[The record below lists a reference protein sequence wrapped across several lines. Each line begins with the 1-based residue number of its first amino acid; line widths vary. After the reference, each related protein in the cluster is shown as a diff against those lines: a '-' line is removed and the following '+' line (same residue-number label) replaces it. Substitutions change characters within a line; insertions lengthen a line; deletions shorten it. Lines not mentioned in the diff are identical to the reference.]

1 MGNKSIQK
9 FFADQN
15 SVIDLSS
22 LGNAKGAKVSL
33 SGPDMNITTPRGSVI
48 IVNGAL
54 YSSIKGNNLAVKF
67 KDKTITGAKIL
78 GSVDLKDIQLE
89 RIDSSLVDSAQVEKK
104 GNGKRRN
111 KKEEEELKK
120 QLDDAENAKKEAD
133 KAKEEAEKA
142 KEAAEKALN
151 EAFEVQNSSKQI
163 EEMLQNFLADN
174 VAKDNLAQQSD
185 ASQQNTQAKATQASK
200 QNDAEKVLPQ
210 PINKN
215 TSTGKSNSSK
225 NEENKLDAESVK
237 EPLKVTLALAAES
250 NSGSKDDSIT
260 NFTKPQFVGSTAPNA
275 TVIIKINGIAVGQ
288 AVADSLG
295 NFTFTA
301 PETLTDGT
309 YNLEA
314 EAKTADGSGS
324 AKLVITID
332 SVTDKPTFEL
342 SPESSVSGHKGLT
355 PTLTPSIVGTA
366 EENAKVDIY
375 VDNKLVASV
384 DVDKDGNWSYEFKD
398 NELSEGENS
407 IKVVAVDKA
416 GNKNETTDSIITD
429 TIAPEKPTIELD
441 DSSDSGIKNDNITNS
456 TLPTFIGVAEP
467 GSTVSIYLGL
477 KHLGEV
483 IVAKDGT
490 WSYTLTTPLKDGE
503 YNITATATDIAG
515 HTSATANLPF
525 TIDTRISYFSAEIET
540 TNDSGIVGDNVT
552 NNTRPT
558 FTGKTEPNAIISVIN
573 SETGEEVIFKAN
585 DKGEWTFNFTSDSV
599 EGINNLTFTVE
610 DVAGNKKDFSF
621 SYVIDT
627 IAPVPPTVSL
637 EDYVV
642 LPNGIILSGND
653 LPALVGTAEP
663 KSTILLMRDG
673 KLYDSI
679 EVDSNGTWNYQF
691 SNKFLQGAYD
701 IEIISQDAAGNK
713 SSTVKYSF
721 TIQTEV
727 VPPKAELDASDDS
740 GAKGDWITN
749 KHNALTL
756 LGTADRFATVNIL
769 IDGKTIGVTTADAD
783 GNWNFD
789 ISRNLSDNVY
799 KITVESIDPLGRTSS
814 VDYQLTIDSF
824 TPIPTVML
832 HDSADSGVKG
842 DMITKINTPLFTGM
856 AEANAKVSIYVD
868 GVLSGEAIAGD
879 DGVWNFQFTTALS
892 DGSHDVTVKVED
904 IAGNTA
910 SSSAYNFQIVTQ
922 TQKPTIELVND
933 TGVDNTDHII
943 NEKNPALTGTA
954 APYSTVKLYIDGAL
968 IAEVRTNK
976 DGRWEYTLKADQ
988 GLVDGDHRI
997 TASVEDIAGNI
1008 AHSDPFLISVDT
1020 AISIPIV
1027 SLSPDSDSGISDDNL
1042 TNIVKPTLHL
1052 KDIDPD
1058 IISVQVWDAMSD
1070 TQIGVATQQ
1079 PDGSWAYTFTSDL
1092 TEGLHQVY
1100 VKVEDIA
1107 GNKANSAIFDFTI
1120 DTTVSTPVISLLSK
1134 DDTGVTGDNLTN
1146 INKPGFAIS
1155 GVDADAHR
1163 VVVQVMHNG
1172 VSEEI
1177 ELSHLNGSWL
1187 FIPGNTWADG
1197 SYTLTVKVEDK
1208 AGNTNYSA
1216 PLTVVIDTQIAI
1228 DGVELVND
1236 SGVKGDNMTNDDR
1249 PHFRVTVPTDV
1260 NEVRLSIDG
1269 GNSWVQATPGVAGSW
1284 EYIWPTDLADGQ
1296 YTLTVEATDK
1306 AGNTVTKTIDF
1317 AVDTTLSVPVIVLD
1331 SADDT
1336 GIQGDNMTN
1345 STQPTFALQHID
1357 DDAVRVTVSV
1367 EHGGVTTTFDAT
1379 KGTGGW
1385 TFTPPTSWADGDY
1398 TLSVSVEDKAGNTSH
1413 SASLTVTVD
1422 TQIAINNIELVN
1434 DSGIPD
1440 DNLTNNVRPHFQV
1453 TVPTDVNVVR
1463 LSIDGGK
1470 TWFNA
1475 TQSATPGVWDY
1486 IWPDDVADGGYT
1498 LTVEATD
1505 EAGNKATQ
1513 TLDFTIDTTLSVP
1526 TLSLDSADDSGIAG
1540 DNITNVKTPGF
1551 TLNNIDTDVSRVIVE
1566 VMHNGIKQ
1574 EVPLVQTGGQW
1585 RFAPTSDWADG
1596 DYILTVKVED
1606 RAGNVKQS
1614 APLTVTVD
1622 THIAIDRIELV
1633 NDSGIPGD
1641 NLTNEAR
1648 PHFQVT
1654 VPADVNG
1661 VRLSIDGGK
1670 TWFDATQSATS
1681 GVWDYTWLTNVAN
1694 GPHTLMVE
1702 ASDKAGNKTTQKLD
1716 FTIDTILSEP
1726 TITLDSADDSAAGD
1740 NITNVK
1746 MPGFTLG
1753 NIDADVTK
1761 VVVTVAH
1768 DGKNQQ
1774 IELIKN
1780 GGVWRFTPGAAWT
1793 DGDYTLTVKVED
1805 KAGNTNYS
1813 APLTVT
1819 IDTQTSIDRIELLN
1833 DTGIVGDNLTN
1844 EARPQ
1849 FHITVP
1855 TDVNSVQLSLDGGIN
1870 WVNATLT
1877 SDGVWEYIWPTDL
1890 VENTYTL
1897 TVKATDVAGNTATET
1912 LNFIIDTTLSTPTIT
1927 LDSADDSG
1935 TANDNKTNVKTPGF
1949 IIGGIDSDVTQVVV
1963 QVMRDG
1969 HSEEVELTQTNG
1981 QWRFVPGSAW
1991 TDGDYTLTVTVKDE
2005 AGNIRHSAPLT
2016 VTIDTQITIDHI
2028 ELVNDSGIPDDNLTN
2043 NVRPHFQVT
2052 VPTDVN
2058 VVRLSID
2065 GGKTWFNATQS
2076 ATPGVWDYTWLAD
2089 VGEGKHTLTVEA
2101 TDKAGNKTTQQLDF
2115 IIDTLL
2121 SEPTIVLDN
2130 TDDSG
2135 TKGDHLTNVN
2145 KPTFLLG
2152 NIDADARYVTV
2163 EVQHGGTKEVL
2174 TATKDATGNWSVT
2187 PTGTWA
2193 DGDYT
2198 LTVRVEDEA
2207 GNEKHSASLTV
2218 TVDTQIT
2225 IDVIELVND
2234 NGIPGDNMTNDA
2246 HPQFRVTVPGDVNE
2260 VSLSID
2266 GGVTWV
2272 KATQSATPGVWN
2284 YTWPGT
2290 VPDGDYT
2297 LNVKATDNAGNTV
2310 TETLHFTIDT
2320 TLSTPVIVLD
2330 SADDSGVHGD
2340 NMTNHTQPTFALQ
2353 HIDDDAVRVTVSV
2366 EHGGVTTTFDATK
2379 DAGGW
2384 TFTPTGAWAD
2394 GDYTLSVSVE
2404 DKAGNTSHSA
2414 SLTVTVDTQ
2423 IAINNIELV
2432 NDSGIPD
2439 DNLTNNVRPHFQVT
2453 VPTDV
2458 NVVRLSIDGG
2468 KTWFNA
2474 TQSAT
2479 PGVWDYIWPDDVA
2492 DGGYTLTVEATD
2504 EAGNKATQTLDFTID
2519 TTLSVPT
2526 LSLDS
2531 ADDSGI
2537 AGDNITNVK
2546 TPGFTLNNID
2556 TDVSRVIVEV
2566 MHNGIKQ
2573 EVPLVQTGGQ
2583 WRFAPTS
2590 DWADG
2595 DYILTVKVEDRAGNV
2610 KQSAPLTVTV
2620 DTHIAI
2626 DRIELVN
2633 DSGIPGDNL
2642 TNEARPHF
2650 QVTVPADV
2658 NGVRLSI
2665 DGGKTWFDATQSAT
2679 SGVWDYTWLTNVA
2692 NGPHTLMVE
2701 ASDKAGNKTTQ
2712 KLDFT
2717 IDTILSEPTITLD
2730 SADDSAAGDNITNVK
2745 MPGFTLGNI
2754 DADVTKVVVTVAHDG
2769 KNQQIELIKNGG
2781 VWRFTPGAAWTDG
2794 DYTLTV
2800 KVEDKAGNTNYSA
2813 PLTVTIDTQTSI
2825 DRIELLNDTGIVGDN
2840 LTNEARPQFH
2850 ITVPTD
2856 VNSVQLSLD
2865 GGINWVNATLT
2876 SDGVWEYIWPT
2887 DLVENTYTLTVKA
2900 TDVAGNTATETL
2912 NFIIDTTLSTPTITL
2927 DSADDSGTAN
2937 DNKTNVKTP
2946 GFIIGGIDSDVTQVV
2961 VQVMRDGH
2969 SEEVEL
2975 TQTNGQWRFVPGSA
2989 WTDGDYTLTVT
3000 VKDEAGNI
3008 RHSAPLTV
3016 TIDTQITIDHIE
3028 LVNDSGIPDDN
3039 LTNNVRPHFQVT
3051 VPTDV
3056 NVVRLS
3062 IDGGKTW
3069 FNATQSATPG
3079 VWDYTWLADVGEGKH
3094 TLTVEATDKAGNK
3107 TTQQLDFIIDTLLSE
3122 PTIVLDNTD
3131 DSGTKG
3137 DNLTNVNKPTFLLG
3151 NIDADARYVTVE
3163 VQHGGTKE
3171 VLTATKGATGI
3182 WSVTPT
3188 GTWADGDYT
3197 LTVRVEDDA
3206 GNVKYSAPL
3215 TVTVDTQ
3222 ITIDVIELVNDN
3234 GIPGDNLT
3242 NDVRPHFR
3250 VTVPGDVN
3258 EVRLSIDGGN
3268 TWVRATQGT
3277 AGIWDY
3283 TWPKDVTDGLHTLT
3297 VEATDKAGNKTTQ
3310 TLDFTIDTRLSTPT
3324 IAMDSRDD
3332 TGAIGDHITSV
3343 KRPGFT
3349 IGNIDADAHSVILRI
3364 TQGGNSQEV
3373 TLTQVGGQWRFT
3385 PDADWADGSYTLTV
3399 EVTDN
3404 AGNVRQSTP
3413 LVVTVDTQTS
3423 ITDITLVNDHGVPD
3437 DNLTNSTRPQFEITV
3452 PADVNSVQLSIDG
3465 GANWVSATQGIEGV
3479 WGYTWPTDMGDGK
3492 HTLTVMVTDRA
3503 GNTATQTL
3511 EFFIDTR
3518 LSTPTI
3524 ALDSTDDTGT
3534 PGDDMT
3540 NRTRPT
3546 FILQNIDSDVINVT
3560 VSVTHN
3566 GTTTSFTATQGA
3578 GGWSFTPPAP
3588 WGDGD
3593 YTLTVTVEDRA
3604 GNTRPSTP
3612 LTVTVDTQIAI
3623 DRIELVNDSGVPG
3636 DNVTKHVRPQFQ
3648 ISVPD
3653 DVEKV
3658 LLSIDGGTTWV
3669 TAIKSS
3675 TAGIWDYTWPT
3686 DMPEGQHTLTVEVT
3700 DGAGNKMTE
3709 TLNFTIDITL
3719 LTPTIE
3725 LAPDQDTGQN
3735 KNDNLTS
3742 VTQPVFV
3749 LGSIDKDVRH
3759 VELSIEHNGTFK
3771 TVVLTESA
3779 DGWRYRPDSALADG
3793 SYTFTVTVTDVAGN
3807 QQTSAPLK
3815 VTIDGTLTTPVIE
3828 LAAGEDSGTVGDR
3841 LTNHD
3846 RPVFDIHQVDS
3857 DVTRVMVKVTYNGK
3871 THEEAA
3877 VFTNGQW
3884 RFTPSASWADGS
3896 YQLAVVVE
3904 DLAGNV
3910 KESAPF
3916 EVRIDTTTTINN
3928 IVLLNDTGVQNDQLT
3943 NVAKPSFRIDVPG
3956 DVVQV
3961 RVTLDGGANWNVIRK
3976 NADGQWIFD
3985 SPNTLVDGTY
3995 TLRVE
4000 ATDEA
4005 GNIANKDLVFNID
4018 TNIQVPTIALD
4029 AGQDTGANTADN
4041 ITNISRPTFTIGNVD
4056 PDVIKVVVTIDGH
4069 DYNATKVGAG
4079 WQFTPGNAIPDGSY
4093 NITVTVE
4100 DKAGNTATSK
4110 PLPVVIDTTA
4120 EIESVTL
4127 VTDSGDSDV
4136 DNITKV
4142 DKPQFSIVT
4151 ADDITHV
4158 RVKID
4163 NAANWIELTK
4173 GGDGRWIFNVGSAL
4187 PDGQHTLLVDVT
4199 DIAGNVAQET
4209 LQFTID
4215 TTLREPTIVLD
4226 PTHDTGDD
4234 TNDNLTRIN
4243 KPVFIIGNVDNDV
4256 SHIVVHIDGRDYTIE
4271 NTGGNLTFTPDQPLS
4286 DGQHTISVTVTD
4298 IAGNTK
4304 TSAELRIE
4312 IDTQVQI
4319 DSVTL
4324 TTDSGVND
4332 HDNVTNATRPSFEI
4346 ATPDDVTSVLVS
4358 FDGVNWTPISKNAA
4372 GQWEFTAG
4380 SALPDGHYTLHVQ
4393 ATDRAGNTANS
4404 TLGFTVDTQIDGLS
4418 VVMLD
4423 DAGKD
4428 STDGITNITS
4438 PRFEISAREPLQSVT
4453 VILNGK
4459 SSTLTQG
4466 AGNKWLFTPDTPL
4479 VDGTYKIEIVAEDI
4493 AGNKISKEVSF
4504 TIDTIVSDP
4513 SIDLLDADDTGE
4525 SAVDNI
4531 TSVTTPRFV
4540 IGNVPADIDTVVI
4553 RINGVSYSVTANGNN
4568 LWEFQ
4573 VPVALNDGVY
4583 EAVVVFRDIA
4593 GNTSETK
4600 LPFTIDTTTS
4610 VSVRMEPASDTGNS
4624 NSDNLTNKQ
4633 NPKFEGTAEPNAK
4646 LVITIV
4652 DDKSGREVLKQ
4663 TITVGADGNWSVTPN
4678 ILPDGM
4684 YTINV
4689 VATDVAGNTAQTQER
4704 FTIDTVTIDPTI
4716 RLSDPS
4722 IDDQHEATSLR
4733 PEFKGFAEA
4742 FSTIMI
4748 QWDGKVVGSANAN
4761 ANGEWSWT
4769 PPSVLAPG
4777 SYVVS
4782 IVAKDK
4788 AGNESSQVDFP
4799 VVIPVID
4806 VTPPTIKLSEES
4818 DSGALGDFTTNN
4830 KTPTLIGSTLPNTIV
4845 SIYVDGVKVGEAT
4858 ADTAGRYTFQLSEMK
4873 DGHYVVQVGIVNPRD
4888 NSELRSTAVDVTID
4902 TEVAELVWNISGM
4915 HEGGYINTVTPE
4927 IGGTSEPNSKI
4938 TIFVNGVEKAIAY
4951 TTGAGHWGVV
4961 LPALGNDGNYELTF
4975 KVEDVA
4981 GNIREFGPQNVI
4993 LDTVISP
5000 LTVVLREA
5008 DDSGK
5013 VGDWITNKSHVTI
5026 DGTAEAGSTLTIRN
5040 PQGVVIATLVVGN
5053 DGRWSAE
5060 LDLREG
5066 SNAFVVVSED
5076 KAGNSQ
5082 QKEILIE
5089 HDTQIEISDI
5099 SLSRDTNS
5107 GDKYDLIT
5115 NNKSP
5120 VLVAMTDPGA
5130 TVQVYINGV
5139 LQGTVEA
5146 SSSGNISYTMPAN
5159 SADGEYQVQFVATDT
5174 AGNRVE
5180 SAITTVTIDS
5190 QIAVFDIDEDS
5201 LPALSN
5207 NRALSV
5213 SGVGEAGSQVS
5224 IFVDGKLVN
5233 VVMVEADGTWRAP
5246 ILLQDDGT
5254 FNIHFS
5260 ITDVAGNTEVSK
5272 DYSVDVDSSTDFPTL
5287 NLEDASNS
5295 GSLDDLITNHN
5306 KPVLVGTAEA
5316 GATIHIYVDEKIVA
5330 NVLVLEDGT
5339 WSYQFDNALKDG
5351 EYSIRVVAEDPAGN
5365 TAESPRLLVTIDTS
5379 TFIDN
5384 PAMVAGSDNGI
5395 FSNDSITSQTRPT
5408 FSIFGEMNQSV
5419 QIFIDGVL
5427 VDTITVTDRNQVY
5440 RPESPLGDGSHSIYY
5455 VITDKAGNT
5464 ATSKTLNFTIDTF
5477 NTTPVAIDSIG
5488 GQTLAEMT
5496 GSDGKI
5502 YITDTTRNLLFSGSA
5517 EPNSK
5522 IEIIINGLNVG
5533 EVWVNEKGH
5542 WQMPVNPLYF
5552 TEGQLDITVKSTDR
5566 AGNVNQEKYSI
5577 WVDTHIKVFTSE
5589 LDDNKSSSKT
5599 EWWSNSD
5606 LITMRGTGEIGATVS
5621 LIVAGVTLATAVV
5634 AATGRWELS
5643 TDKLPEG
5650 TYDISL
5656 VIEDSAGNR
5665 WEDVREIFIDRTPPN
5680 APVVTYS
5687 DIVNDLIIMQG
5698 TAEAKSQLI
5707 ITDSEGNTYTLTV
5720 PDNGKWSMAIPYPS
5734 EGKFTIT
5741 SVDAIGNRSD
5751 DVPLD
5756 IMKEVPVISLSPDSD
5771 SGTVG
5776 DNITRDKQPTFI
5788 IGNLE
5793 SDVVVVQVDINGTVY
5808 NAEKNADGVWF
5819 FTPGTPLADGSYTI
5833 SVIASDAAGN
5843 QKNSLPITVTIDSTL
5858 TVPEIALAAGEDNGA
5873 SDSDNVTNHTQ
5884 PKFTL
5889 QHIDAD
5895 VTGVTVNVT
5904 HNGVTDIY
5912 QATQGADGWTFT
5924 PPAAWNDGNYTLSV
5938 TVVDRAGNSQQSA
5951 SLAVTVDSTVTVTA
5965 DSQHDDASDDATAT
5979 AVTPPESETVNAESA
5994 THLRT
5999 EPSAAEESVVKVTA
6013 YSITLL
6019 NADSGDEIDRSIS
6032 QTPSFEISVPE
6043 NIVNVSIM
6051 FEGEEFTLPITNQ
6064 KAIFEVPLSLEDGEY
6079 TMDVKFI
6086 DKDNDFL
6093 IKEKTFSVDHSSA
6106 DIVNAM
6112 NVRGKTEDDINDSP
6126 STSSVGHNNNGAI
6139 DVFAVNEVTL
6149 PVDNQEEHA

>member
-151 EAFEVQNSSKQI
+151 EAFEVQNSSKQM
-163 EEMLQNFLADN
+163 EEMLQEFLADN

-429 TIAPEKPTIELD
+429 TIPPEKPTIELD

-456 TLPTFIGVAEP
+456 TLPTFIGVAKP

-540 TNDSGIVGDNVT
+540 TDDSGIVGDNVT

-573 SETGEEVIFKAN
+573 SETGEEVVFKAN
-585 DKGEWTFNFTSDSV
+585 DQGEWTFNFTSDSV

-627 IAPVPPTVSL
+627 IAPLPPTVSL

-1058 IISVQVWDAMSD
+1058 IISVQVWDAASD

-1107 GNKANSAIFDFTI
+1107 GNKANSAVFDFTI

-1146 INKPGFAIS
+1146 IKKPGFAIS

-1177 ELSHLNGSWL
+1177 ELSHHNGSWL
-1187 FIPGNTWADG
+1187 FTPGNTWADG

-1208 AGNTNYSA
+1208 AGNTSYSA

-1236 SGVKGDNMTNDDR
+1236 RGVKGDNMTNDDR

-1284 EYIWPTDLADGQ
+1284 EYIWPADLADGQ
-1296 YTLTVEATDK
+1296 YTLTVEATDN

-1317 AVDTTLSVPVIVLD
+1317 AVDTTLSVPVIVLN

-1336 GIQGDNMTN
+1336 GVQGDNMTN

-1367 EHGGVTTTFDAT
+1367 EHGGVITTFDAT
-1379 KGTGGW
+1379 KDAGGW
-1385 TFTPPTSWADGDY
+1385 TFTPSPSWTDGDY

-1422 TQIAINNIELVN
+1422 TQIAIDNIELVN
-1434 DSGIPD
+1434 DSGIPN
-1440 DNLTNNVRPHFQV
+1440 DNLTNNVRPHFRV
-1453 TVPTDVNVVR
+1453 TVPADVNEVR

-1470 TWFNA
+1470 TWVTAAQNTA
-1475 TQSATPGVWDY
+1475 GVWEY
-1486 IWPDDVADGGYT
+1486 IWPDDVTDGSHT
-1498 LTVEATD
+1498 VTVEAID

-1633 NDSGIPGD
+1633 NDSGIPDD

-1670 TWFDATQSATS
+1670 TWFDATQSGTS

-1716 FTIDTILSEP
+1716 FIIDTLLSEP

-1877 SDGVWEYIWPTDL
+1877 SDGVWEYIWPTEL

-1912 LNFIIDTTLSTPTIT
+1912 LNFTIDTTLSTPTIM

-1969 HSEEVELTQTNG
+1969 GSEEVELTQIGG

-1991 TDGDYTLTVTVKDE
+1991 VDGDYTLTVTVKDE
-2005 AGNIRHSAPLT
+2005 AGNIRHSAPLKVT
-2016 VTIDTQITIDHI
+2016 VDTQIAIDHI

-2043 NVRPHFQVT
+2043 NVRPQFQVT

-2076 ATPGVWDYTWLAD
+2076 STSGVWDYTWLTD
-2089 VGEGKHTLTVEA
+2089 VANGSHTLTVEA
-2101 TDKAGNKTTQQLDF
+2101 TDAAGNKATQNLEF
-2115 IIDTLL
+2115 NIDTLL
-2121 SEPTIVLDN
+2121 SEPTIALDS

-2135 TKGDHLTNVN
+2135 TKGDNLTNVN
-2145 KPTFLLG
+2145 KPTFILG

-2174 TATKDATGNWSVT
+2174 TATKGATGIWSVT
-2187 PTGTWA
+2187 PTGMWA
-2193 DGDYT
+2193 DGSHT
-2198 LTVRVEDEA
+2198 LTVRVEDDA
-2207 GNEKHSASLTV
+2207 GNVKYSAPLTI

-2225 IDVIELVND
+2225 IDDIELVND
-2234 NGIPGDNMTNDA
+2234 SGTKGDNLTNDA
-2246 HPQFRVTVPGDVNE
+2246 NPHFRITVPGDVNE

-2272 KATQSATPGVWN
+2272 KAMQSSTSGVWN
-2284 YTWPGT
+2284 YTWPKT
-2290 VPDGDYT
+2290 LADDDYT
-2297 LNVKATDNAGNTV
+2297 LTVKATDNAGNTV
-2310 TETLHFTIDT
+2310 TRTLDFTIDT

-2330 SADDSGVHGD
+2330 SADDTGVQGD
-2340 NMTNHTQPTFALQ
+2340 NMTNRTQPTFNLQ

-2366 EHGGVTTTFDATK
+2366 EHGGVTTTFDVTK

-2384 TFTPTGAWAD
+2384 TFTPPTSWGA

-2439 DNLTNNVRPHFQVT
+2439 DNLTNNVRPQFQVK

-2458 NVVRLSIDGG
+2458 N
-2468 KTWFNA
+2468 
-2474 TQSAT
+2474 
-2479 PGVWDYIWPDDVA
+2479 
-2492 DGGYTLTVEATD
+2492 E
-2504 EAGNKATQTLDFTID
+2504 
-2519 TTLSVPT
+2519 
-2526 LSLDS
+2526 
-2531 ADDSGI
+2531 
-2537 AGDNITNVK
+2537 
-2546 TPGFTLNNID
+2546 
-2556 TDVSRVIVEV
+2556 
-2566 MHNGIKQ
+2566 
-2573 EVPLVQTGGQ
+2573 
-2583 WRFAPTS
+2583 
-2590 DWADG
+2590 
-2595 DYILTVKVEDRAGNV
+2595 
-2610 KQSAPLTVTV
+2610 
-2620 DTHIAI
+2620 
-2626 DRIELVN
+2626 
-2633 DSGIPGDNL
+2633 
-2642 TNEARPHF
+2642 
-2650 QVTVPADV
+2650 
-2658 NGVRLSI
+2658 
-2665 DGGKTWFDATQSAT
+2665 
-2679 SGVWDYTWLTNVA
+2679 
-2692 NGPHTLMVE
+2692 
-2701 ASDKAGNKTTQ
+2701 
-2712 KLDFT
+2712 
-2717 IDTILSEPTITLD
+2717 
-2730 SADDSAAGDNITNVK
+2730 
-2745 MPGFTLGNI
+2745 
-2754 DADVTKVVVTVAHDG
+2754 
-2769 KNQQIELIKNGG
+2769 
-2781 VWRFTPGAAWTDG
+2781 
-2794 DYTLTV
+2794 
-2800 KVEDKAGNTNYSA
+2800 
-2813 PLTVTIDTQTSI
+2813 
-2825 DRIELLNDTGIVGDN
+2825 
-2840 LTNEARPQFH
+2840 
-2850 ITVPTD
+2850 
-2856 VNSVQLSLD
+2856 
-2865 GGINWVNATLT
+2865 
-2876 SDGVWEYIWPT
+2876 
-2887 DLVENTYTLTVKA
+2887 
-2900 TDVAGNTATETL
+2900 
-2912 NFIIDTTLSTPTITL
+2912 
-2927 DSADDSGTAN
+2927 
-2937 DNKTNVKTP
+2937 
-2946 GFIIGGIDSDVTQVV
+2946 
-2961 VQVMRDGH
+2961 
-2969 SEEVEL
+2969 
-2975 TQTNGQWRFVPGSA
+2975 
-2989 WTDGDYTLTVT
+2989 
-3000 VKDEAGNI
+3000 
-3008 RHSAPLTV
+3008 
-3016 TIDTQITIDHIE
+3016 
-3028 LVNDSGIPDDN
+3028 
-3039 LTNNVRPHFQVT
+3039 
-3051 VPTDV
+3051 
-3056 NVVRLS
+3056 VRLS

-3094 TLTVEATDKAGNK
+3094 TLTVEATDKAGNQ
-3107 TTQQLDFIIDTLLSE
+3107 TTQKLDFIIDTLLSE
-3122 PTIVLDNTD
+3122 PTIALDSTD

-3137 DNLTNVNKPTFLLG
+3137 DNLTSVNKPTFILG

-3188 GTWADGDYT
+3188 GMWADGSHT

-3215 TVTVDTQ
+3215 TITVDTQ
-3222 ITIDVIELVNDN
+3222 ITIDDIELVNDN

-3242 NDVRPHFR
+3242 NNVRPHFR

-3258 EVRLSIDGGN
+3258 EVRLSIDDGN
-3268 TWVRATQGT
+3268 TWVRATQGS

-3283 TWPKDVTDGLHTLT
+3283 TWPDDVTDGLYTLT
-3297 VEATDKAGNKTTQ
+3297 VEATDAAGNKTTQ
-3310 TLDFTIDTRLSTPT
+3310 TLSFTIDTRLSIPT
-3324 IAMDSRDD
+3324 IMMDRGDD
-3332 TGAIGDHITSV
+3332 TGAPGDHITSV
-3343 KRPGFT
+3343 KTPGFT
-3349 IGNIDADAHSVILRI
+3349 IGNIDSDAHSVILRI
-3364 TQGGNSQEV
+3364 TQGSNSQEV
-3373 TLTQVGGQWRFT
+3373 KLTQVGGQWRFT

-3399 EVTDN
+3399 EVQDN

-3423 ITDITLVNDHGVPD
+3423 ITDIKLVNDHGEPD
-3437 DNLTNSTRPQFEITV
+3437 DNLTNDTRPQFKVTV
-3452 PADVNSVQLSIDG
+3452 PTDVNEVRLSIDG
-3465 GANWVSATQGIEGV
+3465 GANWVSATQGVKGV
-3479 WGYTWPTDMGDGK
+3479 WGYTWPTALGDGK
-3492 HTLTVMVTDRA
+3492 YTLTVMVTDAA

-3511 EFFIDTR
+3511 DFRIDTQ

-3524 ALDSTDDTGT
+3524 ALDSADDTGT

-3540 NRTRPT
+3540 NSPRPT

-3566 GTTTSFTATQGA
+3566 GTTTSFTATQAA

-3623 DRIELVNDSGVPG
+3623 DHIELVNDSGVPG

-3658 LLSIDGGTTWV
+3658 LLSIDGGVTWFSA
-3669 TAIKSS
+3669 TKRP
-3675 TAGIWDYTWPT
+3675 TQDIWDYTWPT
-3686 DMPEGQHTLTVEVT
+3686 DMPEGQHTLTVEAT
-3700 DGAGNKMTE
+3700 DAAGNT
-3709 TLNFTIDITL
+3709 TRQSLNFAIDITL
-3719 LTPTIE
+3719 STPTIE
-3725 LAPDQDTGQN
+3725 LAPDQDTGQI

-3742 VTQPVFV
+3742 VTQPLFV
-3749 LGSIDKDVRH
+3749 LGHIDKDVQH
-3759 VELSIEHNGTFK
+3759 VVLNIEHNGTFK

-3779 DGWRYRPDSALADG
+3779 DGWRYRPDAALGDG
-3793 SYTFTVTVTDVAGN
+3793 SYKLTVTVTDVAGN
-3807 QQTSAPLK
+3807 QQTSAPLT
-3815 VTIDGTLTTPVIE
+3815 VTIDGTLSTPTIE

-3846 RPVFDIHQVDS
+3846 RPVFDIHQIDA
-3857 DVTRVMVKVTYNGK
+3857 DATRVMVKVTHNGK

-3884 RFTPSASWADGS
+3884 SFSPSASWADGA
-3896 YQLAVVVE
+3896 YQLVVVVE

-3910 KESAPF
+3910 KESAPL
-3916 EVRIDTTTTINN
+3916 EVRIDMTTTIDN
-3928 IVLLNDTGVQNDQLT
+3928 IVLLTDTGVQGDQLT
-3943 NVAKPSFRIDVPG
+3943 NVSEPSFRIDVPA

-3961 RVTLDGGANWNVIRK
+3961 RVTLDGGTSWSQVRK
-3976 NADGQWIFD
+3976 NADGQWIFE
-3985 SPNTLVDGTY
+3985 SPNTLGDGTH

-4018 TNIQVPTIALD
+4018 TRIQVPTLALG

-4056 PDVIKVVVTIDGH
+4056 PDVIKVLVTIDGH
-4069 DYNATKVGAG
+4069 DYNAIKVGSG
-4079 WQFTPGNAIPDGSY
+4079 WEFTPGNAIPDGSY

-4142 DKPQFSIVT
+4142 NKPQFSIVT

-4187 PDGQHTLLVDVT
+4187 LDGKHSLLVDVT

-4234 TNDNLTRIN
+4234 ANDNLTRIN

-4256 SHIVVHIDGRDYTIE
+4256 SHIVIHIDGRDYTIE
-4271 NTGGNLTFTPDQPLS
+4271 NTGGNLTFTPEQPLS

-4304 TSAELRIE
+4304 TSAELQIE

-4332 HDNVTNATRPSFEI
+4332 HDNVTNANRPSFEI

-4372 GQWEFTAG
+4372 GQWQFTAG
-4380 SALPDGHYTLHVQ
+4380 SALSDGHYTLHVQ

-4404 TLGFTVDTQIDGLS
+4404 TLGFTVDTQVDGLS
-4418 VVMLD
+4418 VVMLN

-4428 STDGITNITS
+4428 STDGITNTTS

-4479 VDGTYKIEIVAEDI
+4479 VDGNYKIEIVAEDI

-4504 TIDTIVSDP
+4504 TIDTVVSDP

-4531 TSVTTPRFV
+4531 TSVTKPRFV

-4553 RINGVSYSVTANGNN
+4553 RINGVSYPVTANGNN

-4610 VSVRMEPASDTGNS
+4610 VSVRMEPASDTGSS

-4652 DDKSGREVLKQ
+4652 DDKSGREVLKH

-4722 IDDQHEATSLR
+4722 IDDQYEATSLR
-4733 PEFKGFAEA
+4733 PEFKGLAEA

-4830 KTPTLIGSTLPNTIV
+4830 KTPTLVGNTLPNAIV

-5082 QKEILIE
+5082 QKDILIE

-5246 ILLQDDGT
+5246 ILLQDDGK

-5295 GSLDDLITNHN
+5295 GSLDDLITSHN

-5384 PAMVAGSDNGI
+5384 PVMMAGSDNGI
-5395 FSNDSITSQTRPT
+5395 FSNDSITSQTRPA

-5533 EVWVNEKGH
+5533 EVWVNDKGH

-5577 WVDTHIKVFTSE
+5577 WVDTHIQVFTSE

-5599 EWWSNSD
+5599 DWWSNSST
-5606 LITMRGTGEIGATVS
+5606 ITMRGMGEIGATVS

-5634 AATGRWELS
+5634 AANGQWELS
-5643 TDKLPEG
+5643 TDQLPEG
-5650 TYDISL
+5650 KYDITLS
-5656 VIEDSAGNR
+5656 IEDNAGNR
-5665 WEDVREIFIDRTPPN
+5665 KEEVHEIFIDRTPPN

-5707 ITDSEGNTYTLTV
+5707 ITDSNGNTYTLTV

-5776 DNITRDKQPTFI
+5776 DNITRDNQPTFI

-5873 SDSDNVTNHTQ
+5873 SDSDNVTNHNHTQ

-5912 QATQGADGWTFT
+5912 QATQDADGWTFT
-5924 PPAAWNDGNYTLSV
+5924 PPAAWNDGTYTLSV

-5951 SLAVTVDSTVTVTA
+5951 SLEVTVDSTVTVTA
-5965 DSQHDDASDDATAT
+5965 DSQHNDASDDATAT
-5979 AVTPPESETVNAESA
+5979 AVTPPESETVNAESD

-5999 EPSAAEESVVKVTA
+5999 VPSAAEESVVKETA

-6043 NIVNVSIM
+6043 NIVNVSVM

-6086 DKDNDFL
+6086 DKDDDFL

-6112 NVRGKTEDDINDSP
+6112 NARGKTEDDINDSP

>member
-151 EAFEVQNSSKQI
+151 EAFEVQNSSKQM
-163 EEMLQNFLADN
+163 EEMLQEFLADN

-429 TIAPEKPTIELD
+429 TIPPEKPTIELD

-713 SSTVKYSF
+713 TSIVKYSF

-1058 IISVQVWDAMSD
+1058 IISVQVWDAASD

-1107 GNKANSAIFDFTI
+1107 GNKANSAVFDFTI

-1187 FIPGNTWADG
+1187 FTPGNTWADG

-1208 AGNTNYSA
+1208 AGNTNYST

-1269 GNSWVQATPGVAGSW
+1269 GHSWVQATPGVAGSW

-1317 AVDTTLSVPVIVLD
+1317 AVDSTLSVPVIVLNN
-1331 SADDT
+1331 ADDT
-1336 GIQGDNMTN
+1336 GIQGDNLTN
-1345 STQPTFALQHID
+1345 RTQPTFALQQID

-1385 TFTPPTSWADGDY
+1385 TFTPPALWADGDY

-1475 TQSATPGVWDY
+1475 TQGATPGAWDY

-1505 EAGNKATQ
+1505 KAGNQTTQ
-1513 TLDFTIDTTLSVP
+1513 ELDFTIDTTLSVP

-1585 RFAPTSDWADG
+1585 RFAPTSDWGDG

-1702 ASDKAGNKTTQKLD
+1702 ATDKAGNQTTQKLD
-1716 FTIDTILSEP
+1716 FIIDTLLSEP

-2016 VTIDTQITIDHI
+2016 VTIDTQIAIDHI

-2043 NVRPHFQVT
+2043 NVRPQFQVT

-2076 ATPGVWDYTWLAD
+2076 ATPGVWDYTWLTD
-2089 VGEGKHTLTVEA
+2089 VANGSHTLTVEA
-2101 TDKAGNKTTQQLDF
+2101 TDAAGNKATQNLEF
-2115 IIDTLL
+2115 NIDTLL
-2121 SEPTIVLDN
+2121 SEPTIALDS

-2135 TKGDHLTNVN
+2135 TKGDNLTNVN
-2145 KPTFLLG
+2145 KPTFILG

-2174 TATKDATGNWSVT
+2174 TATKGATGIWSVT
-2187 PTGTWA
+2187 PTGMWA
-2193 DGDYT
+2193 DGSHT
-2198 LTVRVEDEA
+2198 LTVRVEDDA
-2207 GNEKHSASLTV
+2207 GNVKYSAPLTI

-2225 IDVIELVND
+2225 IDDIELVND
-2234 NGIPGDNMTNDA
+2234 SGTKGDNLTNDA
-2246 HPQFRVTVPGDVNE
+2246 NPHFRITVPGDVNE

-2272 KATQSATPGVWN
+2272 KAMQSSTSGVWN
-2284 YTWPGT
+2284 YTWPKT
-2290 VPDGDYT
+2290 LADDDYT
-2297 LNVKATDNAGNTV
+2297 LTVKATDNAGNTV
-2310 TETLHFTIDT
+2310 TRTLDFTIDT

-2330 SADDSGVHGD
+2330 SADDTGVQGD
-2340 NMTNHTQPTFALQ
+2340 NMTNRTQPTFNLQ

-2366 EHGGVTTTFDATK
+2366 EHGGVTTTFDVTK

-2384 TFTPTGAWAD
+2384 TFTPPTSWGA

-2439 DNLTNNVRPHFQVT
+2439 DNLTNNVRPQFQVK

-2458 NVVRLSIDGG
+2458 N
-2468 KTWFNA
+2468 
-2474 TQSAT
+2474 
-2479 PGVWDYIWPDDVA
+2479 
-2492 DGGYTLTVEATD
+2492 E
-2504 EAGNKATQTLDFTID
+2504 
-2519 TTLSVPT
+2519 
-2526 LSLDS
+2526 
-2531 ADDSGI
+2531 
-2537 AGDNITNVK
+2537 
-2546 TPGFTLNNID
+2546 
-2556 TDVSRVIVEV
+2556 
-2566 MHNGIKQ
+2566 
-2573 EVPLVQTGGQ
+2573 
-2583 WRFAPTS
+2583 
-2590 DWADG
+2590 
-2595 DYILTVKVEDRAGNV
+2595 
-2610 KQSAPLTVTV
+2610 
-2620 DTHIAI
+2620 
-2626 DRIELVN
+2626 
-2633 DSGIPGDNL
+2633 
-2642 TNEARPHF
+2642 
-2650 QVTVPADV
+2650 
-2658 NGVRLSI
+2658 
-2665 DGGKTWFDATQSAT
+2665 
-2679 SGVWDYTWLTNVA
+2679 
-2692 NGPHTLMVE
+2692 
-2701 ASDKAGNKTTQ
+2701 
-2712 KLDFT
+2712 
-2717 IDTILSEPTITLD
+2717 
-2730 SADDSAAGDNITNVK
+2730 
-2745 MPGFTLGNI
+2745 
-2754 DADVTKVVVTVAHDG
+2754 
-2769 KNQQIELIKNGG
+2769 
-2781 VWRFTPGAAWTDG
+2781 
-2794 DYTLTV
+2794 
-2800 KVEDKAGNTNYSA
+2800 
-2813 PLTVTIDTQTSI
+2813 
-2825 DRIELLNDTGIVGDN
+2825 
-2840 LTNEARPQFH
+2840 
-2850 ITVPTD
+2850 
-2856 VNSVQLSLD
+2856 
-2865 GGINWVNATLT
+2865 
-2876 SDGVWEYIWPT
+2876 
-2887 DLVENTYTLTVKA
+2887 
-2900 TDVAGNTATETL
+2900 
-2912 NFIIDTTLSTPTITL
+2912 
-2927 DSADDSGTAN
+2927 
-2937 DNKTNVKTP
+2937 
-2946 GFIIGGIDSDVTQVV
+2946 
-2961 VQVMRDGH
+2961 
-2969 SEEVEL
+2969 
-2975 TQTNGQWRFVPGSA
+2975 
-2989 WTDGDYTLTVT
+2989 
-3000 VKDEAGNI
+3000 
-3008 RHSAPLTV
+3008 
-3016 TIDTQITIDHIE
+3016 
-3028 LVNDSGIPDDN
+3028 
-3039 LTNNVRPHFQVT
+3039 
-3051 VPTDV
+3051 
-3056 NVVRLS
+3056 VRLS

-3094 TLTVEATDKAGNK
+3094 TLTVEATDKAGNQ
-3107 TTQQLDFIIDTLLSE
+3107 TTQKLDFIIDTLLSE
-3122 PTIVLDNTD
+3122 PTIALDSTD

-3137 DNLTNVNKPTFLLG
+3137 DNLTSVNKPTFILG

-3188 GTWADGDYT
+3188 GMWADGSHT

-3215 TVTVDTQ
+3215 TVTVDTH
-3222 ITIDVIELVNDN
+3222 IAIDDIELVNDN

-3297 VEATDKAGNKTTQ
+3297 VEATDKAGNQTTQ

-3399 EVTDN
+3399 EVQDN

-3413 LVVTVDTQTS
+3413 LIVTVDTQTS

-3465 GANWVSATQGIEGV
+3465 GANWVSAAQGIEGV

-3815 VTIDGTLTTPVIE
+3815 VTIDGSLTTPVIE

-3841 LTNHD
+3841 LTKHD
-3846 RPVFDIHQVDS
+3846 RPVFDIRQVDS

-3910 KESAPF
+3910 KESAPL

-3956 DVVQV
+3956 DVIQV

-3985 SPNTLVDGTY
+3985 TPNTLVDGTY

-4000 ATDEA
+4000 ATDQA

-4304 TSAELRIE
+4304 TSAELKIE

-4358 FDGVNWTPISKNAA
+4358 FDGVNWTPVSKNAA
-4372 GQWEFTAG
+4372 GQWQFTAG
-4380 SALPDGHYTLHVQ
+4380 SALSDGHYTLHVQ

-4493 AGNKISKEVSF
+4493 AGNRISKEVSF
-4504 TIDTIVSDP
+4504 TIDTVVSDP
-4513 SIDLLDADDTGE
+4513 RIDLLDADDTGE

-4531 TSVTTPRFV
+4531 TSVTKPRFV

-4553 RINGVSYSVTANGNN
+4553 RINGVSYPVTANGNN

-4610 VSVRMEPASDTGNS
+4610 VSVRMEPASDTGSS

-4652 DDKSGREVLKQ
+4652 DDKSGREVLKH

-4722 IDDQHEATSLR
+4722 IDDQYEATSLR
-4733 PEFKGFAEA
+4733 PEFKGLAEA

-4830 KTPTLIGSTLPNTIV
+4830 KTPTLVGNTLPNAIV

-5384 PAMVAGSDNGI
+5384 PVMMAGSDNGI
-5395 FSNDSITSQTRPT
+5395 FSNDSITSQTRPA
-5408 FSIFGEMNQSV
+5408 FSIYGEMNQSV

-5464 ATSKTLNFTIDTF
+5464 ATSKTLNFTIDTL

-5533 EVWVNEKGH
+5533 EVWVNDKGH

-5577 WVDTHIKVFTSE
+5577 WVDTHIQVFTSE

-5599 EWWSNSD
+5599 DWWSNSST
-5606 LITMRGTGEIGATVS
+5606 ITMRGMGEIGATVS

-5634 AATGRWELS
+5634 AANGQWELS
-5643 TDKLPEG
+5643 TDQLPEG
-5650 TYDISL
+5650 KYDITLS
-5656 VIEDSAGNR
+5656 IEDNAGNR
-5665 WEDVREIFIDRTPPN
+5665 KEEVHEIFIDRTPPN

-5707 ITDSEGNTYTLTV
+5707 ITDSNGNTYTLTV

-5776 DNITRDKQPTFI
+5776 DNITRDNQPTFI

-5793 SDVVVVQVDINGTVY
+5793 SDVVIVQVDINGTVY

-5873 SDSDNVTNHTQ
+5873 SDSDNVTNHNHTQ

-5924 PPAAWNDGNYTLSV
+5924 PPAAWNDGTYTLSV
-5938 TVVDRAGNSQQSA
+5938 TVVDRAGNSLQSA
-5951 SLAVTVDSTVTVTA
+5951 SLEVTVDSTVTVTA

-5999 EPSAAEESVVKVTA
+5999 VPSAAEESVVKETA

-6043 NIVNVSIM
+6043 NIVNVSVM

-6086 DKDNDFL
+6086 DKDDDFL

-6112 NVRGKTEDDINDSP
+6112 NARGKTEDDINDSP

>member
-301 PETLTDGT
+301 PETLTDGA

-429 TIAPEKPTIELD
+429 TIPPEKPTIELD

-637 EDYVV
+637 EDFVV

-1027 SLSPDSDSGISDDNL
+1027 SLSPDSDSGIADDNL

-1107 GNKANSAIFDFTI
+1107 GNKANSAVFDFTI

-1187 FIPGNTWADG
+1187 FTPGNTWADG

-1208 AGNTNYSA
+1208 AGNTSYSA

-1317 AVDTTLSVPVIVLD
+1317 AVDTTLSVPVIVLN

-1336 GIQGDNMTN
+1336 GVQGDNMTN
-1345 STQPTFALQHID
+1345 RTQPTFALQHID

-1475 TQSATPGVWDY
+1475 TQSATPGAWDY

-1505 EAGNKATQ
+1505 KAGNKTTQ
-1513 TLDFTIDTTLSVP
+1513 ELDFTIDTTLSVP

-1716 FTIDTILSEP
+1716 FIIDTLLSEP

-2121 SEPTIVLDN
+2121 SEPTIVLDS

-2135 TKGDHLTNVN
+2135 TKGDNLTNVN

-2320 TLSTPVIVLD
+2320 TLSVPVIVLN
-2330 SADDSGVHGD
+2330 SADDTGVQGD
-2340 NMTNHTQPTFALQ
+2340 NMTNSTQPTFALQ

-2379 DAGGW
+2379 GVGGW
-2384 TFTPTGAWAD
+2384 SFTPTGAWAD

-2404 DKAGNTSHSA
+2404 DKVGNTSHSA

-2439 DNLTNNVRPHFQVT
+2439 DNLTNNVRPHFQVK

-2458 NVVRLSIDGG
+2458 N
-2468 KTWFNA
+2468 
-2474 TQSAT
+2474 
-2479 PGVWDYIWPDDVA
+2479 
-2492 DGGYTLTVEATD
+2492 E
-2504 EAGNKATQTLDFTID
+2504 
-2519 TTLSVPT
+2519 
-2526 LSLDS
+2526 
-2531 ADDSGI
+2531 
-2537 AGDNITNVK
+2537 
-2546 TPGFTLNNID
+2546 
-2556 TDVSRVIVEV
+2556 
-2566 MHNGIKQ
+2566 
-2573 EVPLVQTGGQ
+2573 
-2583 WRFAPTS
+2583 
-2590 DWADG
+2590 
-2595 DYILTVKVEDRAGNV
+2595 
-2610 KQSAPLTVTV
+2610 
-2620 DTHIAI
+2620 
-2626 DRIELVN
+2626 
-2633 DSGIPGDNL
+2633 
-2642 TNEARPHF
+2642 
-2650 QVTVPADV
+2650 
-2658 NGVRLSI
+2658 
-2665 DGGKTWFDATQSAT
+2665 
-2679 SGVWDYTWLTNVA
+2679 
-2692 NGPHTLMVE
+2692 
-2701 ASDKAGNKTTQ
+2701 
-2712 KLDFT
+2712 
-2717 IDTILSEPTITLD
+2717 
-2730 SADDSAAGDNITNVK
+2730 
-2745 MPGFTLGNI
+2745 
-2754 DADVTKVVVTVAHDG
+2754 
-2769 KNQQIELIKNGG
+2769 
-2781 VWRFTPGAAWTDG
+2781 
-2794 DYTLTV
+2794 
-2800 KVEDKAGNTNYSA
+2800 
-2813 PLTVTIDTQTSI
+2813 
-2825 DRIELLNDTGIVGDN
+2825 
-2840 LTNEARPQFH
+2840 
-2850 ITVPTD
+2850 
-2856 VNSVQLSLD
+2856 
-2865 GGINWVNATLT
+2865 
-2876 SDGVWEYIWPT
+2876 
-2887 DLVENTYTLTVKA
+2887 
-2900 TDVAGNTATETL
+2900 
-2912 NFIIDTTLSTPTITL
+2912 
-2927 DSADDSGTAN
+2927 
-2937 DNKTNVKTP
+2937 
-2946 GFIIGGIDSDVTQVV
+2946 
-2961 VQVMRDGH
+2961 
-2969 SEEVEL
+2969 
-2975 TQTNGQWRFVPGSA
+2975 
-2989 WTDGDYTLTVT
+2989 
-3000 VKDEAGNI
+3000 
-3008 RHSAPLTV
+3008 
-3016 TIDTQITIDHIE
+3016 
-3028 LVNDSGIPDDN
+3028 
-3039 LTNNVRPHFQVT
+3039 
-3051 VPTDV
+3051 
-3056 NVVRLS
+3056 VRLS

-3094 TLTVEATDKAGNK
+3094 TLTVEATDKAGNQ
-3107 TTQQLDFIIDTLLSE
+3107 TTQKLDFIIDTMLSE
-3122 PTIVLDNTD
+3122 PTIVLDSTD

-3137 DNLTNVNKPTFLLG
+3137 DNLTNANKPTFILG

-3163 VQHGGTKE
+3163 VQYGGTKE

-3324 IAMDSRDD
+3324 ITMDSRDD

-3349 IGNIDADAHSVILRI
+3349 IGNIDSDAQSVILRI

-3413 LVVTVDTQTS
+3413 LIVTVDTQTS

-3465 GANWVSATQGIEGV
+3465 GANWVSAAQGIEGV

-3623 DRIELVNDSGVPG
+3623 DHIELVNDSGVPG

-3719 LTPTIE
+3719 MTPTIE

-3846 RPVFDIHQVDS
+3846 RPVFDIRQVDS

-4304 TSAELRIE
+4304 TSAELKIE

-4531 TSVTTPRFV
+4531 TSVTKPRFV

-4553 RINGVSYSVTANGNN
+4553 RINGVSYPVTANGNN

-4830 KTPTLIGSTLPNTIV
+4830 KTPTLVGNTLPNAIV

-4961 LPALGNDGNYELTF
+4961 LPALGNDGNYVLTF

-5026 DGTAEAGSTLTIRN
+5026 DGTAEAGSTLTIRS

-5082 QKEILIE
+5082 QKDILIE

-5339 WSYQFDNALKDG
+5339 WSYQFDNVLKDG

-5408 FSIFGEMNQSV
+5408 FSISGEMNQSV

-5577 WVDTHIKVFTSE
+5577 WVDTHIQVFTSE

-5599 EWWSNSD
+5599 DWWSNSST
-5606 LITMRGTGEIGATVS
+5606 ITMRGMGEIGATVS

-5634 AATGRWELS
+5634 AANGQWELS
-5643 TDKLPEG
+5643 TDQLPEG
-5650 TYDISL
+5650 KYDITLS
-5656 VIEDSAGNR
+5656 IEDNAGNR
-5665 WEDVREIFIDRTPPN
+5665 KEEVHEIFIDRTPPN

-5707 ITDSEGNTYTLTV
+5707 ITDSNGNTYTLTV

-5751 DVPLD
+5751 DVSLD

-5858 TVPEIALAAGEDNGA
+5858 TVPEIALAAGEDNGV

-5904 HNGVTDIY
+5904 HNGVTDTY

-5924 PPAAWNDGNYTLSV
+5924 PPAAWNDGTYTLSV

-5999 EPSAAEESVVKVTA
+5999 VPSAAEESVVKETA

-6112 NVRGKTEDDINDSP
+6112 NARGKTEDDINDSP

>member
-33 SGPDMNITTPRGSVI
+33 SGPDMNITTPHGSVI

-429 TIAPEKPTIELD
+429 TIPPEKPTIELD
-441 DSSDSGIKNDNITNS
+441 DSSDSGIKNDNVTNS

-540 TNDSGIVGDNVT
+540 TDDSGIVGDNVT

-599 EGINNLTFTVE
+599 EGVNNLTFTVE

-627 IAPVPPTVSL
+627 VAPVPPTVSL
-637 EDYVV
+637 EDFVV

-904 IAGNTA
+904 IAGNTT

-1027 SLSPDSDSGISDDNL
+1027 SLSPDSDSGIADDNL

-1058 IISVQVWDAMSD
+1058 IISVQVWDAASD

-1107 GNKANSAIFDFTI
+1107 GNKANSAVFDFTI

-1336 GIQGDNMTN
+1336 GVQGDNMTN
-1345 STQPTFALQHID
+1345 RTQPTFALQHID

-1434 DSGIPD
+1434 DSGIPN

-1475 TQSATPGVWDY
+1475 TQSATTGVWDY

-2121 SEPTIVLDN
+2121 SEPTIVLDS

-2135 TKGDHLTNVN
+2135 TKGDNLTNVN

-2320 TLSTPVIVLD
+2320 TLSVPVIVLN
-2330 SADDSGVHGD
+2330 SADDTGVQGD
-2340 NMTNHTQPTFALQ
+2340 NMTNSTQPTFALQ

-2379 DAGGW
+2379 GVGGW
-2384 TFTPTGAWAD
+2384 SFTPTGAWAD

-2439 DNLTNNVRPHFQVT
+2439 DNLTNNVRPHFQVK

-2458 NVVRLSIDGG
+2458 N
-2468 KTWFNA
+2468 
-2474 TQSAT
+2474 
-2479 PGVWDYIWPDDVA
+2479 
-2492 DGGYTLTVEATD
+2492 E
-2504 EAGNKATQTLDFTID
+2504 
-2519 TTLSVPT
+2519 
-2526 LSLDS
+2526 
-2531 ADDSGI
+2531 
-2537 AGDNITNVK
+2537 
-2546 TPGFTLNNID
+2546 
-2556 TDVSRVIVEV
+2556 
-2566 MHNGIKQ
+2566 
-2573 EVPLVQTGGQ
+2573 
-2583 WRFAPTS
+2583 
-2590 DWADG
+2590 
-2595 DYILTVKVEDRAGNV
+2595 
-2610 KQSAPLTVTV
+2610 
-2620 DTHIAI
+2620 
-2626 DRIELVN
+2626 
-2633 DSGIPGDNL
+2633 
-2642 TNEARPHF
+2642 
-2650 QVTVPADV
+2650 
-2658 NGVRLSI
+2658 
-2665 DGGKTWFDATQSAT
+2665 
-2679 SGVWDYTWLTNVA
+2679 
-2692 NGPHTLMVE
+2692 
-2701 ASDKAGNKTTQ
+2701 
-2712 KLDFT
+2712 
-2717 IDTILSEPTITLD
+2717 
-2730 SADDSAAGDNITNVK
+2730 
-2745 MPGFTLGNI
+2745 
-2754 DADVTKVVVTVAHDG
+2754 
-2769 KNQQIELIKNGG
+2769 
-2781 VWRFTPGAAWTDG
+2781 
-2794 DYTLTV
+2794 
-2800 KVEDKAGNTNYSA
+2800 
-2813 PLTVTIDTQTSI
+2813 
-2825 DRIELLNDTGIVGDN
+2825 
-2840 LTNEARPQFH
+2840 
-2850 ITVPTD
+2850 
-2856 VNSVQLSLD
+2856 
-2865 GGINWVNATLT
+2865 
-2876 SDGVWEYIWPT
+2876 
-2887 DLVENTYTLTVKA
+2887 
-2900 TDVAGNTATETL
+2900 
-2912 NFIIDTTLSTPTITL
+2912 
-2927 DSADDSGTAN
+2927 
-2937 DNKTNVKTP
+2937 
-2946 GFIIGGIDSDVTQVV
+2946 
-2961 VQVMRDGH
+2961 
-2969 SEEVEL
+2969 
-2975 TQTNGQWRFVPGSA
+2975 
-2989 WTDGDYTLTVT
+2989 
-3000 VKDEAGNI
+3000 
-3008 RHSAPLTV
+3008 
-3016 TIDTQITIDHIE
+3016 
-3028 LVNDSGIPDDN
+3028 
-3039 LTNNVRPHFQVT
+3039 
-3051 VPTDV
+3051 
-3056 NVVRLS
+3056 VRLS

-3094 TLTVEATDKAGNK
+3094 TLTVEATDKAGNQ
-3107 TTQQLDFIIDTLLSE
+3107 TTQKLDFIIDTLLSE
-3122 PTIVLDNTD
+3122 PTIVLDSTD

-3137 DNLTNVNKPTFLLG
+3137 DNLTNANKPTFILG

-3277 AGIWDY
+3277 AGTWDY

-3349 IGNIDADAHSVILRI
+3349 IGNIDSDAQSVILRI

-3413 LVVTVDTQTS
+3413 LIVTVDTQTS

-3623 DRIELVNDSGVPG
+3623 DHIELVNDSGVPG

-3719 LTPTIE
+3719 MTPTIE

-3779 DGWRYRPDSALADG
+3779 DGWRYRPDSALVDG

-4531 TSVTTPRFV
+4531 TSVTKPRFV

-4553 RINGVSYSVTANGNN
+4553 RINGVSYPVTANGNN

-4888 NSELRSTAVDVTID
+4888 NSELRSTAVDLTID

-5295 GSLDDLITNHN
+5295 GSLDDLITSHN

-5384 PAMVAGSDNGI
+5384 PVMMAGSDNGI
-5395 FSNDSITSQTRPT
+5395 FSNDSITSQTRPA
-5408 FSIFGEMNQSV
+5408 FSIYGEMNQSV

-5464 ATSKTLNFTIDTF
+5464 ATSKTLNFTIDTL

-5533 EVWVNEKGH
+5533 EVWVNDKGH

-5577 WVDTHIKVFTSE
+5577 WVDTHIQVFTSE

-5599 EWWSNSD
+5599 DWWSNSST
-5606 LITMRGTGEIGATVS
+5606 ITMRGMGEIGATVS

-5634 AATGRWELS
+5634 AANGQWELS
-5643 TDKLPEG
+5643 TDQLPEG
-5650 TYDISL
+5650 KYDITLS
-5656 VIEDSAGNR
+5656 IEDNAGNR
-5665 WEDVREIFIDRTPPN
+5665 KEEVHEIFIDRTPPN

-5707 ITDSEGNTYTLTV
+5707 ITDSNGNTYTLTV

-5751 DVPLD
+5751 DVSLD

-5858 TVPEIALAAGEDNGA
+5858 TVPEIALAAGEDNGV

-5904 HNGVTDIY
+5904 HNGVTDTY

-5924 PPAAWNDGNYTLSV
+5924 PPAAWNDGTYTLSV

-5999 EPSAAEESVVKVTA
+5999 VPSAAEESVVKETA

-6112 NVRGKTEDDINDSP
+6112 NARGKTEDDINDSP

>member
-151 EAFEVQNSSKQI
+151 EAFEVQNSSKQM
-163 EEMLQNFLADN
+163 EEMLQEFLADN

-429 TIAPEKPTIELD
+429 TIPPEKPTIELD

-713 SSTVKYSF
+713 SSIVKYSF

-1058 IISVQVWDAMSD
+1058 IISVQVWDAASD

-1107 GNKANSAIFDFTI
+1107 GNKANSAVFDFTI

-1187 FIPGNTWADG
+1187 FTPGNTWADG

-1208 AGNTNYSA
+1208 AGNTNYST

-1269 GNSWVQATPGVAGSW
+1269 GHSWVQATPGVAGSW

-1317 AVDTTLSVPVIVLD
+1317 AVDSTLSVPVIVLNN
-1331 SADDT
+1331 ADDT
-1336 GIQGDNMTN
+1336 GIQGDNLTN
-1345 STQPTFALQHID
+1345 RTQPTFALQQID

-1385 TFTPPTSWADGDY
+1385 TFTPPALWADGDY

-1486 IWPDDVADGGYT
+1486 
-1498 LTVEATD
+1498 
-1505 EAGNKATQ
+1505 
-1513 TLDFTIDTTLSVP
+1513 
-1526 TLSLDSADDSGIAG
+1526 
-1540 DNITNVKTPGF
+1540 
-1551 TLNNIDTDVSRVIVE
+1551 
-1566 VMHNGIKQ
+1566 
-1574 EVPLVQTGGQW
+1574 
-1585 RFAPTSDWADG
+1585 
-1596 DYILTVKVED
+1596 
-1606 RAGNVKQS
+1606 
-1614 APLTVTVD
+1614 
-1622 THIAIDRIELV
+1622 
-1633 NDSGIPGD
+1633 
-1641 NLTNEAR
+1641 
-1648 PHFQVT
+1648 
-1654 VPADVNG
+1654 
-1661 VRLSIDGGK
+1661 
-1670 TWFDATQSATS
+1670 
-1681 GVWDYTWLTNVAN
+1681 TWLTDVAN
-1694 GPHTLMVE
+1694 G
-1702 ASDKAGNKTTQKLD
+1702 S
-1716 FTIDTILSEP
+1716 
-1726 TITLDSADDSAAGD
+1726 
-1740 NITNVK
+1740 
-1746 MPGFTLG
+1746 
-1753 NIDADVTK
+1753 
-1761 VVVTVAH
+1761 
-1768 DGKNQQ
+1768 
-1774 IELIKN
+1774 
-1780 GGVWRFTPGAAWT
+1780 
-1793 DGDYTLTVKVED
+1793 
-1805 KAGNTNYS
+1805 
-1813 APLTVT
+1813 
-1819 IDTQTSIDRIELLN
+1819 
-1833 DTGIVGDNLTN
+1833 
-1844 EARPQ
+1844 
-1849 FHITVP
+1849 
-1855 TDVNSVQLSLDGGIN
+1855 
-1870 WVNATLT
+1870 
-1877 SDGVWEYIWPTDL
+1877 
-1890 VENTYTL
+1890 
-1897 TVKATDVAGNTATET
+1897 
-1912 LNFIIDTTLSTPTIT
+1912 
-1927 LDSADDSG
+1927 
-1935 TANDNKTNVKTPGF
+1935 
-1949 IIGGIDSDVTQVVV
+1949 
-1963 QVMRDG
+1963 
-1969 HSEEVELTQTNG
+1969 
-1981 QWRFVPGSAW
+1981 
-1991 TDGDYTLTVTVKDE
+1991 
-2005 AGNIRHSAPLT
+2005 
-2016 VTIDTQITIDHI
+2016 
-2028 ELVNDSGIPDDNLTN
+2028 
-2043 NVRPHFQVT
+2043 
-2052 VPTDVN
+2052 
-2058 VVRLSID
+2058 
-2065 GGKTWFNATQS
+2065 
-2076 ATPGVWDYTWLAD
+2076 
-2089 VGEGKHTLTVEA
+2089 HTLTVEA
-2101 TDKAGNKTTQQLDF
+2101 TDAAGNKATQNLEF
-2115 IIDTLL
+2115 NIDTLL
-2121 SEPTIVLDN
+2121 SEPTIALDS

-2135 TKGDHLTNVN
+2135 TKGDNLTNVN
-2145 KPTFLLG
+2145 KPTFILG

-2174 TATKDATGNWSVT
+2174 TATKGATGIWSVT
-2187 PTGTWA
+2187 PTGMWA
-2193 DGDYT
+2193 DGSHT
-2198 LTVRVEDEA
+2198 LTVRVEDDA
-2207 GNEKHSASLTV
+2207 GNVKYSAPLTI

-2225 IDVIELVND
+2225 IDDIELVND
-2234 NGIPGDNMTNDA
+2234 SGTKGDNLTNDA
-2246 HPQFRVTVPGDVNE
+2246 NPHFRITVPGDVNE

-2272 KATQSATPGVWN
+2272 KAMQSSTSGVWN
-2284 YTWPGT
+2284 YTWPKT
-2290 VPDGDYT
+2290 LADDDYT
-2297 LNVKATDNAGNTV
+2297 LTVKATDNAGNTV
-2310 TETLHFTIDT
+2310 TRTLDFTIDT

-2330 SADDSGVHGD
+2330 SADDTGVQGD
-2340 NMTNHTQPTFALQ
+2340 NMTNRTQPTFNLQ

-2366 EHGGVTTTFDATK
+2366 EHGGVTTTFDVTK

-2384 TFTPTGAWAD
+2384 TFTPPTSWGA

-2439 DNLTNNVRPHFQVT
+2439 DNLTNNVRPQFQVK

-2458 NVVRLSIDGG
+2458 N
-2468 KTWFNA
+2468 
-2474 TQSAT
+2474 
-2479 PGVWDYIWPDDVA
+2479 
-2492 DGGYTLTVEATD
+2492 E
-2504 EAGNKATQTLDFTID
+2504 
-2519 TTLSVPT
+2519 
-2526 LSLDS
+2526 
-2531 ADDSGI
+2531 
-2537 AGDNITNVK
+2537 
-2546 TPGFTLNNID
+2546 
-2556 TDVSRVIVEV
+2556 
-2566 MHNGIKQ
+2566 
-2573 EVPLVQTGGQ
+2573 
-2583 WRFAPTS
+2583 
-2590 DWADG
+2590 
-2595 DYILTVKVEDRAGNV
+2595 
-2610 KQSAPLTVTV
+2610 
-2620 DTHIAI
+2620 
-2626 DRIELVN
+2626 
-2633 DSGIPGDNL
+2633 
-2642 TNEARPHF
+2642 
-2650 QVTVPADV
+2650 
-2658 NGVRLSI
+2658 
-2665 DGGKTWFDATQSAT
+2665 
-2679 SGVWDYTWLTNVA
+2679 
-2692 NGPHTLMVE
+2692 
-2701 ASDKAGNKTTQ
+2701 
-2712 KLDFT
+2712 
-2717 IDTILSEPTITLD
+2717 
-2730 SADDSAAGDNITNVK
+2730 
-2745 MPGFTLGNI
+2745 
-2754 DADVTKVVVTVAHDG
+2754 
-2769 KNQQIELIKNGG
+2769 
-2781 VWRFTPGAAWTDG
+2781 
-2794 DYTLTV
+2794 
-2800 KVEDKAGNTNYSA
+2800 
-2813 PLTVTIDTQTSI
+2813 
-2825 DRIELLNDTGIVGDN
+2825 
-2840 LTNEARPQFH
+2840 
-2850 ITVPTD
+2850 
-2856 VNSVQLSLD
+2856 
-2865 GGINWVNATLT
+2865 
-2876 SDGVWEYIWPT
+2876 
-2887 DLVENTYTLTVKA
+2887 
-2900 TDVAGNTATETL
+2900 
-2912 NFIIDTTLSTPTITL
+2912 
-2927 DSADDSGTAN
+2927 
-2937 DNKTNVKTP
+2937 
-2946 GFIIGGIDSDVTQVV
+2946 
-2961 VQVMRDGH
+2961 
-2969 SEEVEL
+2969 
-2975 TQTNGQWRFVPGSA
+2975 
-2989 WTDGDYTLTVT
+2989 
-3000 VKDEAGNI
+3000 
-3008 RHSAPLTV
+3008 
-3016 TIDTQITIDHIE
+3016 
-3028 LVNDSGIPDDN
+3028 
-3039 LTNNVRPHFQVT
+3039 
-3051 VPTDV
+3051 
-3056 NVVRLS
+3056 VRLS

-3094 TLTVEATDKAGNK
+3094 TLTVEATDKAGNQ
-3107 TTQQLDFIIDTLLSE
+3107 TTQKLDFIIDTLLSE
-3122 PTIVLDNTD
+3122 PTIALDSTD

-3137 DNLTNVNKPTFLLG
+3137 DNLTSVNKPTFILG

-3188 GTWADGDYT
+3188 GMWADGSHT

-3215 TVTVDTQ
+3215 TVTVDTH
-3222 ITIDVIELVNDN
+3222 IAIDDIELVNDN

-3297 VEATDKAGNKTTQ
+3297 VEATDKAGNQTTQ

-3399 EVTDN
+3399 EVQDN

-3413 LVVTVDTQTS
+3413 LIVTVDTQTS

-3465 GANWVSATQGIEGV
+3465 GANWVSAAQGIEGV

-3815 VTIDGTLTTPVIE
+3815 VTIDGSLTTPVIE

-3841 LTNHD
+3841 LTKHD
-3846 RPVFDIHQVDS
+3846 RPVFDIRQVDS

-3910 KESAPF
+3910 KESAPL

-3956 DVVQV
+3956 DVIQV

-3985 SPNTLVDGTY
+3985 TPNTLVDGTY

-4000 ATDEA
+4000 ATDQA

-4304 TSAELRIE
+4304 TSAELKIE

-4358 FDGVNWTPISKNAA
+4358 FDGVNWTPVSKNAA
-4372 GQWEFTAG
+4372 GQWQFTAG
-4380 SALPDGHYTLHVQ
+4380 SALSDGHYTLHVQ

-4493 AGNKISKEVSF
+4493 AGNRISKEVSF
-4504 TIDTIVSDP
+4504 TIDTVVSDP
-4513 SIDLLDADDTGE
+4513 RIDLLDADDTGE

-4531 TSVTTPRFV
+4531 TSVTKPRFV

-4553 RINGVSYSVTANGNN
+4553 RINGVSYPVTANGNN

-4610 VSVRMEPASDTGNS
+4610 VSVRMEPASDTGSS

-4652 DDKSGREVLKQ
+4652 DDKSGREVLKH

-4722 IDDQHEATSLR
+4722 IDDQYEATSLR
-4733 PEFKGFAEA
+4733 PEFKGLAEA

-4830 KTPTLIGSTLPNTIV
+4830 KTPTLVGNTLPNAIV

-5384 PAMVAGSDNGI
+5384 PVMMAGSDNGI
-5395 FSNDSITSQTRPT
+5395 FSNDSITSQTRPA
-5408 FSIFGEMNQSV
+5408 FSIYGEMNQSV

-5464 ATSKTLNFTIDTF
+5464 ATSKTLNFTIDTL

-5533 EVWVNEKGH
+5533 EVWVNDKGH

-5577 WVDTHIKVFTSE
+5577 WVDTHIQVFTSE

-5599 EWWSNSD
+5599 DWWSNSST
-5606 LITMRGTGEIGATVS
+5606 ITMRGMGEIGATVS

-5634 AATGRWELS
+5634 AANGQWELS
-5643 TDKLPEG
+5643 TDQLPEG
-5650 TYDISL
+5650 KYDITLS
-5656 VIEDSAGNR
+5656 IEDNAGNR
-5665 WEDVREIFIDRTPPN
+5665 KEEVHEIFIDRTPPN

-5707 ITDSEGNTYTLTV
+5707 ITDSNGNTYTLTV

-5776 DNITRDKQPTFI
+5776 DNITRDNQPTFI

-5793 SDVVVVQVDINGTVY
+5793 SDVVIVQVDINGTVY

-5873 SDSDNVTNHTQ
+5873 SDSDNVTNHNHTQ

-5924 PPAAWNDGNYTLSV
+5924 PPAAWNDGTYTLSV
-5938 TVVDRAGNSQQSA
+5938 TVVDRAGNSLQSA
-5951 SLAVTVDSTVTVTA
+5951 SLEVTVDSTVTVTA

-5999 EPSAAEESVVKVTA
+5999 VPSAAEESVVKETA

-6043 NIVNVSIM
+6043 NIVNVSVM

-6086 DKDNDFL
+6086 DKDDDFL

-6112 NVRGKTEDDINDSP
+6112 NARGKTEDDINDSP

>member
-540 TNDSGIVGDNVT
+540 TDDSGIVGDNVT

-599 EGINNLTFTVE
+599 EGVNNLTFTVE

-627 IAPVPPTVSL
+627 VAPVPPTVSL
-637 EDYVV
+637 EDFVV

-1027 SLSPDSDSGISDDNL
+1027 SLSPDSDSGIADDNL

-1107 GNKANSAIFDFTI
+1107 GNKANSAVFDFTI

-1187 FIPGNTWADG
+1187 FTPGNTWADG

-1208 AGNTNYSA
+1208 AGNTSYSA

-1379 KGTGGW
+1379 KGVGGW
-1385 TFTPPTSWADGDY
+1385 SFTPTGAWADGDY

-1434 DSGIPD
+1434 DSGIPN

-1475 TQSATPGVWDY
+1475 TQSATPGAWDY

-1505 EAGNKATQ
+1505 KAGNKTTQ
-1513 TLDFTIDTTLSVP
+1513 ELDFTIDTTLSVP

-1890 VENTYTL
+1890 IENTYTL

-2016 VTIDTQITIDHI
+2016 VTIDTQI
-2028 ELVNDSGIPDDNLTN
+2028 
-2043 NVRPHFQVT
+2043 
-2052 VPTDVN
+2052 
-2058 VVRLSID
+2058 
-2065 GGKTWFNATQS
+2065 A
-2076 ATPGVWDYTWLAD
+2076 
-2089 VGEGKHTLTVEA
+2089 
-2101 TDKAGNKTTQQLDF
+2101 
-2115 IIDTLL
+2115 
-2121 SEPTIVLDN
+2121 
-2130 TDDSG
+2130 
-2135 TKGDHLTNVN
+2135 
-2145 KPTFLLG
+2145 
-2152 NIDADARYVTV
+2152 
-2163 EVQHGGTKEVL
+2163 
-2174 TATKDATGNWSVT
+2174 
-2187 PTGTWA
+2187 
-2193 DGDYT
+2193 
-2198 LTVRVEDEA
+2198 
-2207 GNEKHSASLTV
+2207 
-2218 TVDTQIT
+2218 
-2225 IDVIELVND
+2225 
-2234 NGIPGDNMTNDA
+2234 
-2246 HPQFRVTVPGDVNE
+2246 
-2260 VSLSID
+2260 
-2266 GGVTWV
+2266 
-2272 KATQSATPGVWN
+2272 
-2284 YTWPGT
+2284 
-2290 VPDGDYT
+2290 
-2297 LNVKATDNAGNTV
+2297 
-2310 TETLHFTIDT
+2310 
-2320 TLSTPVIVLD
+2320 
-2330 SADDSGVHGD
+2330 
-2340 NMTNHTQPTFALQ
+2340 
-2353 HIDDDAVRVTVSV
+2353 
-2366 EHGGVTTTFDATK
+2366 
-2379 DAGGW
+2379 
-2384 TFTPTGAWAD
+2384 
-2394 GDYTLSVSVE
+2394 
-2404 DKAGNTSHSA
+2404 
-2414 SLTVTVDTQ
+2414 
-2423 IAINNIELV
+2423 
-2432 NDSGIPD
+2432 
-2439 DNLTNNVRPHFQVT
+2439 
-2453 VPTDV
+2453 
-2458 NVVRLSIDGG
+2458 
-2468 KTWFNA
+2468 
-2474 TQSAT
+2474 
-2479 PGVWDYIWPDDVA
+2479 
-2492 DGGYTLTVEATD
+2492 
-2504 EAGNKATQTLDFTID
+2504 
-2519 TTLSVPT
+2519 
-2526 LSLDS
+2526 
-2531 ADDSGI
+2531 
-2537 AGDNITNVK
+2537 
-2546 TPGFTLNNID
+2546 
-2556 TDVSRVIVEV
+2556 
-2566 MHNGIKQ
+2566 
-2573 EVPLVQTGGQ
+2573 
-2583 WRFAPTS
+2583 
-2590 DWADG
+2590 
-2595 DYILTVKVEDRAGNV
+2595 
-2610 KQSAPLTVTV
+2610 
-2620 DTHIAI
+2620 
-2626 DRIELVN
+2626 
-2633 DSGIPGDNL
+2633 
-2642 TNEARPHF
+2642 
-2650 QVTVPADV
+2650 
-2658 NGVRLSI
+2658 
-2665 DGGKTWFDATQSAT
+2665 
-2679 SGVWDYTWLTNVA
+2679 
-2692 NGPHTLMVE
+2692 
-2701 ASDKAGNKTTQ
+2701 
-2712 KLDFT
+2712 
-2717 IDTILSEPTITLD
+2717 
-2730 SADDSAAGDNITNVK
+2730 
-2745 MPGFTLGNI
+2745 
-2754 DADVTKVVVTVAHDG
+2754 
-2769 KNQQIELIKNGG
+2769 
-2781 VWRFTPGAAWTDG
+2781 
-2794 DYTLTV
+2794 
-2800 KVEDKAGNTNYSA
+2800 
-2813 PLTVTIDTQTSI
+2813 
-2825 DRIELLNDTGIVGDN
+2825 
-2840 LTNEARPQFH
+2840 
-2850 ITVPTD
+2850 
-2856 VNSVQLSLD
+2856 
-2865 GGINWVNATLT
+2865 
-2876 SDGVWEYIWPT
+2876 
-2887 DLVENTYTLTVKA
+2887 
-2900 TDVAGNTATETL
+2900 
-2912 NFIIDTTLSTPTITL
+2912 
-2927 DSADDSGTAN
+2927 
-2937 DNKTNVKTP
+2937 
-2946 GFIIGGIDSDVTQVV
+2946 
-2961 VQVMRDGH
+2961 
-2969 SEEVEL
+2969 
-2975 TQTNGQWRFVPGSA
+2975 
-2989 WTDGDYTLTVT
+2989 
-3000 VKDEAGNI
+3000 
-3008 RHSAPLTV
+3008 
-3016 TIDTQITIDHIE
+3016 IDHIE

-3163 VQHGGTKE
+3163 VQHGGTKEVLTATKDATGNWSVTPTGTWADGDYTLTVRVEDEAGNEKHSASLTVTVDTQITIDAIELVNDNGIPGDNMTNDAHPQFRVTVPGDVNEVSLSIDGGVTWVKATQSATPGVWNYTWPGTVPDGDYTLNVKATDNAGNTVTETLHFTIDTTLSVPVIVLNSADDTGVQGDNMTNSTQPTFALQHIDDDAVRVTVSVEHGGVTTTFDATKGVGGWSFTPTGAWADGDYTLSVSVEDKAGNTSHSASLTVTVDTQIAINNIELVNDSGIPDDNLTNNVRPHFQVKVPTDVNEVRLSIDGGKTWFNATQSATPGVWDYTWLADVGEGKHTLTVEATDKAGNQTTQKLDFIIDTMLSEPTIVLDSTDDSGTKGDNLTNANKPTFILGNIDADARYVTVEVQYGGTKE

-3324 IAMDSRDD
+3324 ITMDSRDD

-3349 IGNIDADAHSVILRI
+3349 IGNIDSDAQSVILRI

-3413 LVVTVDTQTS
+3413 LIVTVDTQTS

-3465 GANWVSATQGIEGV
+3465 GANWVSAAQGIEGV

-3623 DRIELVNDSGVPG
+3623 DHIELVNDSGVPG

-3719 LTPTIE
+3719 MTPTIE

-3846 RPVFDIHQVDS
+3846 RPVFDIRQVDS

-4304 TSAELRIE
+4304 TSAELKIE

-4531 TSVTTPRFV
+4531 TSVTKPRFV

-4553 RINGVSYSVTANGNN
+4553 RINGVSYPVTANGNN

-4830 KTPTLIGSTLPNTIV
+4830 KTPTLVGNTLPNAIV

-4961 LPALGNDGNYELTF
+4961 LPALGNDGNYVLTF

-5026 DGTAEAGSTLTIRN
+5026 DGTAEAGSTLTIRS

-5082 QKEILIE
+5082 QKDILIE

-5408 FSIFGEMNQSV
+5408 FSISGEMNQSV

-5577 WVDTHIKVFTSE
+5577 WVDTHIQVFTSE

-5599 EWWSNSD
+5599 DWWSNSST
-5606 LITMRGTGEIGATVS
+5606 ITMRGMGEIGATVS

-5634 AATGRWELS
+5634 AANGQWELS
-5643 TDKLPEG
+5643 TDQLPEG
-5650 TYDISL
+5650 KYDITLS
-5656 VIEDSAGNR
+5656 IEDNAGNR
-5665 WEDVREIFIDRTPPN
+5665 KEEVHEIFIDRTPPN

-5707 ITDSEGNTYTLTV
+5707 ITDSNGNTYTLTV

-5751 DVPLD
+5751 DVSLD

-5858 TVPEIALAAGEDNGA
+5858 TVPEIALAAGEDNGV

-5904 HNGVTDIY
+5904 HNGVTDTY

-5924 PPAAWNDGNYTLSV
+5924 PPAAWNDGTYTLSV

-5999 EPSAAEESVVKVTA
+5999 VPSAAEESVVKETA

-6112 NVRGKTEDDINDSP
+6112 NARGKTEDDINDSP

>member
-429 TIAPEKPTIELD
+429 TIPPEKPTIELD

-1058 IISVQVWDAMSD
+1058 IISVQVWDAASD

-1107 GNKANSAIFDFTI
+1107 GNKANSAVFDFTI
-1120 DTTVSTPVISLLSK
+1120 DTTVSTPMISLLSK

-1385 TFTPPTSWADGDY
+1385 SFTPTGAWADGDY

-1434 DSGIPD
+1434 DSGIPN

-1475 TQSATPGVWDY
+1475 TQSATPGAWDY

-1505 EAGNKATQ
+1505 KAGNKTTQ
-1513 TLDFTIDTTLSVP
+1513 ELDFTIDTTLSVP

-2016 VTIDTQITIDHI
+2016 VTIDTQIAIDHI

-2043 NVRPHFQVT
+2043 EARPHFQVT

-2115 IIDTLL
+2115 IIDTML

-2135 TKGDHLTNVN
+2135 TKGDNLTNVN

-2225 IDVIELVND
+2225 IDAIELVND

-2320 TLSTPVIVLD
+2320 TLSVPVIVLN
-2330 SADDSGVHGD
+2330 SADDTGVQGD
-2340 NMTNHTQPTFALQ
+2340 NMTNSSQPTFALQ

-2379 DAGGW
+2379 GVGGW
-2384 TFTPTGAWAD
+2384 SFTPTGAWAD

-2439 DNLTNNVRPHFQVT
+2439 DNLTNNVRPHFQVK

-2458 NVVRLSIDGG
+2458 N
-2468 KTWFNA
+2468 
-2474 TQSAT
+2474 
-2479 PGVWDYIWPDDVA
+2479 
-2492 DGGYTLTVEATD
+2492 E
-2504 EAGNKATQTLDFTID
+2504 
-2519 TTLSVPT
+2519 
-2526 LSLDS
+2526 
-2531 ADDSGI
+2531 
-2537 AGDNITNVK
+2537 
-2546 TPGFTLNNID
+2546 
-2556 TDVSRVIVEV
+2556 
-2566 MHNGIKQ
+2566 
-2573 EVPLVQTGGQ
+2573 
-2583 WRFAPTS
+2583 
-2590 DWADG
+2590 
-2595 DYILTVKVEDRAGNV
+2595 
-2610 KQSAPLTVTV
+2610 
-2620 DTHIAI
+2620 
-2626 DRIELVN
+2626 
-2633 DSGIPGDNL
+2633 
-2642 TNEARPHF
+2642 
-2650 QVTVPADV
+2650 
-2658 NGVRLSI
+2658 
-2665 DGGKTWFDATQSAT
+2665 
-2679 SGVWDYTWLTNVA
+2679 
-2692 NGPHTLMVE
+2692 
-2701 ASDKAGNKTTQ
+2701 
-2712 KLDFT
+2712 
-2717 IDTILSEPTITLD
+2717 
-2730 SADDSAAGDNITNVK
+2730 
-2745 MPGFTLGNI
+2745 
-2754 DADVTKVVVTVAHDG
+2754 
-2769 KNQQIELIKNGG
+2769 
-2781 VWRFTPGAAWTDG
+2781 
-2794 DYTLTV
+2794 
-2800 KVEDKAGNTNYSA
+2800 
-2813 PLTVTIDTQTSI
+2813 
-2825 DRIELLNDTGIVGDN
+2825 
-2840 LTNEARPQFH
+2840 
-2850 ITVPTD
+2850 
-2856 VNSVQLSLD
+2856 
-2865 GGINWVNATLT
+2865 
-2876 SDGVWEYIWPT
+2876 
-2887 DLVENTYTLTVKA
+2887 
-2900 TDVAGNTATETL
+2900 
-2912 NFIIDTTLSTPTITL
+2912 
-2927 DSADDSGTAN
+2927 
-2937 DNKTNVKTP
+2937 
-2946 GFIIGGIDSDVTQVV
+2946 
-2961 VQVMRDGH
+2961 
-2969 SEEVEL
+2969 
-2975 TQTNGQWRFVPGSA
+2975 
-2989 WTDGDYTLTVT
+2989 
-3000 VKDEAGNI
+3000 
-3008 RHSAPLTV
+3008 
-3016 TIDTQITIDHIE
+3016 
-3028 LVNDSGIPDDN
+3028 
-3039 LTNNVRPHFQVT
+3039 
-3051 VPTDV
+3051 
-3056 NVVRLS
+3056 VRLS

-3094 TLTVEATDKAGNK
+3094 TLTVEATDKAGNQ
-3107 TTQQLDFIIDTLLSE
+3107 TTQKLDFIIDTMLSE
-3122 PTIVLDNTD
+3122 PTIVLDSTD

-3137 DNLTNVNKPTFLLG
+3137 DNLTNANKPTFILG

-3163 VQHGGTKE
+3163 VQYGGTKE

-3188 GTWADGDYT
+3188 GTWADGDYM

-3324 IAMDSRDD
+3324 ITMDSRDD

-3349 IGNIDADAHSVILRI
+3349 IGNIDSDAQSVILRI

-3413 LVVTVDTQTS
+3413 LIVTVDTQTS

-3465 GANWVSATQGIEGV
+3465 GANWVSAAQGIEGV

-3623 DRIELVNDSGVPG
+3623 DHIELVNDSGVPG

-3719 LTPTIE
+3719 MTPTIE

-4304 TSAELRIE
+4304 TSAELKIE

-4466 AGNKWLFTPDTPL
+4466 ADNKWLFTPDTPL

-4531 TSVTTPRFV
+4531 TSVTKPRFV

-4553 RINGVSYSVTANGNN
+4553 RINGVSYPVTANGNN

-4888 NSELRSTAVDVTID
+4888 NSELRSTAVDLTID

-5295 GSLDDLITNHN
+5295 GSLDDLITSHN

-5384 PAMVAGSDNGI
+5384 PVMMAGSDNGI
-5395 FSNDSITSQTRPT
+5395 FSNDSITSQTRPA
-5408 FSIFGEMNQSV
+5408 FSIYGEMNQSV

-5464 ATSKTLNFTIDTF
+5464 ATSKTLNFTIDTL

-5577 WVDTHIKVFTSE
+5577 WVDTHIQVFTSE

-5599 EWWSNSD
+5599 DWWSNSST
-5606 LITMRGTGEIGATVS
+5606 ITMRGMGEIGATVS

-5634 AATGRWELS
+5634 AANGQWELS
-5643 TDKLPEG
+5643 TDQLPEG
-5650 TYDISL
+5650 KYDITLS
-5656 VIEDSAGNR
+5656 IEDNAGNR
-5665 WEDVREIFIDRTPPN
+5665 KEEVHEIFIDRTPPN

-5707 ITDSEGNTYTLTV
+5707 ITDSNGNTYTLTV

-5751 DVPLD
+5751 DVSLD

-5858 TVPEIALAAGEDNGA
+5858 TVPEIALAAGEDNGV

-5904 HNGVTDIY
+5904 HNGVTDTY

-5924 PPAAWNDGNYTLSV
+5924 PPAAWNDGTYTLSV

-5965 DSQHDDASDDATAT
+5965 DSQHDDASDDATPT
-5979 AVTPPESETVNAESA
+5979 AVTPLESETVNAESD

-5999 EPSAAEESVVKVTA
+5999 VPSAAEESVVKETA

-6043 NIVNVSIM
+6043 NIVNVSVM

-6112 NVRGKTEDDINDSP
+6112 NARGKAEDDINDSP

>member
-151 EAFEVQNSSKQI
+151 EAFEVQNSSKQM
-163 EEMLQNFLADN
+163 EEMLQEFLADN

-429 TIAPEKPTIELD
+429 TIPPEKPTIELD

-540 TNDSGIVGDNVT
+540 TDDSGIVGDNVT

-573 SETGEEVIFKAN
+573 SETGEEVVFKAN
-585 DKGEWTFNFTSDSV
+585 DQGEWTFNFTSDSV

-627 IAPVPPTVSL
+627 IAPLPPTVSL

-1058 IISVQVWDAMSD
+1058 IISVQVWDAASD

-1107 GNKANSAIFDFTI
+1107 GNKANSAVFDFTI

-1146 INKPGFAIS
+1146 IKKPGFAIS

-1177 ELSHLNGSWL
+1177 ELSHHNGSWL
-1187 FIPGNTWADG
+1187 FTPGNTWADG

-1208 AGNTNYSA
+1208 AGNTSYSA

-1236 SGVKGDNMTNDDR
+1236 RGVKGDNMTNDDR

-1284 EYIWPTDLADGQ
+1284 EYIWPADLADGQ
-1296 YTLTVEATDK
+1296 YTLTVEATDN

-1317 AVDTTLSVPVIVLD
+1317 AVDTTLSVPVIVLN

-1336 GIQGDNMTN
+1336 GVQGDNMTN

-1367 EHGGVTTTFDAT
+1367 EHGGVITTFDAT
-1379 KGTGGW
+1379 KDAGGW
-1385 TFTPPTSWADGDY
+1385 TFTPSPSWTDGDY

-1422 TQIAINNIELVN
+1422 TQIAIDNIELVN
-1434 DSGIPD
+1434 DSGIPN
-1440 DNLTNNVRPHFQV
+1440 DNLTNNVRPHFRV
-1453 TVPTDVNVVR
+1453 TVPADVNEVR

-1470 TWFNA
+1470 TWVTAAQNTA
-1475 TQSATPGVWDY
+1475 GVWEY
-1486 IWPDDVADGGYT
+1486 IWPDDVTDGSHT
-1498 LTVEATD
+1498 VTVEAID

-1633 NDSGIPGD
+1633 NDSGIPDD

-1670 TWFDATQSATS
+1670 TWFDATQSGTS

-1716 FTIDTILSEP
+1716 FIIDTLLSEP

-1877 SDGVWEYIWPTDL
+1877 SDGVWEYIWPTEL

-1912 LNFIIDTTLSTPTIT
+1912 LNFTIDTTLSTPTIM

-1969 HSEEVELTQTNG
+1969 GSEEVELTQIGG

-1991 TDGDYTLTVTVKDE
+1991 VDGDYTLTVTVKDE
-2005 AGNIRHSAPLT
+2005 AGNIRHSAPLKVT
-2016 VTIDTQITIDHI
+2016 VDTQIAIDHI

-2043 NVRPHFQVT
+2043 NVRPQFQVT

-2076 ATPGVWDYTWLAD
+2076 STSGVWDYTWLTD
-2089 VGEGKHTLTVEA
+2089 VANGSHTLTVEA
-2101 TDKAGNKTTQQLDF
+2101 TDAAGNKATQNLEF
-2115 IIDTLL
+2115 NIDTLL
-2121 SEPTIVLDN
+2121 SEPTIALDS

-2135 TKGDHLTNVN
+2135 TKGDNLTNVN
-2145 KPTFLLG
+2145 KPTFILG

-2174 TATKDATGNWSVT
+2174 TATKGATGIWSVT
-2187 PTGTWA
+2187 PTGMWA
-2193 DGDYT
+2193 DGSHT
-2198 LTVRVEDEA
+2198 LTVRVEDDA
-2207 GNEKHSASLTV
+2207 GNVKYSAPLTI

-2225 IDVIELVND
+2225 IDDIELVND
-2234 NGIPGDNMTNDA
+2234 SGTKGDNLTNDA
-2246 HPQFRVTVPGDVNE
+2246 NPHFRITVPGDVNE

-2272 KATQSATPGVWN
+2272 KAMQSSTSGVWN
-2284 YTWPGT
+2284 YTWPKT
-2290 VPDGDYT
+2290 LADDDYT
-2297 LNVKATDNAGNTV
+2297 LTVKATDNAGNTV
-2310 TETLHFTIDT
+2310 TRTLDFTIDT

-2330 SADDSGVHGD
+2330 SADDTGVQGD
-2340 NMTNHTQPTFALQ
+2340 NMTNRTQPTFNLQ

-2366 EHGGVTTTFDATK
+2366 EHGGVTTTFDVTK

-2384 TFTPTGAWAD
+2384 TFTPPTSWGA

-2439 DNLTNNVRPHFQVT
+2439 DNLTNNVRPQFQVK

-2458 NVVRLSIDGG
+2458 N
-2468 KTWFNA
+2468 
-2474 TQSAT
+2474 
-2479 PGVWDYIWPDDVA
+2479 
-2492 DGGYTLTVEATD
+2492 E
-2504 EAGNKATQTLDFTID
+2504 
-2519 TTLSVPT
+2519 
-2526 LSLDS
+2526 
-2531 ADDSGI
+2531 
-2537 AGDNITNVK
+2537 
-2546 TPGFTLNNID
+2546 
-2556 TDVSRVIVEV
+2556 
-2566 MHNGIKQ
+2566 
-2573 EVPLVQTGGQ
+2573 
-2583 WRFAPTS
+2583 
-2590 DWADG
+2590 
-2595 DYILTVKVEDRAGNV
+2595 
-2610 KQSAPLTVTV
+2610 
-2620 DTHIAI
+2620 
-2626 DRIELVN
+2626 
-2633 DSGIPGDNL
+2633 
-2642 TNEARPHF
+2642 
-2650 QVTVPADV
+2650 
-2658 NGVRLSI
+2658 
-2665 DGGKTWFDATQSAT
+2665 
-2679 SGVWDYTWLTNVA
+2679 
-2692 NGPHTLMVE
+2692 
-2701 ASDKAGNKTTQ
+2701 
-2712 KLDFT
+2712 
-2717 IDTILSEPTITLD
+2717 
-2730 SADDSAAGDNITNVK
+2730 
-2745 MPGFTLGNI
+2745 
-2754 DADVTKVVVTVAHDG
+2754 
-2769 KNQQIELIKNGG
+2769 
-2781 VWRFTPGAAWTDG
+2781 
-2794 DYTLTV
+2794 
-2800 KVEDKAGNTNYSA
+2800 
-2813 PLTVTIDTQTSI
+2813 
-2825 DRIELLNDTGIVGDN
+2825 
-2840 LTNEARPQFH
+2840 
-2850 ITVPTD
+2850 
-2856 VNSVQLSLD
+2856 
-2865 GGINWVNATLT
+2865 
-2876 SDGVWEYIWPT
+2876 
-2887 DLVENTYTLTVKA
+2887 
-2900 TDVAGNTATETL
+2900 
-2912 NFIIDTTLSTPTITL
+2912 
-2927 DSADDSGTAN
+2927 
-2937 DNKTNVKTP
+2937 
-2946 GFIIGGIDSDVTQVV
+2946 
-2961 VQVMRDGH
+2961 
-2969 SEEVEL
+2969 
-2975 TQTNGQWRFVPGSA
+2975 
-2989 WTDGDYTLTVT
+2989 
-3000 VKDEAGNI
+3000 
-3008 RHSAPLTV
+3008 
-3016 TIDTQITIDHIE
+3016 
-3028 LVNDSGIPDDN
+3028 
-3039 LTNNVRPHFQVT
+3039 
-3051 VPTDV
+3051 
-3056 NVVRLS
+3056 VRLS

-3094 TLTVEATDKAGNK
+3094 TLTVEATDKAGNQ
-3107 TTQQLDFIIDTLLSE
+3107 TTQKLDFIIDTLLSE
-3122 PTIVLDNTD
+3122 PTIALDSTD

-3137 DNLTNVNKPTFLLG
+3137 DNLTSVNKPTFILG

-3188 GTWADGDYT
+3188 GMWADGSHT

-3215 TVTVDTQ
+3215 TITVDTQ
-3222 ITIDVIELVNDN
+3222 ITIDDIELVNDN

-3242 NDVRPHFR
+3242 NNVRPHFR

-3258 EVRLSIDGGN
+3258 EVRLSIDDGN
-3268 TWVRATQGT
+3268 TWVRATQGS

-3283 TWPKDVTDGLHTLT
+3283 TWPDDVTDGLYTLT
-3297 VEATDKAGNKTTQ
+3297 VEATDAAGNKTTQ
-3310 TLDFTIDTRLSTPT
+3310 TLSFTIDTRLSIPT
-3324 IAMDSRDD
+3324 IMMDRGDD
-3332 TGAIGDHITSV
+3332 TGAPGDHITSV
-3343 KRPGFT
+3343 KTPGFT
-3349 IGNIDADAHSVILRI
+3349 IGNIDSDAHSVILRI
-3364 TQGGNSQEV
+3364 TQGSNSQEV
-3373 TLTQVGGQWRFT
+3373 KLTQVGGQWRFT

-3399 EVTDN
+3399 EVQDN

-3423 ITDITLVNDHGVPD
+3423 ITDIKLVNDHGEPD
-3437 DNLTNSTRPQFEITV
+3437 DNLTNDTRPQFKVTV
-3452 PADVNSVQLSIDG
+3452 PTDVNEVRLSIDG
-3465 GANWVSATQGIEGV
+3465 GANWVSATQGVKGV
-3479 WGYTWPTDMGDGK
+3479 WGYTWPTALGDGK
-3492 HTLTVMVTDRA
+3492 YTLTVMVTDAA

-3511 EFFIDTR
+3511 DFRIDTQ

-3524 ALDSTDDTGT
+3524 ALDSADDTGT

-3540 NRTRPT
+3540 NSPRPT

-3566 GTTTSFTATQGA
+3566 GTTTSFTATQAA

-3623 DRIELVNDSGVPG
+3623 DHIELVNDSGVPG

-3658 LLSIDGGTTWV
+3658 LLSIDGGVTWFSA
-3669 TAIKSS
+3669 TKRP
-3675 TAGIWDYTWPT
+3675 TQDIWDYTWPT
-3686 DMPEGQHTLTVEVT
+3686 DMPEGQHTLTVEAT
-3700 DGAGNKMTE
+3700 DAAGNT
-3709 TLNFTIDITL
+3709 TRQSLNFAIDITL
-3719 LTPTIE
+3719 STPTIE
-3725 LAPDQDTGQN
+3725 LAPDQDTGQI

-3742 VTQPVFV
+3742 VTQPLFV
-3749 LGSIDKDVRH
+3749 LGHIDKDVQH
-3759 VELSIEHNGTFK
+3759 VVLNIEHNGTFK

-3779 DGWRYRPDSALADG
+3779 DGWRYRPDAALGDG
-3793 SYTFTVTVTDVAGN
+3793 SYKLTVTVTDVAGN
-3807 QQTSAPLK
+3807 QQTSAPLT
-3815 VTIDGTLTTPVIE
+3815 VTIDGTLSTPTIE

-3846 RPVFDIHQVDS
+3846 RPVFDIHQIDA
-3857 DVTRVMVKVTYNGK
+3857 DATRVMVKVTHNGK

-3884 RFTPSASWADGS
+3884 SFSPSASWADGA
-3896 YQLAVVVE
+3896 YQLVVVVE

-3910 KESAPF
+3910 KESAPL
-3916 EVRIDTTTTINN
+3916 EVRIDMTTTIDN
-3928 IVLLNDTGVQNDQLT
+3928 IVLLTDTGVQGDQLT
-3943 NVAKPSFRIDVPG
+3943 NVSEPSFRIDVPA

-3961 RVTLDGGANWNVIRK
+3961 RVTLDGGTSWSQVRK
-3976 NADGQWIFD
+3976 NADGQWIFE
-3985 SPNTLVDGTY
+3985 SPNTLGDGTH

-4018 TNIQVPTIALD
+4018 TRIQVPTLALG

-4056 PDVIKVVVTIDGH
+4056 PDVIKVLVTIDGH
-4069 DYNATKVGAG
+4069 DYNAIKVGSG
-4079 WQFTPGNAIPDGSY
+4079 WEFTPGNAIPDGSY

-4142 DKPQFSIVT
+4142 NKPQFSIVT

-4187 PDGQHTLLVDVT
+4187 LDGKHSLLVDVT

-4234 TNDNLTRIN
+4234 ANDNLTRIN

-4256 SHIVVHIDGRDYTIE
+4256 SHIVIHIDGRDYTIE
-4271 NTGGNLTFTPDQPLS
+4271 NTGGNLTFTPEQPLS

-4304 TSAELRIE
+4304 TSAELQIE

-4332 HDNVTNATRPSFEI
+4332 HDNVTNANRPSFEI

-4372 GQWEFTAG
+4372 GQWQFTAG
-4380 SALPDGHYTLHVQ
+4380 SALSDGHYTLHVQ

-4404 TLGFTVDTQIDGLS
+4404 TLGFTVDTQVDGLS
-4418 VVMLD
+4418 VVMLN

-4428 STDGITNITS
+4428 STDGITNTTS

-4479 VDGTYKIEIVAEDI
+4479 VDGNYKIEIVAEDI

-4504 TIDTIVSDP
+4504 TIDTVVSDP

-4531 TSVTTPRFV
+4531 TSVTKPRFV

-4553 RINGVSYSVTANGNN
+4553 RINGVSYPVTANGNN

-4610 VSVRMEPASDTGNS
+4610 VSVRMEPASDTGSS

-4652 DDKSGREVLKQ
+4652 DDKSGREVLKH

-4722 IDDQHEATSLR
+4722 IDDQYEATSLR
-4733 PEFKGFAEA
+4733 PEFKGLAEA

-4830 KTPTLIGSTLPNTIV
+4830 KTPTLVGNTLPNAIV

-5082 QKEILIE
+5082 QKDILIE

-5246 ILLQDDGT
+5246 ILLQDDGK

-5295 GSLDDLITNHN
+5295 GSLDDLITSHN

-5384 PAMVAGSDNGI
+5384 PVMMAGSDNGI
-5395 FSNDSITSQTRPT
+5395 FSNDSITSQTRPA

-5533 EVWVNEKGH
+5533 EVWVNDKGH

-5577 WVDTHIKVFTSE
+5577 WVDTHIQVFTSE

-5599 EWWSNSD
+5599 DWWSNSST
-5606 LITMRGTGEIGATVS
+5606 ITMRGMGEIGATVS

-5634 AATGRWELS
+5634 AANGQWELS
-5643 TDKLPEG
+5643 TDQLPEG
-5650 TYDISL
+5650 KYDITLS
-5656 VIEDSAGNR
+5656 IEDNAGNR
-5665 WEDVREIFIDRTPPN
+5665 KEEVHEIFIDRTPPN

-5707 ITDSEGNTYTLTV
+5707 ITDSNGNTYTLTV

-5776 DNITRDKQPTFI
+5776 DNITRDNQPTFI

-5873 SDSDNVTNHTQ
+5873 SDSDNVTNHNHTQ

-5912 QATQGADGWTFT
+5912 QATQDADGWTFT
-5924 PPAAWNDGNYTLSV
+5924 PPAAWNDGTYTLSV

-5951 SLAVTVDSTVTVTA
+5951 SLEVTVDSTVTVTA
-5965 DSQHDDASDDATAT
+5965 DSQHNDASDDATAT
-5979 AVTPPESETVNAESA
+5979 AVTPPESETVNAESD

-5999 EPSAAEESVVKVTA
+5999 VPSAAEESVVKETA

-6043 NIVNVSIM
+6043 NIVNVSVM

-6086 DKDNDFL
+6086 DKDDDFL

-6112 NVRGKTEDDINDSP
+6112 NARGKTEDDINDSP

>member
-120 QLDDAENAKKEAD
+120 QLDEAENAKKEAD

-151 EAFEVQNSSKQI
+151 EAFEVQNSSKQM
-163 EEMLQNFLADN
+163 EEMLQEFLADN

-441 DSSDSGIKNDNITNS
+441 DSSDSGIKNDSITNS

-540 TNDSGIVGDNVT
+540 TDDSGIVGDNVT

-599 EGINNLTFTVE
+599 EGVNNLTFTVE

-627 IAPVPPTVSL
+627 VAPVPPTVSL
-637 EDYVV
+637 EDFVV

-1027 SLSPDSDSGISDDNL
+1027 SLSPDSDSGIADDNL

-1107 GNKANSAIFDFTI
+1107 GNKANSAVFDFTI

-1187 FIPGNTWADG
+1187 FTPGNTWADG

-1385 TFTPPTSWADGDY
+1385 SFTPTGAWADGDY

-1434 DSGIPD
+1434 DSGIPN

-1475 TQSATPGVWDY
+1475 TQSATPGAWDY

-1505 EAGNKATQ
+1505 KAGNKTTQ
-1513 TLDFTIDTTLSVP
+1513 ELDFTIDTTLSVP

-1551 TLNNIDTDVSRVIVE
+1551 TLNNIDTDVSRVTVE

-1670 TWFDATQSATS
+1670 TWFDATQSATP

-1716 FTIDTILSEP
+1716 FIIDTMLSEP

-2016 VTIDTQITIDHI
+2016 VTIDTQIAIDHI

-2043 NVRPHFQVT
+2043 
-2052 VPTDVN
+2052 
-2058 VVRLSID
+2058 
-2065 GGKTWFNATQS
+2065 
-2076 ATPGVWDYTWLAD
+2076 
-2089 VGEGKHTLTVEA
+2089 EA
-2101 TDKAGNKTTQQLDF
+2101 
-2115 IIDTLL
+2115 
-2121 SEPTIVLDN
+2121 
-2130 TDDSG
+2130 
-2135 TKGDHLTNVN
+2135 
-2145 KPTFLLG
+2145 
-2152 NIDADARYVTV
+2152 
-2163 EVQHGGTKEVL
+2163 
-2174 TATKDATGNWSVT
+2174 
-2187 PTGTWA
+2187 
-2193 DGDYT
+2193 
-2198 LTVRVEDEA
+2198 
-2207 GNEKHSASLTV
+2207 
-2218 TVDTQIT
+2218 
-2225 IDVIELVND
+2225 
-2234 NGIPGDNMTNDA
+2234 
-2246 HPQFRVTVPGDVNE
+2246 
-2260 VSLSID
+2260 
-2266 GGVTWV
+2266 
-2272 KATQSATPGVWN
+2272 
-2284 YTWPGT
+2284 
-2290 VPDGDYT
+2290 
-2297 LNVKATDNAGNTV
+2297 
-2310 TETLHFTIDT
+2310 
-2320 TLSTPVIVLD
+2320 
-2330 SADDSGVHGD
+2330 
-2340 NMTNHTQPTFALQ
+2340 
-2353 HIDDDAVRVTVSV
+2353 
-2366 EHGGVTTTFDATK
+2366 
-2379 DAGGW
+2379 
-2384 TFTPTGAWAD
+2384 
-2394 GDYTLSVSVE
+2394 
-2404 DKAGNTSHSA
+2404 
-2414 SLTVTVDTQ
+2414 
-2423 IAINNIELV
+2423 
-2432 NDSGIPD
+2432 
-2439 DNLTNNVRPHFQVT
+2439 
-2453 VPTDV
+2453 
-2458 NVVRLSIDGG
+2458 
-2468 KTWFNA
+2468 
-2474 TQSAT
+2474 
-2479 PGVWDYIWPDDVA
+2479 
-2492 DGGYTLTVEATD
+2492 
-2504 EAGNKATQTLDFTID
+2504 
-2519 TTLSVPT
+2519 
-2526 LSLDS
+2526 
-2531 ADDSGI
+2531 
-2537 AGDNITNVK
+2537 
-2546 TPGFTLNNID
+2546 
-2556 TDVSRVIVEV
+2556 
-2566 MHNGIKQ
+2566 
-2573 EVPLVQTGGQ
+2573 
-2583 WRFAPTS
+2583 
-2590 DWADG
+2590 
-2595 DYILTVKVEDRAGNV
+2595 
-2610 KQSAPLTVTV
+2610 
-2620 DTHIAI
+2620 
-2626 DRIELVN
+2626 
-2633 DSGIPGDNL
+2633 
-2642 TNEARPHF
+2642 
-2650 QVTVPADV
+2650 
-2658 NGVRLSI
+2658 
-2665 DGGKTWFDATQSAT
+2665 
-2679 SGVWDYTWLTNVA
+2679 
-2692 NGPHTLMVE
+2692 
-2701 ASDKAGNKTTQ
+2701 
-2712 KLDFT
+2712 
-2717 IDTILSEPTITLD
+2717 
-2730 SADDSAAGDNITNVK
+2730 
-2745 MPGFTLGNI
+2745 
-2754 DADVTKVVVTVAHDG
+2754 
-2769 KNQQIELIKNGG
+2769 
-2781 VWRFTPGAAWTDG
+2781 
-2794 DYTLTV
+2794 
-2800 KVEDKAGNTNYSA
+2800 
-2813 PLTVTIDTQTSI
+2813 
-2825 DRIELLNDTGIVGDN
+2825 
-2840 LTNEARPQFH
+2840 
-2850 ITVPTD
+2850 
-2856 VNSVQLSLD
+2856 
-2865 GGINWVNATLT
+2865 
-2876 SDGVWEYIWPT
+2876 
-2887 DLVENTYTLTVKA
+2887 
-2900 TDVAGNTATETL
+2900 
-2912 NFIIDTTLSTPTITL
+2912 
-2927 DSADDSGTAN
+2927 
-2937 DNKTNVKTP
+2937 
-2946 GFIIGGIDSDVTQVV
+2946 
-2961 VQVMRDGH
+2961 
-2969 SEEVEL
+2969 
-2975 TQTNGQWRFVPGSA
+2975 
-2989 WTDGDYTLTVT
+2989 
-3000 VKDEAGNI
+3000 
-3008 RHSAPLTV
+3008 
-3016 TIDTQITIDHIE
+3016 
-3028 LVNDSGIPDDN
+3028 
-3039 LTNNVRPHFQVT
+3039 RPHFQVT

-3171 VLTATKGATGI
+3171 VLTATKDATGNWSVTPTGTWADGDYTLTVRVEDEAGNEKHSASLTVTVDTQITIDAIELVNDNGIPGDNMTNDAHPQFRVTVPGDVNEVSLSIDGGVTWVKATQSATPGVWNYTWPGTVPDGDYTLNVKATDNAGNTVTETLHFTIDTTLSTPVIVLDSADDTGIQGDNMTNRTQPTFNLQHIDDDAVRVTVSVEHGGVTTTFDATKGVGGWTFTPPTSWGAGDYTLSVSVEDKAGNTSHSASLTVTVDTQIAINNIELVNDSGIPDDNLTNNVRPQFQVKVPTDVNEVRLSIDGGKTWFNATQSATPGVWDYTWLADVGEGKHTLTVEATDKAGNQTTQKLDFIIDTLLSEPTIVLDSTDDSGTKGDNLTNANKPTFLLGNIDADARYVTVEVQHGSTKEVLTATKGATGI

-3197 LTVRVEDDA
+3197 LTVRVEDEA

-3222 ITIDVIELVNDN
+3222 ITIDAIELVNDN

-3324 IAMDSRDD
+3324 ITMDSRDD

-3349 IGNIDADAHSVILRI
+3349 IGNIDSDAQSVILRI

-3413 LVVTVDTQTS
+3413 LIVTVDTQTS

-3465 GANWVSATQGIEGV
+3465 GANWVSAAQGIEGV

-3492 HTLTVMVTDRA
+3492 HILTVMVTDRA

-3623 DRIELVNDSGVPG
+3623 DHIELVNDSGVPG

-3686 DMPEGQHTLTVEVT
+3686 DMPEGQHTLIVEVT
-3700 DGAGNKMTE
+3700 DGAGNKMTG
-3709 TLNFTIDITL
+3709 TLDFTIDITL

-3742 VTQPVFV
+3742 VTQPIFV

-3828 LAAGEDSGTVGDR
+3828 LAAGEDSGTVGYR

-3846 RPVFDIHQVDS
+3846 RPVFDIRQVDS

-3956 DVVQV
+3956 DVIQV

-4000 ATDEA
+4000 ATDQA

-4187 PDGQHTLLVDVT
+4187 PDGKHTLLVDVT

-4304 TSAELRIE
+4304 TSAELQIE

-4531 TSVTTPRFV
+4531 TSVTKPRFV

-4553 RINGVSYSVTANGNN
+4553 RINGVSYPVTANGNN

-4610 VSVRMEPASDTGNS
+4610 VSVRMEPASDTGSS

-4652 DDKSGREVLKQ
+4652 DDKSGREVLKH

-4722 IDDQHEATSLR
+4722 IDDQYEATSLR
-4733 PEFKGFAEA
+4733 PEFKGLAEA

-4830 KTPTLIGSTLPNTIV
+4830 KTPTLVGNTLPNAIV

-4961 LPALGNDGNYELTF
+4961 LPALGNDGNYVLTF

-5082 QKEILIE
+5082 QKDILIE

-5295 GSLDDLITNHN
+5295 GSLDDLITSHN

-5384 PAMVAGSDNGI
+5384 PVMMAGSDNGI
-5395 FSNDSITSQTRPT
+5395 FSNDSITSQTRPA
-5408 FSIFGEMNQSV
+5408 FSIYGEMNQSV

-5533 EVWVNEKGH
+5533 EVWVNDKGH

-5577 WVDTHIKVFTSE
+5577 WVDTHIQVFTSE

-5599 EWWSNSD
+5599 DWWSNSST
-5606 LITMRGTGEIGATVS
+5606 ITMRGMGEIGATVS

-5634 AATGRWELS
+5634 AANGQWELS
-5643 TDKLPEG
+5643 TDQLPEG
-5650 TYDISL
+5650 KYDITLS
-5656 VIEDSAGNR
+5656 IEDNAGNR
-5665 WEDVREIFIDRTPPN
+5665 KEEVHEIFIDRTPPN

-5707 ITDSEGNTYTLTV
+5707 ITDSNGNTYTLTV

-5756 IMKEVPVISLSPDSD
+5756 IMKETPVISLSPDSD

-5776 DNITRDKQPTFI
+5776 DNITRDNQPTFI

-5858 TVPEIALAAGEDNGA
+5858 TVPEIALAAGEGNGA
-5873 SDSDNVTNHTQ
+5873 SDSDNVTNHNHTQ

-5924 PPAAWNDGNYTLSV
+5924 PPAAWNDGTYTLSV
-5938 TVVDRAGNSQQSA
+5938 TVVDRAGNSLQSA
-5951 SLAVTVDSTVTVTA
+5951 SLEVTVDSTVTVTA

-5999 EPSAAEESVVKVTA
+5999 VPSAAEESVVKETA

-6043 NIVNVSIM
+6043 NIVNVSVM

-6086 DKDNDFL
+6086 DKDDDFL

-6112 NVRGKTEDDINDSP
+6112 NARGKTEDDINDSP

>member
-2121 SEPTIVLDN
+2121 SEPTIVLDS

-2379 DAGGW
+2379 GTGGW
-2384 TFTPTGAWAD
+2384 TFTPPTSWAD

-2423 IAINNIELV
+2423 IAINN
-2432 NDSGIPD
+2432 
-2439 DNLTNNVRPHFQVT
+2439 
-2453 VPTDV
+2453 
-2458 NVVRLSIDGG
+2458 
-2468 KTWFNA
+2468 
-2474 TQSAT
+2474 
-2479 PGVWDYIWPDDVA
+2479 
-2492 DGGYTLTVEATD
+2492 
-2504 EAGNKATQTLDFTID
+2504 
-2519 TTLSVPT
+2519 
-2526 LSLDS
+2526 
-2531 ADDSGI
+2531 
-2537 AGDNITNVK
+2537 
-2546 TPGFTLNNID
+2546 
-2556 TDVSRVIVEV
+2556 
-2566 MHNGIKQ
+2566 
-2573 EVPLVQTGGQ
+2573 
-2583 WRFAPTS
+2583 
-2590 DWADG
+2590 
-2595 DYILTVKVEDRAGNV
+2595 
-2610 KQSAPLTVTV
+2610 
-2620 DTHIAI
+2620 
-2626 DRIELVN
+2626 
-2633 DSGIPGDNL
+2633 
-2642 TNEARPHF
+2642 
-2650 QVTVPADV
+2650 
-2658 NGVRLSI
+2658 
-2665 DGGKTWFDATQSAT
+2665 
-2679 SGVWDYTWLTNVA
+2679 
-2692 NGPHTLMVE
+2692 
-2701 ASDKAGNKTTQ
+2701 
-2712 KLDFT
+2712 
-2717 IDTILSEPTITLD
+2717 
-2730 SADDSAAGDNITNVK
+2730 
-2745 MPGFTLGNI
+2745 
-2754 DADVTKVVVTVAHDG
+2754 
-2769 KNQQIELIKNGG
+2769 
-2781 VWRFTPGAAWTDG
+2781 
-2794 DYTLTV
+2794 
-2800 KVEDKAGNTNYSA
+2800 
-2813 PLTVTIDTQTSI
+2813 
-2825 DRIELLNDTGIVGDN
+2825 
-2840 LTNEARPQFH
+2840 
-2850 ITVPTD
+2850 
-2856 VNSVQLSLD
+2856 
-2865 GGINWVNATLT
+2865 
-2876 SDGVWEYIWPT
+2876 
-2887 DLVENTYTLTVKA
+2887 
-2900 TDVAGNTATETL
+2900 
-2912 NFIIDTTLSTPTITL
+2912 
-2927 DSADDSGTAN
+2927 
-2937 DNKTNVKTP
+2937 
-2946 GFIIGGIDSDVTQVV
+2946 
-2961 VQVMRDGH
+2961 
-2969 SEEVEL
+2969 
-2975 TQTNGQWRFVPGSA
+2975 
-2989 WTDGDYTLTVT
+2989 
-3000 VKDEAGNI
+3000 
-3008 RHSAPLTV
+3008 
-3016 TIDTQITIDHIE
+3016 IE

-3423 ITDITLVNDHGVPD
+3423 IADITLVNDHGVPD

-3896 YQLAVVVE
+3896 YQLVVVVE

-4553 RINGVSYSVTANGNN
+4553 RINGVSYPVTANGNN

>member
-637 EDYVV
+637 EDFVV

-1027 SLSPDSDSGISDDNL
+1027 SLSPDSDSGIADDNL

-1107 GNKANSAIFDFTI
+1107 GNKANSAVFDFTI

-1385 TFTPPTSWADGDY
+1385 SFTPTGAWADGDY

-1434 DSGIPD
+1434 DSGIPN

-1475 TQSATPGVWDY
+1475 TQSATPGAWDY

-1505 EAGNKATQ
+1505 KAGNKTTQ
-1513 TLDFTIDTTLSVP
+1513 ELDFTIDTTLSVP

-2016 VTIDTQITIDHI
+2016 VTIDTQI
-2028 ELVNDSGIPDDNLTN
+2028 
-2043 NVRPHFQVT
+2043 
-2052 VPTDVN
+2052 
-2058 VVRLSID
+2058 
-2065 GGKTWFNATQS
+2065 A
-2076 ATPGVWDYTWLAD
+2076 
-2089 VGEGKHTLTVEA
+2089 
-2101 TDKAGNKTTQQLDF
+2101 
-2115 IIDTLL
+2115 
-2121 SEPTIVLDN
+2121 
-2130 TDDSG
+2130 
-2135 TKGDHLTNVN
+2135 
-2145 KPTFLLG
+2145 
-2152 NIDADARYVTV
+2152 
-2163 EVQHGGTKEVL
+2163 
-2174 TATKDATGNWSVT
+2174 
-2187 PTGTWA
+2187 
-2193 DGDYT
+2193 
-2198 LTVRVEDEA
+2198 
-2207 GNEKHSASLTV
+2207 
-2218 TVDTQIT
+2218 
-2225 IDVIELVND
+2225 
-2234 NGIPGDNMTNDA
+2234 
-2246 HPQFRVTVPGDVNE
+2246 
-2260 VSLSID
+2260 
-2266 GGVTWV
+2266 
-2272 KATQSATPGVWN
+2272 
-2284 YTWPGT
+2284 
-2290 VPDGDYT
+2290 
-2297 LNVKATDNAGNTV
+2297 
-2310 TETLHFTIDT
+2310 
-2320 TLSTPVIVLD
+2320 
-2330 SADDSGVHGD
+2330 
-2340 NMTNHTQPTFALQ
+2340 
-2353 HIDDDAVRVTVSV
+2353 
-2366 EHGGVTTTFDATK
+2366 
-2379 DAGGW
+2379 
-2384 TFTPTGAWAD
+2384 
-2394 GDYTLSVSVE
+2394 
-2404 DKAGNTSHSA
+2404 
-2414 SLTVTVDTQ
+2414 
-2423 IAINNIELV
+2423 
-2432 NDSGIPD
+2432 
-2439 DNLTNNVRPHFQVT
+2439 
-2453 VPTDV
+2453 
-2458 NVVRLSIDGG
+2458 
-2468 KTWFNA
+2468 
-2474 TQSAT
+2474 
-2479 PGVWDYIWPDDVA
+2479 
-2492 DGGYTLTVEATD
+2492 
-2504 EAGNKATQTLDFTID
+2504 
-2519 TTLSVPT
+2519 
-2526 LSLDS
+2526 
-2531 ADDSGI
+2531 
-2537 AGDNITNVK
+2537 
-2546 TPGFTLNNID
+2546 
-2556 TDVSRVIVEV
+2556 
-2566 MHNGIKQ
+2566 
-2573 EVPLVQTGGQ
+2573 
-2583 WRFAPTS
+2583 
-2590 DWADG
+2590 
-2595 DYILTVKVEDRAGNV
+2595 
-2610 KQSAPLTVTV
+2610 
-2620 DTHIAI
+2620 
-2626 DRIELVN
+2626 
-2633 DSGIPGDNL
+2633 
-2642 TNEARPHF
+2642 
-2650 QVTVPADV
+2650 
-2658 NGVRLSI
+2658 
-2665 DGGKTWFDATQSAT
+2665 
-2679 SGVWDYTWLTNVA
+2679 
-2692 NGPHTLMVE
+2692 
-2701 ASDKAGNKTTQ
+2701 
-2712 KLDFT
+2712 
-2717 IDTILSEPTITLD
+2717 
-2730 SADDSAAGDNITNVK
+2730 
-2745 MPGFTLGNI
+2745 
-2754 DADVTKVVVTVAHDG
+2754 
-2769 KNQQIELIKNGG
+2769 
-2781 VWRFTPGAAWTDG
+2781 
-2794 DYTLTV
+2794 
-2800 KVEDKAGNTNYSA
+2800 
-2813 PLTVTIDTQTSI
+2813 
-2825 DRIELLNDTGIVGDN
+2825 
-2840 LTNEARPQFH
+2840 
-2850 ITVPTD
+2850 
-2856 VNSVQLSLD
+2856 
-2865 GGINWVNATLT
+2865 
-2876 SDGVWEYIWPT
+2876 
-2887 DLVENTYTLTVKA
+2887 
-2900 TDVAGNTATETL
+2900 
-2912 NFIIDTTLSTPTITL
+2912 
-2927 DSADDSGTAN
+2927 
-2937 DNKTNVKTP
+2937 
-2946 GFIIGGIDSDVTQVV
+2946 
-2961 VQVMRDGH
+2961 
-2969 SEEVEL
+2969 
-2975 TQTNGQWRFVPGSA
+2975 
-2989 WTDGDYTLTVT
+2989 
-3000 VKDEAGNI
+3000 
-3008 RHSAPLTV
+3008 
-3016 TIDTQITIDHIE
+3016 IDHIE

-3171 VLTATKGATGI
+3171 VLTATKDATGNWSVTPTGTWADGDYTLTVRVEDEAGNEKHSASLTVTVDTQITIDAIELVNDNGIPGDNMTNDAHPQFRVTVPGDVNEVSLSIDGGVTWVKATQSATPGVWNYTWPGTVPDGDYTLNVKATDNAGNTVTETLHFTIDTTLSVPVIVLNSADDTGIQGDNMTNRTQPTFNLQHIDDDAVRVTVSVEHGGVTTTFDATKDAGGWTFTPPTSWGAGDYTLSVSVEDKAGNTSHSASLTVTVDTQIAINNIELVNDSGIPDDNLTNNVRPHFQVKVPTDVNEVRLSIDGGKTWFNATQSATPGVWDYTWLADVGEGKHTLTVEATDKAGNQTTQKLDFIIDTLLSEPTIVLDSTDDSGTKGDNLTNANKPTFILGNIDADARYVTVEVQHGGTKEVLTATKGATGI

-3277 AGIWDY
+3277 AGTWDY

-3349 IGNIDADAHSVILRI
+3349 IGNIDSDAQSVILRI

-3413 LVVTVDTQTS
+3413 LIVTVDTQTS

-3465 GANWVSATQGIEGV
+3465 GANWVSAAQGIEGV

-3492 HTLTVMVTDRA
+3492 HILTVMVTDRA

-3623 DRIELVNDSGVPG
+3623 DHIELVNDSGVPG

-3686 DMPEGQHTLTVEVT
+3686 DMPEGQHTLIVEVT
-3700 DGAGNKMTE
+3700 DGAGNKMTG
-3709 TLNFTIDITL
+3709 TLDFTIDITL

-3846 RPVFDIHQVDS
+3846 RPVFDIRQIDS

-3910 KESAPF
+3910 KESAPL

-4018 TNIQVPTIALD
+4018 TNVQVPTIALD

-4256 SHIVVHIDGRDYTIE
+4256 SHIVVHLDGRDYTIE

-4304 TSAELRIE
+4304 TSAELQIE

-4438 PRFEISAREPLQSVT
+4438 PRFEISAREQLQSVT

-4531 TSVTTPRFV
+4531 TSVTKPRFV

-4553 RINGVSYSVTANGNN
+4553 RINGVSYPVTANGNN

-4652 DDKSGREVLKQ
+4652 DDKSGREVLKH

-5533 EVWVNEKGH
+5533 EVWANDKGH

-5552 TEGQLDITVKSTDR
+5552 TEGQLDINVKSTDR

-5577 WVDTHIKVFTSE
+5577 WVDTHIQVFTSE

-5599 EWWSNSD
+5599 DWWSNSST
-5606 LITMRGTGEIGATVS
+5606 ITMRGMGEIGATVS

-5634 AATGRWELS
+5634 AANGQWELS
-5643 TDKLPEG
+5643 TDQLPEG
-5650 TYDISL
+5650 KYDITLS
-5656 VIEDSAGNR
+5656 IEDNAGNR
-5665 WEDVREIFIDRTPPN
+5665 KEEVHEIFIDRTPPN

-5707 ITDSEGNTYTLTV
+5707 ITDSNGNTYTLTV

-5858 TVPEIALAAGEDNGA
+5858 TVP
-5873 SDSDNVTNHTQ
+5873 
-5884 PKFTL
+5884 
-5889 QHIDAD
+5889 
-5895 VTGVTVNVT
+5895 
-5904 HNGVTDIY
+5904 
-5912 QATQGADGWTFT
+5912 
-5924 PPAAWNDGNYTLSV
+5924 
-5938 TVVDRAGNSQQSA
+5938 
-5951 SLAVTVDSTVTVTA
+5951 
-5965 DSQHDDASDDATAT
+5965 
-5979 AVTPPESETVNAESA
+5979 
-5994 THLRT
+5994 
-5999 EPSAAEESVVKVTA
+5999 
-6013 YSITLL
+6013 
-6019 NADSGDEIDRSIS
+6019 
-6032 QTPSFEISVPE
+6032 
-6043 NIVNVSIM
+6043 
-6051 FEGEEFTLPITNQ
+6051 
-6064 KAIFEVPLSLEDGEY
+6064 
-6079 TMDVKFI
+6079 
-6086 DKDNDFL
+6086 
-6093 IKEKTFSVDHSSA
+6093 
-6106 DIVNAM
+6106 
-6112 NVRGKTEDDINDSP
+6112 
-6126 STSSVGHNNNGAI
+6126 
-6139 DVFAVNEVTL
+6139 
-6149 PVDNQEEHA
+6149 

>member
-1 MGNKSIQK
+1 
-9 FFADQN
+9 
-15 SVIDLSS
+15 
-22 LGNAKGAKVSL
+22 
-33 SGPDMNITTPRGSVI
+33 
-48 IVNGAL
+48 
-54 YSSIKGNNLAVKF
+54 SSIKGNNLAVKF

-120 QLDDAENAKKEAD
+120 QLDEAENAKKEAD

-441 DSSDSGIKNDNITNS
+441 DSSDSGIKNDSITNS

-540 TNDSGIVGDNVT
+540 TDDSGIVGDNVT

-599 EGINNLTFTVE
+599 EGVNNLTFTVE

-621 SYVIDT
+621 SYIIDT
-627 IAPVPPTVSL
+627 VAPVPPTVSL
-637 EDYVV
+637 EDFVV

-1058 IISVQVWDAMSD
+1058 IISVQVWDAASD

-1107 GNKANSAIFDFTI
+1107 GNKANSAVFDFTI

-1187 FIPGNTWADG
+1187 FTPGNTWADG

-1317 AVDTTLSVPVIVLD
+1317 AVDTTLSVPVIVLN

-1336 GIQGDNMTN
+1336 GVQGDNMTN

-1434 DSGIPD
+1434 DSGIPN

-1475 TQSATPGVWDY
+1475 TQNATPGVWDY

-1505 EAGNKATQ
+1505 EAGNKTTQ

-1551 TLNNIDTDVSRVIVE
+1551 TLNNIDTDVSRVTVE

-1670 TWFDATQSATS
+1670 TWFDATQSATP

-1716 FTIDTILSEP
+1716 FIIDTMLSEP

-2016 VTIDTQITIDHI
+2016 VTIDTQIAIDHI

-2043 NVRPHFQVT
+2043 
-2052 VPTDVN
+2052 
-2058 VVRLSID
+2058 
-2065 GGKTWFNATQS
+2065 
-2076 ATPGVWDYTWLAD
+2076 
-2089 VGEGKHTLTVEA
+2089 EA
-2101 TDKAGNKTTQQLDF
+2101 
-2115 IIDTLL
+2115 
-2121 SEPTIVLDN
+2121 
-2130 TDDSG
+2130 
-2135 TKGDHLTNVN
+2135 
-2145 KPTFLLG
+2145 
-2152 NIDADARYVTV
+2152 
-2163 EVQHGGTKEVL
+2163 
-2174 TATKDATGNWSVT
+2174 
-2187 PTGTWA
+2187 
-2193 DGDYT
+2193 
-2198 LTVRVEDEA
+2198 
-2207 GNEKHSASLTV
+2207 
-2218 TVDTQIT
+2218 
-2225 IDVIELVND
+2225 
-2234 NGIPGDNMTNDA
+2234 
-2246 HPQFRVTVPGDVNE
+2246 
-2260 VSLSID
+2260 
-2266 GGVTWV
+2266 
-2272 KATQSATPGVWN
+2272 
-2284 YTWPGT
+2284 
-2290 VPDGDYT
+2290 
-2297 LNVKATDNAGNTV
+2297 
-2310 TETLHFTIDT
+2310 
-2320 TLSTPVIVLD
+2320 
-2330 SADDSGVHGD
+2330 
-2340 NMTNHTQPTFALQ
+2340 
-2353 HIDDDAVRVTVSV
+2353 
-2366 EHGGVTTTFDATK
+2366 
-2379 DAGGW
+2379 
-2384 TFTPTGAWAD
+2384 
-2394 GDYTLSVSVE
+2394 
-2404 DKAGNTSHSA
+2404 
-2414 SLTVTVDTQ
+2414 
-2423 IAINNIELV
+2423 
-2432 NDSGIPD
+2432 
-2439 DNLTNNVRPHFQVT
+2439 
-2453 VPTDV
+2453 
-2458 NVVRLSIDGG
+2458 
-2468 KTWFNA
+2468 
-2474 TQSAT
+2474 
-2479 PGVWDYIWPDDVA
+2479 
-2492 DGGYTLTVEATD
+2492 
-2504 EAGNKATQTLDFTID
+2504 
-2519 TTLSVPT
+2519 
-2526 LSLDS
+2526 
-2531 ADDSGI
+2531 
-2537 AGDNITNVK
+2537 
-2546 TPGFTLNNID
+2546 
-2556 TDVSRVIVEV
+2556 
-2566 MHNGIKQ
+2566 
-2573 EVPLVQTGGQ
+2573 
-2583 WRFAPTS
+2583 
-2590 DWADG
+2590 
-2595 DYILTVKVEDRAGNV
+2595 
-2610 KQSAPLTVTV
+2610 
-2620 DTHIAI
+2620 
-2626 DRIELVN
+2626 
-2633 DSGIPGDNL
+2633 
-2642 TNEARPHF
+2642 
-2650 QVTVPADV
+2650 
-2658 NGVRLSI
+2658 
-2665 DGGKTWFDATQSAT
+2665 
-2679 SGVWDYTWLTNVA
+2679 
-2692 NGPHTLMVE
+2692 
-2701 ASDKAGNKTTQ
+2701 
-2712 KLDFT
+2712 
-2717 IDTILSEPTITLD
+2717 
-2730 SADDSAAGDNITNVK
+2730 
-2745 MPGFTLGNI
+2745 
-2754 DADVTKVVVTVAHDG
+2754 
-2769 KNQQIELIKNGG
+2769 
-2781 VWRFTPGAAWTDG
+2781 
-2794 DYTLTV
+2794 
-2800 KVEDKAGNTNYSA
+2800 
-2813 PLTVTIDTQTSI
+2813 
-2825 DRIELLNDTGIVGDN
+2825 
-2840 LTNEARPQFH
+2840 
-2850 ITVPTD
+2850 
-2856 VNSVQLSLD
+2856 
-2865 GGINWVNATLT
+2865 
-2876 SDGVWEYIWPT
+2876 
-2887 DLVENTYTLTVKA
+2887 
-2900 TDVAGNTATETL
+2900 
-2912 NFIIDTTLSTPTITL
+2912 
-2927 DSADDSGTAN
+2927 
-2937 DNKTNVKTP
+2937 
-2946 GFIIGGIDSDVTQVV
+2946 
-2961 VQVMRDGH
+2961 
-2969 SEEVEL
+2969 
-2975 TQTNGQWRFVPGSA
+2975 
-2989 WTDGDYTLTVT
+2989 
-3000 VKDEAGNI
+3000 
-3008 RHSAPLTV
+3008 
-3016 TIDTQITIDHIE
+3016 
-3028 LVNDSGIPDDN
+3028 
-3039 LTNNVRPHFQVT
+3039 RPHFQVT

-3171 VLTATKGATGI
+3171 VLTATKDATGNWSVTPTGTWADGDYTLTVRVEDEAGNEKHSASLTVTVDTQITIDAIELVNDNGIPGDNMTNDAHPQFRVTVPGDVNEVSLSIDGGVTWVKATQSATPGVWNYTWPGTVPDGDYTLNVKATDNAGNTVTETLHFTIDTTLSTPVIVLDSADDTGIQGDNMTNRTQPTFNLQHIDDDAVRVTVSVEHGGVTTTFDATKGVGGWTFTPPTSWGAGDYTLSVSVEDKAGNTSHSASLTVTVDTQIAINNIELVNDSGIPDDNLTNNVRPQFQVKVPTDVNEVRLSIDGGKTWFNATQSATPGVWDYTWLADVGEGKHTLTVEATDKAGNQTTQKLDFIIDTLLSEPTIVLDSTDDSGTKGDNLTNANKPTFLLGNIDADARYVTVEVQHGSTKEVLTATKGATGI

-3197 LTVRVEDDA
+3197 LTVRVEDEA

-3222 ITIDVIELVNDN
+3222 ITIDAIELVNDN

-3324 IAMDSRDD
+3324 ITMDSRDD

-3349 IGNIDADAHSVILRI
+3349 IGNIDSDAQSVILRI

-3413 LVVTVDTQTS
+3413 LIVTVDTQTS

-3465 GANWVSATQGIEGV
+3465 GANWVSAAQGIEGV

-3492 HTLTVMVTDRA
+3492 HILTVMVTDRA

-3623 DRIELVNDSGVPG
+3623 DHIELVNDSGVPG

-3686 DMPEGQHTLTVEVT
+3686 DMPEGQHTLIVEVT
-3700 DGAGNKMTE
+3700 DGAGNKMTG
-3709 TLNFTIDITL
+3709 TLDFTIDITL

-3742 VTQPVFV
+3742 VTQPIFV

-3846 RPVFDIHQVDS
+3846 RPVFDIRQVDS

-3956 DVVQV
+3956 DVIQV

-4000 ATDEA
+4000 ATDQA

-4187 PDGQHTLLVDVT
+4187 PDGKHTLLVDVT

-4304 TSAELRIE
+4304 TSAELQIE

-4531 TSVTTPRFV
+4531 TSVTKPRFV

-4553 RINGVSYSVTANGNN
+4553 RINGVSYPVTANGNN

-4610 VSVRMEPASDTGNS
+4610 VSVRMEPASDTGSS

-4652 DDKSGREVLKQ
+4652 DDKSGREVLKH

-4722 IDDQHEATSLR
+4722 IDDQYEATSLR
-4733 PEFKGFAEA
+4733 PEFKGLAEA

-4830 KTPTLIGSTLPNTIV
+4830 KTPTLVGNTLPNAIV

-4961 LPALGNDGNYELTF
+4961 LPALGNDGNYVLTF

-5082 QKEILIE
+5082 QKDILIE

-5295 GSLDDLITNHN
+5295 GSLDDLITSHN

-5365 TAESPRLLVTIDTS
+5365 TAESPRLLVTVDTS

-5384 PAMVAGSDNGI
+5384 PVMIAGSDNGI
-5395 FSNDSITSQTRPT
+5395 FSNDSITSQTRPA

-5533 EVWVNEKGH
+5533 EVWVNDKGH

-5577 WVDTHIKVFTSE
+5577 WVDTHIQVFTSE

-5599 EWWSNSD
+5599 DWWSNSST
-5606 LITMRGTGEIGATVS
+5606 ITMRGMGEIGATVS

-5634 AATGRWELS
+5634 AANGQWELS
-5643 TDKLPEG
+5643 TDQLPEG
-5650 TYDISL
+5650 KYDITLS
-5656 VIEDSAGNR
+5656 IEDNAGNR
-5665 WEDVREIFIDRTPPN
+5665 KEEVHEIFIDRTPPN

-5707 ITDSEGNTYTLTV
+5707 ITDSNGNTYTLTV

-5756 IMKEVPVISLSPDSD
+5756 IMKETPVISLSPDSD

-5776 DNITRDKQPTFI
+5776 DNITRDNQPTFI

-5873 SDSDNVTNHTQ
+5873 SDSDNVTNHNHTQ

-5912 QATQGADGWTFT
+5912 QATQDADGWTFT
-5924 PPAAWNDGNYTLSV
+5924 PPAAWNDGTYTLSV
-5938 TVVDRAGNSQQSA
+5938 TVVDRAGNSLQSA
-5951 SLAVTVDSTVTVTA
+5951 SLEVTVDSTVTVTA
-5965 DSQHDDASDDATAT
+5965 DSQHDDAIDDATPT

-5999 EPSAAEESVVKVTA
+5999 VPSAAEESVVKETA

-6043 NIVNVSIM
+6043 NIVNVSVM

-6086 DKDNDFL
+6086 DKDDDFL

-6112 NVRGKTEDDINDSP
+6112 NARGKTEDDINDSP

>member
-429 TIAPEKPTIELD
+429 TIPPEKPTIELD

-599 EGINNLTFTVE
+599 EGVNNLTFTVE

-627 IAPVPPTVSL
+627 VAPVPPTVSL
-637 EDYVV
+637 EDFVV

-1027 SLSPDSDSGISDDNL
+1027 SLSPDSDSGVSDDNL

-1058 IISVQVWDAMSD
+1058 IISVQVWDAASD

-1107 GNKANSAIFDFTI
+1107 GNKANSAVFDFTI

-1385 TFTPPTSWADGDY
+1385 SFTPTGAWADGDY

-1486 IWPDDVADGGYT
+1486 TWLADVGEGKHT

-1505 EAGNKATQ
+1505 KAGNQTTQ
-1513 TLDFTIDTTLSVP
+1513 ELDFTIDTTLSVP

-1702 ASDKAGNKTTQKLD
+1702 ATDKAGNKTTQKLD

-2016 VTIDTQITIDHI
+2016 VTIDTQI
-2028 ELVNDSGIPDDNLTN
+2028 
-2043 NVRPHFQVT
+2043 
-2052 VPTDVN
+2052 
-2058 VVRLSID
+2058 
-2065 GGKTWFNATQS
+2065 A
-2076 ATPGVWDYTWLAD
+2076 
-2089 VGEGKHTLTVEA
+2089 
-2101 TDKAGNKTTQQLDF
+2101 
-2115 IIDTLL
+2115 
-2121 SEPTIVLDN
+2121 
-2130 TDDSG
+2130 
-2135 TKGDHLTNVN
+2135 
-2145 KPTFLLG
+2145 
-2152 NIDADARYVTV
+2152 
-2163 EVQHGGTKEVL
+2163 
-2174 TATKDATGNWSVT
+2174 
-2187 PTGTWA
+2187 
-2193 DGDYT
+2193 
-2198 LTVRVEDEA
+2198 
-2207 GNEKHSASLTV
+2207 
-2218 TVDTQIT
+2218 
-2225 IDVIELVND
+2225 
-2234 NGIPGDNMTNDA
+2234 
-2246 HPQFRVTVPGDVNE
+2246 
-2260 VSLSID
+2260 
-2266 GGVTWV
+2266 
-2272 KATQSATPGVWN
+2272 
-2284 YTWPGT
+2284 
-2290 VPDGDYT
+2290 
-2297 LNVKATDNAGNTV
+2297 
-2310 TETLHFTIDT
+2310 
-2320 TLSTPVIVLD
+2320 
-2330 SADDSGVHGD
+2330 
-2340 NMTNHTQPTFALQ
+2340 
-2353 HIDDDAVRVTVSV
+2353 
-2366 EHGGVTTTFDATK
+2366 
-2379 DAGGW
+2379 
-2384 TFTPTGAWAD
+2384 
-2394 GDYTLSVSVE
+2394 
-2404 DKAGNTSHSA
+2404 
-2414 SLTVTVDTQ
+2414 
-2423 IAINNIELV
+2423 
-2432 NDSGIPD
+2432 
-2439 DNLTNNVRPHFQVT
+2439 
-2453 VPTDV
+2453 
-2458 NVVRLSIDGG
+2458 
-2468 KTWFNA
+2468 
-2474 TQSAT
+2474 
-2479 PGVWDYIWPDDVA
+2479 
-2492 DGGYTLTVEATD
+2492 
-2504 EAGNKATQTLDFTID
+2504 
-2519 TTLSVPT
+2519 
-2526 LSLDS
+2526 
-2531 ADDSGI
+2531 
-2537 AGDNITNVK
+2537 
-2546 TPGFTLNNID
+2546 
-2556 TDVSRVIVEV
+2556 
-2566 MHNGIKQ
+2566 
-2573 EVPLVQTGGQ
+2573 
-2583 WRFAPTS
+2583 
-2590 DWADG
+2590 
-2595 DYILTVKVEDRAGNV
+2595 
-2610 KQSAPLTVTV
+2610 
-2620 DTHIAI
+2620 
-2626 DRIELVN
+2626 
-2633 DSGIPGDNL
+2633 
-2642 TNEARPHF
+2642 
-2650 QVTVPADV
+2650 
-2658 NGVRLSI
+2658 
-2665 DGGKTWFDATQSAT
+2665 
-2679 SGVWDYTWLTNVA
+2679 
-2692 NGPHTLMVE
+2692 
-2701 ASDKAGNKTTQ
+2701 
-2712 KLDFT
+2712 
-2717 IDTILSEPTITLD
+2717 
-2730 SADDSAAGDNITNVK
+2730 
-2745 MPGFTLGNI
+2745 
-2754 DADVTKVVVTVAHDG
+2754 
-2769 KNQQIELIKNGG
+2769 
-2781 VWRFTPGAAWTDG
+2781 
-2794 DYTLTV
+2794 
-2800 KVEDKAGNTNYSA
+2800 
-2813 PLTVTIDTQTSI
+2813 
-2825 DRIELLNDTGIVGDN
+2825 
-2840 LTNEARPQFH
+2840 
-2850 ITVPTD
+2850 
-2856 VNSVQLSLD
+2856 
-2865 GGINWVNATLT
+2865 
-2876 SDGVWEYIWPT
+2876 
-2887 DLVENTYTLTVKA
+2887 
-2900 TDVAGNTATETL
+2900 
-2912 NFIIDTTLSTPTITL
+2912 
-2927 DSADDSGTAN
+2927 
-2937 DNKTNVKTP
+2937 
-2946 GFIIGGIDSDVTQVV
+2946 
-2961 VQVMRDGH
+2961 
-2969 SEEVEL
+2969 
-2975 TQTNGQWRFVPGSA
+2975 
-2989 WTDGDYTLTVT
+2989 
-3000 VKDEAGNI
+3000 
-3008 RHSAPLTV
+3008 
-3016 TIDTQITIDHIE
+3016 IDHIE

-3171 VLTATKGATGI
+3171 VLTATKDATGNWSVTPTGTWADGDYTLTVRVEDEAGNEKHSASLTVTVDTQITIDAIELVNDNGIPGDNMTNDAHPQFRVTVPGDVNEVSLSIDGGVTWVKATQSATPGVWNYTWPGTVPDGDYTLNVKATDNAGNTVTETLHFTIDTTLSVPVIVLNSADDTGVQGDNMTNRTQPTFALQHIDDDAVRVTVSVEHGGVTTTFDATKGTGGWSFTPTGAWADGDYTLSVSVEDKAGNTSHSASLTVTVDTQIAINNIELVNDSGIPDDNLTNNVRPHFQVTVPTDVNVVRLSIDGGKTWFNATQSATPGVWDYTWLADVGEGKHTLTVEATDKAGNQTTQKLDFIIDTMLSEPTIVLDSTDDSGTKGDNLTNANKPTFILGNIDADARYVTVEVQYGGTKEVLTATKGATGI

-3188 GTWADGDYT
+3188 GTWADGDYM

-3324 IAMDSRDD
+3324 ITMDSRDD

-3349 IGNIDADAHSVILRI
+3349 IGNIDSDAQSVILRI

-3413 LVVTVDTQTS
+3413 LIVTVDTQTS

-3465 GANWVSATQGIEGV
+3465 GANWVSAAQGIEGV

-3623 DRIELVNDSGVPG
+3623 DHIELVNDSGVPG

-3719 LTPTIE
+3719 MTPTIE

-3846 RPVFDIHQVDS
+3846 RPVFDIRQVDS

-4304 TSAELRIE
+4304 TSAELKIE

-4531 TSVTTPRFV
+4531 TSVTKPRFV

-4553 RINGVSYSVTANGNN
+4553 RINGVSYPVTANGNN

-4610 VSVRMEPASDTGNS
+4610 VSVRMEPASDTGSS

-4722 IDDQHEATSLR
+4722 IDDQYEATSLR
-4733 PEFKGFAEA
+4733 PEFKGLAEA

-4830 KTPTLIGSTLPNTIV
+4830 KTPTLIGNTLPNAIV

-5040 PQGVVIATLVVGN
+5040 PQGGVIATLVVGN

-5246 ILLQDDGT
+5246 ILLQDDGK

-5295 GSLDDLITNHN
+5295 GSLDDLITSHN

-5384 PAMVAGSDNGI
+5384 PVMIAGSDNGI
-5395 FSNDSITSQTRPT
+5395 FSNDSITSQTRPA

-5464 ATSKTLNFTIDTF
+5464 ATSKTLNFTIDTL

-5533 EVWVNEKGH
+5533 EVWVNDKGH

-5577 WVDTHIKVFTSE
+5577 WVDTHIQVFTSE

-5599 EWWSNSD
+5599 DWWSNSST
-5606 LITMRGTGEIGATVS
+5606 ITMRGMGEIGATVS

-5634 AATGRWELS
+5634 AANGQWELS
-5643 TDKLPEG
+5643 TDQLPEG
-5650 TYDISL
+5650 KYDITLS
-5656 VIEDSAGNR
+5656 IEDNAGNR
-5665 WEDVREIFIDRTPPN
+5665 KEEVHEIFIDRTPPN

-5707 ITDSEGNTYTLTV
+5707 ITDSNGNTYTLTV

-5756 IMKEVPVISLSPDSD
+5756 IMKETPVISLSPDSD
-5771 SGTVG
+5771 SGTAG
-5776 DNITRDKQPTFI
+5776 DNITRDNQPTFI

-5873 SDSDNVTNHTQ
+5873 SDSDNVTNHNHTQ

-5904 HNGVTDIY
+5904 HNGVTDTY

-5965 DSQHDDASDDATAT
+5965 DSQHNDASDDATAI

-5999 EPSAAEESVVKVTA
+5999 VPSVAEESVVKETA

-6043 NIVNVSIM
+6043 NIVNVSVM
-6051 FEGEEFTLPITNQ
+6051 FEGEEFTLPIINQ

-6079 TMDVKFI
+6079 TMDVKYL
-6086 DKDNDFL
+6086 DKDDDFL

-6112 NVRGKTEDDINDSP
+6112 NARGKTEDDINDSP

>member
-429 TIAPEKPTIELD
+429 TIPPEKPTIELD

-637 EDYVV
+637 EDFVV

-1027 SLSPDSDSGISDDNL
+1027 SLSPDSDSGIADDNL

-1107 GNKANSAIFDFTI
+1107 GNKANSAVFDFTI

-1187 FIPGNTWADG
+1187 FTPGNTWADG

-1208 AGNTNYSA
+1208 AGNTSYSA

-1317 AVDTTLSVPVIVLD
+1317 AVDTTLSVPVIVLN

-1336 GIQGDNMTN
+1336 GVQGDNMTN
-1345 STQPTFALQHID
+1345 RTQPTFALQHID

-1475 TQSATPGVWDY
+1475 TQSATPGAWDY
-1486 IWPDDVADGGYT
+1486 TWLADVGEGKHT

-1505 EAGNKATQ
+1505 KAGNQTTQ
-1513 TLDFTIDTTLSVP
+1513 KLDFIIDTTLSVP

-1716 FTIDTILSEP
+1716 FIIDTLLSEP

-2121 SEPTIVLDN
+2121 SEPTIVLDS

-2135 TKGDHLTNVN
+2135 TKGDNLTNVN

-2320 TLSTPVIVLD
+2320 TLSVPVIVLN
-2330 SADDSGVHGD
+2330 SADDTGVQGD
-2340 NMTNHTQPTFALQ
+2340 NMTNSTQPTFALQ

-2379 DAGGW
+2379 GVGGW
-2384 TFTPTGAWAD
+2384 SFTPTGAWAD

-2439 DNLTNNVRPHFQVT
+2439 DNLTNNVRPHFQVK

-2458 NVVRLSIDGG
+2458 N
-2468 KTWFNA
+2468 
-2474 TQSAT
+2474 
-2479 PGVWDYIWPDDVA
+2479 
-2492 DGGYTLTVEATD
+2492 E
-2504 EAGNKATQTLDFTID
+2504 
-2519 TTLSVPT
+2519 
-2526 LSLDS
+2526 
-2531 ADDSGI
+2531 
-2537 AGDNITNVK
+2537 
-2546 TPGFTLNNID
+2546 
-2556 TDVSRVIVEV
+2556 
-2566 MHNGIKQ
+2566 
-2573 EVPLVQTGGQ
+2573 
-2583 WRFAPTS
+2583 
-2590 DWADG
+2590 
-2595 DYILTVKVEDRAGNV
+2595 
-2610 KQSAPLTVTV
+2610 
-2620 DTHIAI
+2620 
-2626 DRIELVN
+2626 
-2633 DSGIPGDNL
+2633 
-2642 TNEARPHF
+2642 
-2650 QVTVPADV
+2650 
-2658 NGVRLSI
+2658 
-2665 DGGKTWFDATQSAT
+2665 
-2679 SGVWDYTWLTNVA
+2679 
-2692 NGPHTLMVE
+2692 
-2701 ASDKAGNKTTQ
+2701 
-2712 KLDFT
+2712 
-2717 IDTILSEPTITLD
+2717 
-2730 SADDSAAGDNITNVK
+2730 
-2745 MPGFTLGNI
+2745 
-2754 DADVTKVVVTVAHDG
+2754 
-2769 KNQQIELIKNGG
+2769 
-2781 VWRFTPGAAWTDG
+2781 
-2794 DYTLTV
+2794 
-2800 KVEDKAGNTNYSA
+2800 
-2813 PLTVTIDTQTSI
+2813 
-2825 DRIELLNDTGIVGDN
+2825 
-2840 LTNEARPQFH
+2840 
-2850 ITVPTD
+2850 
-2856 VNSVQLSLD
+2856 
-2865 GGINWVNATLT
+2865 
-2876 SDGVWEYIWPT
+2876 
-2887 DLVENTYTLTVKA
+2887 
-2900 TDVAGNTATETL
+2900 
-2912 NFIIDTTLSTPTITL
+2912 
-2927 DSADDSGTAN
+2927 
-2937 DNKTNVKTP
+2937 
-2946 GFIIGGIDSDVTQVV
+2946 
-2961 VQVMRDGH
+2961 
-2969 SEEVEL
+2969 
-2975 TQTNGQWRFVPGSA
+2975 
-2989 WTDGDYTLTVT
+2989 
-3000 VKDEAGNI
+3000 
-3008 RHSAPLTV
+3008 
-3016 TIDTQITIDHIE
+3016 
-3028 LVNDSGIPDDN
+3028 
-3039 LTNNVRPHFQVT
+3039 
-3051 VPTDV
+3051 
-3056 NVVRLS
+3056 VRLS

-3094 TLTVEATDKAGNK
+3094 TLTVEATDKAGNQ
-3107 TTQQLDFIIDTLLSE
+3107 TTQKLDFIIDTMLSE
-3122 PTIVLDNTD
+3122 PTIVLDSTD

-3137 DNLTNVNKPTFLLG
+3137 DNLTNANKPTFILG

-3163 VQHGGTKE
+3163 VQYGGTKE

-3324 IAMDSRDD
+3324 ITMDSRDD

-3349 IGNIDADAHSVILRI
+3349 IGNIDSDAQSVILRI

-3413 LVVTVDTQTS
+3413 LIVTVDTQTS

-3465 GANWVSATQGIEGV
+3465 GANWVSAAQGIEGV

-3623 DRIELVNDSGVPG
+3623 DHIELVNDSGVPG

-3719 LTPTIE
+3719 MTPTIE

-3846 RPVFDIHQVDS
+3846 RPVFDIRQVDS

-4304 TSAELRIE
+4304 TSAELKIE

-4531 TSVTTPRFV
+4531 TSVTKPRFV

-4553 RINGVSYSVTANGNN
+4553 RINGVSYPVTANGNN

-4830 KTPTLIGSTLPNTIV
+4830 KTPTLVGNTLPNAIV

-4961 LPALGNDGNYELTF
+4961 LPALGNDGNYVLTF

-5026 DGTAEAGSTLTIRN
+5026 DGTAEAGSTLTIRS

-5082 QKEILIE
+5082 QKDILIE

-5339 WSYQFDNALKDG
+5339 WSYQFDNVLKDG

-5408 FSIFGEMNQSV
+5408 FSISGEMNQSV

-5577 WVDTHIKVFTSE
+5577 WVDTHIQVFTSE

-5599 EWWSNSD
+5599 DWWSNSST
-5606 LITMRGTGEIGATVS
+5606 ITMRGMGEIGATVS

-5634 AATGRWELS
+5634 AANGQWELS
-5643 TDKLPEG
+5643 TDQLPEG
-5650 TYDISL
+5650 KYDITLS
-5656 VIEDSAGNR
+5656 IEDNAGNR
-5665 WEDVREIFIDRTPPN
+5665 KEEVHEIFIDRTPPN

-5707 ITDSEGNTYTLTV
+5707 ITDSNGNTYTLTV

-5751 DVPLD
+5751 DVSLD

-5858 TVPEIALAAGEDNGA
+5858 TVPEIALAAGEDNGV

-5904 HNGVTDIY
+5904 HNGVTDTY

-5924 PPAAWNDGNYTLSV
+5924 PPAAWNDGTYTLSV

-5999 EPSAAEESVVKVTA
+5999 VPSAAEESVVKETA

-6112 NVRGKTEDDINDSP
+6112 NARGKTEDDINDSP

>member
-33 SGPDMNITTPRGSVI
+33 SGPDMNITTPHGSVI

-540 TNDSGIVGDNVT
+540 TDDSGIVGDNVT

-599 EGINNLTFTVE
+599 EGVNNLTFTVE

-627 IAPVPPTVSL
+627 VAPVPPTVSL
-637 EDYVV
+637 EDFVV

-691 SNKFLQGAYD
+691 SNKFLQGSYD

-1027 SLSPDSDSGISDDNL
+1027 SLSPDSDSGIADDNL

-1107 GNKANSAIFDFTI
+1107 GNKANSAVFDFTI

-1187 FIPGNTWADG
+1187 FTPGNTWADG

-1208 AGNTNYSA
+1208 AGNTSYSA

-1385 TFTPPTSWADGDY
+1385 SFTPTGAWADGDY

-1434 DSGIPD
+1434 DSGIPN

-1475 TQSATPGVWDY
+1475 TQSATPGAWDY

-1505 EAGNKATQ
+1505 KAGNKTTQ
-1513 TLDFTIDTTLSVP
+1513 ELDFTIDTTLSVP

-2121 SEPTIVLDN
+2121 SEPTIVLDS

-2320 TLSTPVIVLD
+2320 TLSVPVIVLN
-2330 SADDSGVHGD
+2330 SADDTGVQGD
-2340 NMTNHTQPTFALQ
+2340 NMTNSTQPTFALQ

-2379 DAGGW
+2379 GVGGW
-2384 TFTPTGAWAD
+2384 SFTPTGAWAD

-2439 DNLTNNVRPHFQVT
+2439 DNLTNNVRPHFQVK

-2458 NVVRLSIDGG
+2458 N
-2468 KTWFNA
+2468 
-2474 TQSAT
+2474 
-2479 PGVWDYIWPDDVA
+2479 
-2492 DGGYTLTVEATD
+2492 E
-2504 EAGNKATQTLDFTID
+2504 
-2519 TTLSVPT
+2519 
-2526 LSLDS
+2526 
-2531 ADDSGI
+2531 
-2537 AGDNITNVK
+2537 
-2546 TPGFTLNNID
+2546 
-2556 TDVSRVIVEV
+2556 
-2566 MHNGIKQ
+2566 
-2573 EVPLVQTGGQ
+2573 
-2583 WRFAPTS
+2583 
-2590 DWADG
+2590 
-2595 DYILTVKVEDRAGNV
+2595 
-2610 KQSAPLTVTV
+2610 
-2620 DTHIAI
+2620 
-2626 DRIELVN
+2626 
-2633 DSGIPGDNL
+2633 
-2642 TNEARPHF
+2642 
-2650 QVTVPADV
+2650 
-2658 NGVRLSI
+2658 
-2665 DGGKTWFDATQSAT
+2665 
-2679 SGVWDYTWLTNVA
+2679 
-2692 NGPHTLMVE
+2692 
-2701 ASDKAGNKTTQ
+2701 
-2712 KLDFT
+2712 
-2717 IDTILSEPTITLD
+2717 
-2730 SADDSAAGDNITNVK
+2730 
-2745 MPGFTLGNI
+2745 
-2754 DADVTKVVVTVAHDG
+2754 
-2769 KNQQIELIKNGG
+2769 
-2781 VWRFTPGAAWTDG
+2781 
-2794 DYTLTV
+2794 
-2800 KVEDKAGNTNYSA
+2800 
-2813 PLTVTIDTQTSI
+2813 
-2825 DRIELLNDTGIVGDN
+2825 
-2840 LTNEARPQFH
+2840 
-2850 ITVPTD
+2850 
-2856 VNSVQLSLD
+2856 
-2865 GGINWVNATLT
+2865 
-2876 SDGVWEYIWPT
+2876 
-2887 DLVENTYTLTVKA
+2887 
-2900 TDVAGNTATETL
+2900 
-2912 NFIIDTTLSTPTITL
+2912 
-2927 DSADDSGTAN
+2927 
-2937 DNKTNVKTP
+2937 
-2946 GFIIGGIDSDVTQVV
+2946 
-2961 VQVMRDGH
+2961 
-2969 SEEVEL
+2969 
-2975 TQTNGQWRFVPGSA
+2975 
-2989 WTDGDYTLTVT
+2989 
-3000 VKDEAGNI
+3000 
-3008 RHSAPLTV
+3008 
-3016 TIDTQITIDHIE
+3016 
-3028 LVNDSGIPDDN
+3028 
-3039 LTNNVRPHFQVT
+3039 
-3051 VPTDV
+3051 
-3056 NVVRLS
+3056 VRLS

-3094 TLTVEATDKAGNK
+3094 TLTVEATDKAGNQ
-3107 TTQQLDFIIDTLLSE
+3107 TTQKLDFIIDTMLSE
-3122 PTIVLDNTD
+3122 PTIVLDSTD

-3137 DNLTNVNKPTFLLG
+3137 DNLTNANKPTFILG

-3163 VQHGGTKE
+3163 VQYGGTKE

-3399 EVTDN
+3399 EVQDN

-3524 ALDSTDDTGT
+3524 ELDSTDDTGT

-3719 LTPTIE
+3719 MTPTIE

-3846 RPVFDIHQVDS
+3846 RPVFDIRQVDS

-4215 TTLREPTIVLD
+4215 TTLREPTIVLE

-4304 TSAELRIE
+4304 TSAELKIE

-4531 TSVTTPRFV
+4531 TSVTKPRFV

-4553 RINGVSYSVTANGNN
+4553 RINGVSYPVTANGNN

-4830 KTPTLIGSTLPNTIV
+4830 KTPTLVGNTLPNAIV

-4961 LPALGNDGNYELTF
+4961 LPALGNDGNYVLTF

-5026 DGTAEAGSTLTIRN
+5026 DGTAEAGSTLTIRS

-5082 QKEILIE
+5082 QKDILIE

-5408 FSIFGEMNQSV
+5408 FSISGEMNQSV

-5577 WVDTHIKVFTSE
+5577 WVDTHIQVFTSE

-5599 EWWSNSD
+5599 DWWSNSST
-5606 LITMRGTGEIGATVS
+5606 ITMRGMGEIGATVS

-5634 AATGRWELS
+5634 AANGQWELS
-5643 TDKLPEG
+5643 TDQLPEG
-5650 TYDISL
+5650 KYDITLS
-5656 VIEDSAGNR
+5656 IEDNAGNR
-5665 WEDVREIFIDRTPPN
+5665 KEEVHEIFIDRTPPN

-5707 ITDSEGNTYTLTV
+5707 ITDSNGNTYTLTV

-5819 FTPGTPLADGSYTI
+5819 FTPGTPLTDGSYTI

-5924 PPAAWNDGNYTLSV
+5924 PPAAWNDGTYTLSV

-5999 EPSAAEESVVKVTA
+5999 VPSAAEESVVKETA

-6043 NIVNVSIM
+6043 NIVNVSVM

>member
-2121 SEPTIVLDN
+2121 SEPTIVLDS

-2423 IAINNIELV
+2423 IAINN
-2432 NDSGIPD
+2432 
-2439 DNLTNNVRPHFQVT
+2439 
-2453 VPTDV
+2453 
-2458 NVVRLSIDGG
+2458 
-2468 KTWFNA
+2468 
-2474 TQSAT
+2474 
-2479 PGVWDYIWPDDVA
+2479 
-2492 DGGYTLTVEATD
+2492 
-2504 EAGNKATQTLDFTID
+2504 
-2519 TTLSVPT
+2519 
-2526 LSLDS
+2526 
-2531 ADDSGI
+2531 
-2537 AGDNITNVK
+2537 
-2546 TPGFTLNNID
+2546 
-2556 TDVSRVIVEV
+2556 
-2566 MHNGIKQ
+2566 
-2573 EVPLVQTGGQ
+2573 
-2583 WRFAPTS
+2583 
-2590 DWADG
+2590 
-2595 DYILTVKVEDRAGNV
+2595 
-2610 KQSAPLTVTV
+2610 
-2620 DTHIAI
+2620 
-2626 DRIELVN
+2626 
-2633 DSGIPGDNL
+2633 
-2642 TNEARPHF
+2642 
-2650 QVTVPADV
+2650 
-2658 NGVRLSI
+2658 
-2665 DGGKTWFDATQSAT
+2665 
-2679 SGVWDYTWLTNVA
+2679 
-2692 NGPHTLMVE
+2692 
-2701 ASDKAGNKTTQ
+2701 
-2712 KLDFT
+2712 
-2717 IDTILSEPTITLD
+2717 
-2730 SADDSAAGDNITNVK
+2730 
-2745 MPGFTLGNI
+2745 
-2754 DADVTKVVVTVAHDG
+2754 
-2769 KNQQIELIKNGG
+2769 
-2781 VWRFTPGAAWTDG
+2781 
-2794 DYTLTV
+2794 
-2800 KVEDKAGNTNYSA
+2800 
-2813 PLTVTIDTQTSI
+2813 
-2825 DRIELLNDTGIVGDN
+2825 
-2840 LTNEARPQFH
+2840 
-2850 ITVPTD
+2850 
-2856 VNSVQLSLD
+2856 
-2865 GGINWVNATLT
+2865 
-2876 SDGVWEYIWPT
+2876 
-2887 DLVENTYTLTVKA
+2887 
-2900 TDVAGNTATETL
+2900 
-2912 NFIIDTTLSTPTITL
+2912 
-2927 DSADDSGTAN
+2927 
-2937 DNKTNVKTP
+2937 
-2946 GFIIGGIDSDVTQVV
+2946 
-2961 VQVMRDGH
+2961 
-2969 SEEVEL
+2969 
-2975 TQTNGQWRFVPGSA
+2975 
-2989 WTDGDYTLTVT
+2989 
-3000 VKDEAGNI
+3000 
-3008 RHSAPLTV
+3008 
-3016 TIDTQITIDHIE
+3016 IE

-4271 NTGGNLTFTPDQPLS
+4271 NTGENLTFTPDQPLS

-4540 IGNVPADIDTVVI
+4540 IGNLPADIDTVVI
-4553 RINGVSYSVTANGNN
+4553 RINGVSYPVTANGNN

>member
-33 SGPDMNITTPRGSVI
+33 SGPDMNITTPHGSVI

-540 TNDSGIVGDNVT
+540 TDDSGIVGDNVT

-599 EGINNLTFTVE
+599 EGVNNLTFTVE

-627 IAPVPPTVSL
+627 VAPVPPTVSL
-637 EDYVV
+637 EDFVV

-1027 SLSPDSDSGISDDNL
+1027 SLSPDSDSGIADDNL

-1107 GNKANSAIFDFTI
+1107 GNKANSAVFDFTI

-1317 AVDTTLSVPVIVLD
+1317 AVDATLSVPVIVLD

-1385 TFTPPTSWADGDY
+1385 SFTPTGAWADGDY

-1434 DSGIPD
+1434 DSGIPN

-1475 TQSATPGVWDY
+1475 TQSATPGAWDY

-1505 EAGNKATQ
+1505 KAGNKTTQ
-1513 TLDFTIDTTLSVP
+1513 ELDFTIDTTLSVP

-2121 SEPTIVLDN
+2121 SEPTIVLDS

-2135 TKGDHLTNVN
+2135 TKGDNLTNVN

-2320 TLSTPVIVLD
+2320 TLSVPVIVLN
-2330 SADDSGVHGD
+2330 SADDTGVQGD
-2340 NMTNHTQPTFALQ
+2340 NMTNSTQPTFALQ

-2379 DAGGW
+2379 GVGGW
-2384 TFTPTGAWAD
+2384 SFTPTGAWAD

-2439 DNLTNNVRPHFQVT
+2439 DNLTNNVRPHFQVK

-2458 NVVRLSIDGG
+2458 N
-2468 KTWFNA
+2468 
-2474 TQSAT
+2474 
-2479 PGVWDYIWPDDVA
+2479 
-2492 DGGYTLTVEATD
+2492 E
-2504 EAGNKATQTLDFTID
+2504 
-2519 TTLSVPT
+2519 
-2526 LSLDS
+2526 
-2531 ADDSGI
+2531 
-2537 AGDNITNVK
+2537 
-2546 TPGFTLNNID
+2546 
-2556 TDVSRVIVEV
+2556 
-2566 MHNGIKQ
+2566 
-2573 EVPLVQTGGQ
+2573 
-2583 WRFAPTS
+2583 
-2590 DWADG
+2590 
-2595 DYILTVKVEDRAGNV
+2595 
-2610 KQSAPLTVTV
+2610 
-2620 DTHIAI
+2620 
-2626 DRIELVN
+2626 
-2633 DSGIPGDNL
+2633 
-2642 TNEARPHF
+2642 
-2650 QVTVPADV
+2650 
-2658 NGVRLSI
+2658 
-2665 DGGKTWFDATQSAT
+2665 
-2679 SGVWDYTWLTNVA
+2679 
-2692 NGPHTLMVE
+2692 
-2701 ASDKAGNKTTQ
+2701 
-2712 KLDFT
+2712 
-2717 IDTILSEPTITLD
+2717 
-2730 SADDSAAGDNITNVK
+2730 
-2745 MPGFTLGNI
+2745 
-2754 DADVTKVVVTVAHDG
+2754 
-2769 KNQQIELIKNGG
+2769 
-2781 VWRFTPGAAWTDG
+2781 
-2794 DYTLTV
+2794 
-2800 KVEDKAGNTNYSA
+2800 
-2813 PLTVTIDTQTSI
+2813 
-2825 DRIELLNDTGIVGDN
+2825 
-2840 LTNEARPQFH
+2840 
-2850 ITVPTD
+2850 
-2856 VNSVQLSLD
+2856 
-2865 GGINWVNATLT
+2865 
-2876 SDGVWEYIWPT
+2876 
-2887 DLVENTYTLTVKA
+2887 
-2900 TDVAGNTATETL
+2900 
-2912 NFIIDTTLSTPTITL
+2912 
-2927 DSADDSGTAN
+2927 
-2937 DNKTNVKTP
+2937 
-2946 GFIIGGIDSDVTQVV
+2946 
-2961 VQVMRDGH
+2961 
-2969 SEEVEL
+2969 
-2975 TQTNGQWRFVPGSA
+2975 
-2989 WTDGDYTLTVT
+2989 
-3000 VKDEAGNI
+3000 
-3008 RHSAPLTV
+3008 
-3016 TIDTQITIDHIE
+3016 
-3028 LVNDSGIPDDN
+3028 
-3039 LTNNVRPHFQVT
+3039 
-3051 VPTDV
+3051 
-3056 NVVRLS
+3056 VRLS

-3094 TLTVEATDKAGNK
+3094 TLTVEATDKAGNQ
-3107 TTQQLDFIIDTLLSE
+3107 TTQKLDFIIDTMLSE
-3122 PTIVLDNTD
+3122 PTIVLDSTD

-3137 DNLTNVNKPTFLLG
+3137 DNLTNANKPTFILG

-3163 VQHGGTKE
+3163 VQYGGTKE

-3324 IAMDSRDD
+3324 ITMDSRDD

-3349 IGNIDADAHSVILRI
+3349 IGNIDSDAQSVILRI

-3413 LVVTVDTQTS
+3413 LIVTVDTQTS

-3465 GANWVSATQGIEGV
+3465 GANWVSAAQGIEGV

-3623 DRIELVNDSGVPG
+3623 DHIELVNDSGVPG

-3719 LTPTIE
+3719 MTPTIE

-3846 RPVFDIHQVDS
+3846 RPVFDIRQVDS

-4271 NTGGNLTFTPDQPLS
+4271 NTGENLTFTPDQPLS

-4304 TSAELRIE
+4304 TSAELKIE

-4531 TSVTTPRFV
+4531 TSVTKPRFV

-4553 RINGVSYSVTANGNN
+4553 RINGVSYPVTANGNN

-4888 NSELRSTAVDVTID
+4888 NSELRSTAVDLTID

-5295 GSLDDLITNHN
+5295 GSLDDLITSHN

-5384 PAMVAGSDNGI
+5384 PVMMAGSDNGI
-5395 FSNDSITSQTRPT
+5395 FSNDSITSQTRPA
-5408 FSIFGEMNQSV
+5408 FSIYGEMNQSV

-5464 ATSKTLNFTIDTF
+5464 ATSKTLNFTIDTL

-5533 EVWVNEKGH
+5533 EVWVNDKGH

-5577 WVDTHIKVFTSE
+5577 WVDTHIQVFTSE

-5599 EWWSNSD
+5599 DWWSNSST
-5606 LITMRGTGEIGATVS
+5606 ITMRGMGEIGATVS

-5634 AATGRWELS
+5634 AANGQWELS
-5643 TDKLPEG
+5643 TDQLPEG
-5650 TYDISL
+5650 KYDITLS
-5656 VIEDSAGNR
+5656 IEDNAGNR
-5665 WEDVREIFIDRTPPN
+5665 KEEVHEIFIDRTPPN

-5707 ITDSEGNTYTLTV
+5707 ITDSNGNTYTLTV

-5924 PPAAWNDGNYTLSV
+5924 PPAAWNDGTYTLSV

-5965 DSQHDDASDDATAT
+5965 DSQHNDASDDATAT

-5999 EPSAAEESVVKVTA
+5999 VPSVAEESVVKETA

-6043 NIVNVSIM
+6043 NIVNVSVM

-6086 DKDNDFL
+6086 DKDDDFL

-6112 NVRGKTEDDINDSP
+6112 NARGKAEDDINDSP

>member
-429 TIAPEKPTIELD
+429 TIPPEKPTIELD

-842 DMITKINTPLFTGM
+842 DMITKINTPLFTGI

-1058 IISVQVWDAMSD
+1058 IISVQVWDAASD

-1107 GNKANSAIFDFTI
+1107 GNKANSAVFDFTI

-1385 TFTPPTSWADGDY
+1385 SFTPTGAWADGDY

-1475 TQSATPGVWDY
+1475 TQSATPGAWDY

-1505 EAGNKATQ
+1505 KAGNKTTQ
-1513 TLDFTIDTTLSVP
+1513 ELDFTIDTTLSVP

-2016 VTIDTQITIDHI
+2016 VTIDTQIAIDHI

-2043 NVRPHFQVT
+2043 EARPHFQVT

-2115 IIDTLL
+2115 IIDTML

-2135 TKGDHLTNVN
+2135 TKGDNLTNVN

-2225 IDVIELVND
+2225 IDAIELVND

-2320 TLSTPVIVLD
+2320 TLSVPVIVLN
-2330 SADDSGVHGD
+2330 SADDTGVQGD
-2340 NMTNHTQPTFALQ
+2340 NMTNSSQPTFALQ

-2379 DAGGW
+2379 GVGGW
-2384 TFTPTGAWAD
+2384 SFTPTGAWAD

-2439 DNLTNNVRPHFQVT
+2439 DNLTNNVRPHFQVK

-2458 NVVRLSIDGG
+2458 N
-2468 KTWFNA
+2468 
-2474 TQSAT
+2474 
-2479 PGVWDYIWPDDVA
+2479 
-2492 DGGYTLTVEATD
+2492 E
-2504 EAGNKATQTLDFTID
+2504 
-2519 TTLSVPT
+2519 
-2526 LSLDS
+2526 
-2531 ADDSGI
+2531 
-2537 AGDNITNVK
+2537 
-2546 TPGFTLNNID
+2546 
-2556 TDVSRVIVEV
+2556 
-2566 MHNGIKQ
+2566 
-2573 EVPLVQTGGQ
+2573 
-2583 WRFAPTS
+2583 
-2590 DWADG
+2590 
-2595 DYILTVKVEDRAGNV
+2595 
-2610 KQSAPLTVTV
+2610 
-2620 DTHIAI
+2620 
-2626 DRIELVN
+2626 
-2633 DSGIPGDNL
+2633 
-2642 TNEARPHF
+2642 
-2650 QVTVPADV
+2650 
-2658 NGVRLSI
+2658 
-2665 DGGKTWFDATQSAT
+2665 
-2679 SGVWDYTWLTNVA
+2679 
-2692 NGPHTLMVE
+2692 
-2701 ASDKAGNKTTQ
+2701 
-2712 KLDFT
+2712 
-2717 IDTILSEPTITLD
+2717 
-2730 SADDSAAGDNITNVK
+2730 
-2745 MPGFTLGNI
+2745 
-2754 DADVTKVVVTVAHDG
+2754 
-2769 KNQQIELIKNGG
+2769 
-2781 VWRFTPGAAWTDG
+2781 
-2794 DYTLTV
+2794 
-2800 KVEDKAGNTNYSA
+2800 
-2813 PLTVTIDTQTSI
+2813 
-2825 DRIELLNDTGIVGDN
+2825 
-2840 LTNEARPQFH
+2840 
-2850 ITVPTD
+2850 
-2856 VNSVQLSLD
+2856 
-2865 GGINWVNATLT
+2865 
-2876 SDGVWEYIWPT
+2876 
-2887 DLVENTYTLTVKA
+2887 
-2900 TDVAGNTATETL
+2900 
-2912 NFIIDTTLSTPTITL
+2912 
-2927 DSADDSGTAN
+2927 
-2937 DNKTNVKTP
+2937 
-2946 GFIIGGIDSDVTQVV
+2946 
-2961 VQVMRDGH
+2961 
-2969 SEEVEL
+2969 
-2975 TQTNGQWRFVPGSA
+2975 
-2989 WTDGDYTLTVT
+2989 
-3000 VKDEAGNI
+3000 
-3008 RHSAPLTV
+3008 
-3016 TIDTQITIDHIE
+3016 
-3028 LVNDSGIPDDN
+3028 
-3039 LTNNVRPHFQVT
+3039 
-3051 VPTDV
+3051 
-3056 NVVRLS
+3056 VRLS

-3094 TLTVEATDKAGNK
+3094 TLTVEATDKAGNQ
-3107 TTQQLDFIIDTLLSE
+3107 TTQKLDFIIDTMLSE
-3122 PTIVLDNTD
+3122 PTIVLDSTD

-3137 DNLTNVNKPTFLLG
+3137 DNLTNANKPTFILG

-3163 VQHGGTKE
+3163 VQYGGTKE

-3188 GTWADGDYT
+3188 GTWADGDYM

-3324 IAMDSRDD
+3324 ITMDSRDD

-3349 IGNIDADAHSVILRI
+3349 IGNIDSDAQSVILRI

-3413 LVVTVDTQTS
+3413 LIVTVDTQTS

-3465 GANWVSATQGIEGV
+3465 GANWVSAAQGIEGV

-3623 DRIELVNDSGVPG
+3623 DHIELVNDSGVPG

-3719 LTPTIE
+3719 MTPTIE

-4304 TSAELRIE
+4304 TSAELKIE

-4531 TSVTTPRFV
+4531 TSVTKPRFV

-4553 RINGVSYSVTANGNN
+4553 RINGVSYPVTANGNN

-4888 NSELRSTAVDVTID
+4888 NSELRSTAVDLTID

-5295 GSLDDLITNHN
+5295 GSLDDLITSHN

-5384 PAMVAGSDNGI
+5384 PVMMAGSDNGI
-5395 FSNDSITSQTRPT
+5395 FSNDSITSQTRPA
-5408 FSIFGEMNQSV
+5408 FSIYGEMNQSV

-5464 ATSKTLNFTIDTF
+5464 ATSKTLNFTIDTL

-5577 WVDTHIKVFTSE
+5577 WVDTHIQVFTSE

-5599 EWWSNSD
+5599 DWWSNSST
-5606 LITMRGTGEIGATVS
+5606 ITMRGMGEIGATVS

-5634 AATGRWELS
+5634 AANGQWELS
-5643 TDKLPEG
+5643 TDQLPEG
-5650 TYDISL
+5650 KYDITLS
-5656 VIEDSAGNR
+5656 IEDNAGNR
-5665 WEDVREIFIDRTPPN
+5665 KEEVHEIFIDRTPPN

-5707 ITDSEGNTYTLTV
+5707 ITDSNGNTYTLTV

-5751 DVPLD
+5751 DVSLD

-5858 TVPEIALAAGEDNGA
+5858 TVPEIALAAGEDNGV

-5904 HNGVTDIY
+5904 HNGVTDTY

-5924 PPAAWNDGNYTLSV
+5924 PPAAWNDGTYTLSV

-5965 DSQHDDASDDATAT
+5965 DGQHDDASDDATPT
-5979 AVTPPESETVNAESA
+5979 AVTPLESETVNAESD

-5999 EPSAAEESVVKVTA
+5999 VPSAAEESVVKETA

-6043 NIVNVSIM
+6043 NIVNVSVM

-6112 NVRGKTEDDINDSP
+6112 NARGKAEDDINDSP

>member
-33 SGPDMNITTPRGSVI
+33 SGPDMNITTPHGSVI

-429 TIAPEKPTIELD
+429 TIPPEKPTIELD

-637 EDYVV
+637 EDFVV

-1027 SLSPDSDSGISDDNL
+1027 SLSPDSDSGIADDNL

-1107 GNKANSAIFDFTI
+1107 GNKANSAVFDFTI

-1187 FIPGNTWADG
+1187 FTPGNTWADG

-1208 AGNTNYSA
+1208 AGNTSYSA

-1317 AVDTTLSVPVIVLD
+1317 AVDTTLSVPVIVLN

-1336 GIQGDNMTN
+1336 GVQGDNMTN
-1345 STQPTFALQHID
+1345 RTQPTFALQHID

-1385 TFTPPTSWADGDY
+1385 SFTPTGAWADGDY

-1434 DSGIPD
+1434 DSGIPN

-1475 TQSATPGVWDY
+1475 TQNATPGVWDY

-1505 EAGNKATQ
+1505 EAGNKTTQ

-1633 NDSGIPGD
+1633 NDSGIPDD

-2016 VTIDTQITIDHI
+2016 VTIDTQIAIDHI

-2043 NVRPHFQVT
+2043 EARPHFQVT

-2115 IIDTLL
+2115 IIDTML

-2135 TKGDHLTNVN
+2135 TKGDNLTNVN

-2225 IDVIELVND
+2225 IDAIELVND

-2330 SADDSGVHGD
+2330 SADDTGIQGD
-2340 NMTNHTQPTFALQ
+2340 NMTNRTQPTFNLQ

-2379 DAGGW
+2379 GVGGW
-2384 TFTPTGAWAD
+2384 TFTPPTSWGA

-2439 DNLTNNVRPHFQVT
+2439 DNLTNNVRPHFQVK

-2458 NVVRLSIDGG
+2458 N
-2468 KTWFNA
+2468 
-2474 TQSAT
+2474 
-2479 PGVWDYIWPDDVA
+2479 
-2492 DGGYTLTVEATD
+2492 E
-2504 EAGNKATQTLDFTID
+2504 
-2519 TTLSVPT
+2519 
-2526 LSLDS
+2526 
-2531 ADDSGI
+2531 
-2537 AGDNITNVK
+2537 
-2546 TPGFTLNNID
+2546 
-2556 TDVSRVIVEV
+2556 
-2566 MHNGIKQ
+2566 
-2573 EVPLVQTGGQ
+2573 
-2583 WRFAPTS
+2583 
-2590 DWADG
+2590 
-2595 DYILTVKVEDRAGNV
+2595 
-2610 KQSAPLTVTV
+2610 
-2620 DTHIAI
+2620 
-2626 DRIELVN
+2626 
-2633 DSGIPGDNL
+2633 
-2642 TNEARPHF
+2642 
-2650 QVTVPADV
+2650 
-2658 NGVRLSI
+2658 
-2665 DGGKTWFDATQSAT
+2665 
-2679 SGVWDYTWLTNVA
+2679 
-2692 NGPHTLMVE
+2692 
-2701 ASDKAGNKTTQ
+2701 
-2712 KLDFT
+2712 
-2717 IDTILSEPTITLD
+2717 
-2730 SADDSAAGDNITNVK
+2730 
-2745 MPGFTLGNI
+2745 
-2754 DADVTKVVVTVAHDG
+2754 
-2769 KNQQIELIKNGG
+2769 
-2781 VWRFTPGAAWTDG
+2781 
-2794 DYTLTV
+2794 
-2800 KVEDKAGNTNYSA
+2800 
-2813 PLTVTIDTQTSI
+2813 
-2825 DRIELLNDTGIVGDN
+2825 
-2840 LTNEARPQFH
+2840 
-2850 ITVPTD
+2850 
-2856 VNSVQLSLD
+2856 
-2865 GGINWVNATLT
+2865 
-2876 SDGVWEYIWPT
+2876 
-2887 DLVENTYTLTVKA
+2887 
-2900 TDVAGNTATETL
+2900 
-2912 NFIIDTTLSTPTITL
+2912 
-2927 DSADDSGTAN
+2927 
-2937 DNKTNVKTP
+2937 
-2946 GFIIGGIDSDVTQVV
+2946 
-2961 VQVMRDGH
+2961 
-2969 SEEVEL
+2969 
-2975 TQTNGQWRFVPGSA
+2975 
-2989 WTDGDYTLTVT
+2989 
-3000 VKDEAGNI
+3000 
-3008 RHSAPLTV
+3008 
-3016 TIDTQITIDHIE
+3016 
-3028 LVNDSGIPDDN
+3028 
-3039 LTNNVRPHFQVT
+3039 
-3051 VPTDV
+3051 
-3056 NVVRLS
+3056 VRLS

-3094 TLTVEATDKAGNK
+3094 TLTVEATDKAGNQ
-3107 TTQQLDFIIDTLLSE
+3107 TTQKLDFIIDTMLSE
-3122 PTIVLDNTD
+3122 PTIMLDSTD

-3137 DNLTNVNKPTFLLG
+3137 DNLTNANKPTFILG

-3163 VQHGGTKE
+3163 VQYGGTKE

-3413 LVVTVDTQTS
+3413 LIVTVDTQTS

-3465 GANWVSATQGIEGV
+3465 GANWVSAAQGIEGV

-3511 EFFIDTR
+3511 EFFIDTQ

-3623 DRIELVNDSGVPG
+3623 DHIELVNDSGVPG

-3686 DMPEGQHTLTVEVT
+3686 DMPEGQHTLIVEVT
-3700 DGAGNKMTE
+3700 DGAGNKMTG
-3709 TLNFTIDITL
+3709 TLDFTIDITL

-3846 RPVFDIHQVDS
+3846 RPVFDIRQVDS

-4304 TSAELRIE
+4304 TSAELKIE

-4531 TSVTTPRFV
+4531 TSVTKPRFV

-4553 RINGVSYSVTANGNN
+4553 RINGVSYPVTANGNN

-4858 ADTAGRYTFQLSEMK
+4858 ADAAGRYTFQLSEMK

-4888 NSELRSTAVDVTID
+4888 NSELRSTAVDLTID

-5295 GSLDDLITNHN
+5295 GSLDDLITSHN

-5384 PAMVAGSDNGI
+5384 PVMMAGSDNGI
-5395 FSNDSITSQTRPT
+5395 FSNDSITSQTRPA
-5408 FSIFGEMNQSV
+5408 FSIYGEMNQSV

-5502 YITDTTRNLLFSGSA
+5502 YITDTTRNLFFSGSA

-5533 EVWVNEKGH
+5533 EVWANDKGH

-5552 TEGQLDITVKSTDR
+5552 TEGQLDINVKSTDR

-5577 WVDTHIKVFTSE
+5577 WVDTHIQVFTSE

-5599 EWWSNSD
+5599 DWWSNSST
-5606 LITMRGTGEIGATVS
+5606 ITMRGMGEIGATVS

-5634 AATGRWELS
+5634 AANGKWELS
-5643 TDKLPEG
+5643 TDQLPEG
-5650 TYDISL
+5650 KYDITLS
-5656 VIEDSAGNR
+5656 IEDNAGNR
-5665 WEDVREIFIDRTPPN
+5665 KEEVHEIFIDRTPPN

-5707 ITDSEGNTYTLTV
+5707 ITDSNGNTYTLTV

-5924 PPAAWNDGNYTLSV
+5924 PPAAWNDGTYTLSV

-5965 DSQHDDASDDATAT
+5965 DSQHNDASDDATAT

-5999 EPSAAEESVVKVTA
+5999 VPSVAEESVVKETA

-6043 NIVNVSIM
+6043 NIVNVSVM

-6086 DKDNDFL
+6086 DKDDDFL

-6112 NVRGKTEDDINDSP
+6112 NARGKTEDDINDSP

>member
-151 EAFEVQNSSKQI
+151 EAFEVQNSSKQM
-163 EEMLQNFLADN
+163 EEMLQEFLADN

-185 ASQQNTQAKATQASK
+185 ASRQNTQAKATQASK

-384 DVDKDGNWSYEFKD
+384 DVDKDGNWSYEFRD

-429 TIAPEKPTIELD
+429 TIPPEKPTIELD

-540 TNDSGIVGDNVT
+540 TDDSGIVGDNVT

-627 IAPVPPTVSL
+627 IAPLPPTVSL

-954 APYSTVKLYIDGAL
+954 APYSTVKLYVDGAL

-1027 SLSPDSDSGISDDNL
+1027 SLSPDSDSGIADDNL

-1107 GNKANSAIFDFTI
+1107 GNKANSAVFDFTI

-1187 FIPGNTWADG
+1187 FTPGNTWADG

-1208 AGNTNYSA
+1208 AGNTSYSA

-1317 AVDTTLSVPVIVLD
+1317 AVDTTLSVPVIVLN

-1336 GIQGDNMTN
+1336 GVQGDNMTN
-1345 STQPTFALQHID
+1345 RTQPTFALQHID

-1385 TFTPPTSWADGDY
+1385 TFTPTASWTDGDY

-1470 TWFNA
+1470 TWVTA
-1475 TQSATPGVWDY
+1475 AQKAAGVWEY
-1486 IWPDDVADGGYT
+1486 IWPDDVTDGSHT

-1633 NDSGIPGD
+1633 NDSGIPDD

-2016 VTIDTQITIDHI
+2016 VTIDTQIAIDHI
-2028 ELVNDSGIPDDNLTN
+2028 ELVNDSGIPNDNLTN

-2101 TDKAGNKTTQQLDF
+2101 TDKAGNKTTQKLDF

-2121 SEPTIVLDN
+2121 SEPTIVLDS

-2135 TKGDHLTNVN
+2135 TKGDNLTNAN

-2330 SADDSGVHGD
+2330 SADDTGIQGD
-2340 NMTNHTQPTFALQ
+2340 NMTNRTQPTFNLQ

-2384 TFTPTGAWAD
+2384 TFTPPTSWGA

-2439 DNLTNNVRPHFQVT
+2439 DNLTNNVRPHFQVK

-2458 NVVRLSIDGG
+2458 N
-2468 KTWFNA
+2468 
-2474 TQSAT
+2474 
-2479 PGVWDYIWPDDVA
+2479 
-2492 DGGYTLTVEATD
+2492 E
-2504 EAGNKATQTLDFTID
+2504 
-2519 TTLSVPT
+2519 
-2526 LSLDS
+2526 
-2531 ADDSGI
+2531 
-2537 AGDNITNVK
+2537 
-2546 TPGFTLNNID
+2546 
-2556 TDVSRVIVEV
+2556 
-2566 MHNGIKQ
+2566 
-2573 EVPLVQTGGQ
+2573 
-2583 WRFAPTS
+2583 
-2590 DWADG
+2590 
-2595 DYILTVKVEDRAGNV
+2595 
-2610 KQSAPLTVTV
+2610 
-2620 DTHIAI
+2620 
-2626 DRIELVN
+2626 
-2633 DSGIPGDNL
+2633 
-2642 TNEARPHF
+2642 
-2650 QVTVPADV
+2650 
-2658 NGVRLSI
+2658 
-2665 DGGKTWFDATQSAT
+2665 
-2679 SGVWDYTWLTNVA
+2679 
-2692 NGPHTLMVE
+2692 
-2701 ASDKAGNKTTQ
+2701 
-2712 KLDFT
+2712 
-2717 IDTILSEPTITLD
+2717 
-2730 SADDSAAGDNITNVK
+2730 
-2745 MPGFTLGNI
+2745 
-2754 DADVTKVVVTVAHDG
+2754 
-2769 KNQQIELIKNGG
+2769 
-2781 VWRFTPGAAWTDG
+2781 
-2794 DYTLTV
+2794 
-2800 KVEDKAGNTNYSA
+2800 
-2813 PLTVTIDTQTSI
+2813 
-2825 DRIELLNDTGIVGDN
+2825 
-2840 LTNEARPQFH
+2840 
-2850 ITVPTD
+2850 
-2856 VNSVQLSLD
+2856 
-2865 GGINWVNATLT
+2865 
-2876 SDGVWEYIWPT
+2876 
-2887 DLVENTYTLTVKA
+2887 
-2900 TDVAGNTATETL
+2900 
-2912 NFIIDTTLSTPTITL
+2912 
-2927 DSADDSGTAN
+2927 
-2937 DNKTNVKTP
+2937 
-2946 GFIIGGIDSDVTQVV
+2946 
-2961 VQVMRDGH
+2961 
-2969 SEEVEL
+2969 
-2975 TQTNGQWRFVPGSA
+2975 
-2989 WTDGDYTLTVT
+2989 
-3000 VKDEAGNI
+3000 
-3008 RHSAPLTV
+3008 
-3016 TIDTQITIDHIE
+3016 
-3028 LVNDSGIPDDN
+3028 
-3039 LTNNVRPHFQVT
+3039 
-3051 VPTDV
+3051 
-3056 NVVRLS
+3056 VRLS

-3079 VWDYTWLADVGEGKH
+3079 VWDYTWLADVEEGKH
-3094 TLTVEATDKAGNK
+3094 TLTVEATDKAGNQ
-3107 TTQQLDFIIDTLLSE
+3107 TTQKLDFIIDTLLSE
-3122 PTIVLDNTD
+3122 PTIVLDSTD

-3137 DNLTNVNKPTFLLG
+3137 DNLTNANKPTFILG

-3277 AGIWDY
+3277 AGTWDY

-3399 EVTDN
+3399 EVQDN

-3465 GANWVSATQGIEGV
+3465 GANWVSAAQGIEGV

-3578 GGWSFTPPAP
+3578 AGWSFTPPAP

-4069 DYNATKVGAG
+4069 DYNAIKVGAG

-4304 TSAELRIE
+4304 TSAELQIE

-4372 GQWEFTAG
+4372 GQWQFTAG

-4504 TIDTIVSDP
+4504 TIDTVVSDP
-4513 SIDLLDADDTGE
+4513 RIDLLDADDTGE

-4531 TSVTTPRFV
+4531 TSITKPRFV

-4553 RINGVSYSVTANGNN
+4553 RINGVSYPVTANGNN

-4610 VSVRMEPASDTGNS
+4610 VSVRMEPASDTGSS

-4652 DDKSGREVLKQ
+4652 DDKSGREVLKH

-4722 IDDQHEATSLR
+4722 IDDQYEATSLR
-4733 PEFKGFAEA
+4733 PEFKGLAEA

-4830 KTPTLIGSTLPNTIV
+4830 KTPTLVGNTLPNAIV

-4951 TTGAGHWGVV
+4951 TTGTGHWGVV

-5082 QKEILIE
+5082 QKDILIE

-5246 ILLQDDGT
+5246 ILLQDDGK

-5295 GSLDDLITNHN
+5295 GSLDDLITSHN

-5384 PAMVAGSDNGI
+5384 PVMMAGSDNGI
-5395 FSNDSITSQTRPT
+5395 FSNDSITSQTRPA

-5533 EVWVNEKGH
+5533 EVWVNDKGH

-5577 WVDTHIKVFTSE
+5577 WVDTHIQVFTSE

-5599 EWWSNSD
+5599 DWWSNSST
-5606 LITMRGTGEIGATVS
+5606 ITMRGMGEIGATVS

-5634 AATGRWELS
+5634 AANGQWELS
-5643 TDKLPEG
+5643 TDQLPEG
-5650 TYDISL
+5650 KYDITLS
-5656 VIEDSAGNR
+5656 IEDNAGNR
-5665 WEDVREIFIDRTPPN
+5665 KEEVHEIFIDRTPPN

-5707 ITDSEGNTYTLTV
+5707 ITDSNGNTYTLTV

-5751 DVPLD
+5751 DVSLD
-5756 IMKEVPVISLSPDSD
+5756 IMKETPVISLSPDSD
-5771 SGTVG
+5771 SGTAG
-5776 DNITRDKQPTFI
+5776 DNITRDNQPTFI

-5873 SDSDNVTNHTQ
+5873 SDSDNVTNHNHTQ

-5904 HNGVTDIY
+5904 HNGVTDTY

-5924 PPAAWNDGNYTLSV
+5924 PPAAWNDGTYTLSV
-5938 TVVDRAGNSQQSA
+5938 TVVDRAGNSLQSA
-5951 SLAVTVDSTVTVTA
+5951 SLEVTVDSTVTVTA
-5965 DSQHDDASDDATAT
+5965 DSQHDDASDDATPT

-5999 EPSAAEESVVKVTA
+5999 VASAAEESVVKETA

-6043 NIVNVSIM
+6043 NIVNVSVM

-6086 DKDNDFL
+6086 DKDDDFL

-6112 NVRGKTEDDINDSP
+6112 NARGKTEDDINDSP

>member
-151 EAFEVQNSSKQI
+151 EAFEVQNSSKQM
-163 EEMLQNFLADN
+163 EEMLQEFLADN

-384 DVDKDGNWSYEFKD
+384 DVDKDGNWSYEFRD

-429 TIAPEKPTIELD
+429 TIPPEKPTIELD
-441 DSSDSGIKNDNITNS
+441 DNSDSGIKNDNITNS

-540 TNDSGIVGDNVT
+540 TDDSGIVGDNVT

-627 IAPVPPTVSL
+627 IAPLPPTVSL

-727 VPPKAELDASDDS
+727 VSPKAELDASDDS

-842 DMITKINTPLFTGM
+842 DMITKINTPFFTGM

-954 APYSTVKLYIDGAL
+954 APYSTVKLYVDGAL

-1027 SLSPDSDSGISDDNL
+1027 SLSPDSDSGIADDNL

-1107 GNKANSAIFDFTI
+1107 GNKANSAVFDFTI

-1187 FIPGNTWADG
+1187 FTPGNTWADG

-1208 AGNTNYSA
+1208 AGNTSYSA

-1317 AVDTTLSVPVIVLD
+1317 AVDTTLSVPVIVLN

-1336 GIQGDNMTN
+1336 GVQGDNMTN
-1345 STQPTFALQHID
+1345 RTQPTFALQHID

-1385 TFTPPTSWADGDY
+1385 TFTPTASWTDGDY

-1434 DSGIPD
+1434 DSGIPN

-1470 TWFNA
+1470 TWVTA
-1475 TQSATPGVWDY
+1475 AQKAAGVWEY
-1486 IWPDDVADGGYT
+1486 IWPDDVTDGSHT

-1540 DNITNVKTPGF
+1540 DNITSVKTPGF

-1633 NDSGIPGD
+1633 NDSGIPDD

-1702 ASDKAGNKTTQKLD
+1702 ATDKAGNKTTQKLD
-1716 FTIDTILSEP
+1716 FIIDTLLSEP

-2016 VTIDTQITIDHI
+2016 VTIDTQIAIDHI
-2028 ELVNDSGIPDDNLTN
+2028 ELVNDSGIPNDNLTN

-2101 TDKAGNKTTQQLDF
+2101 TDKAGNKTTQKLDF

-2121 SEPTIVLDN
+2121 SEPTIVLDS

-2135 TKGDHLTNVN
+2135 TKGDNLTNVN

-2198 LTVRVEDEA
+2198 LTVRVEDDA
-2207 GNEKHSASLTV
+2207 GNVKYSASLTV

-2234 NGIPGDNMTNDA
+2234 SGTRGDNLTNDA
-2246 HPQFRVTVPGDVNE
+2246 NPHFRITVPGDVNE

-2272 KATQSATPGVWN
+2272 KATQSVTPGVWN

-2340 NMTNHTQPTFALQ
+2340 NMTNRTQPTFALQ
-2353 HIDDDAVRVTVSV
+2353 QIDDDAVRVTVSV

-2379 DAGGW
+2379 GTGGW

-2479 PGVWDYIWPDDVA
+2479 PGVWDY
-2492 DGGYTLTVEATD
+2492 
-2504 EAGNKATQTLDFTID
+2504 
-2519 TTLSVPT
+2519 
-2526 LSLDS
+2526 
-2531 ADDSGI
+2531 
-2537 AGDNITNVK
+2537 
-2546 TPGFTLNNID
+2546 
-2556 TDVSRVIVEV
+2556 
-2566 MHNGIKQ
+2566 
-2573 EVPLVQTGGQ
+2573 
-2583 WRFAPTS
+2583 
-2590 DWADG
+2590 
-2595 DYILTVKVEDRAGNV
+2595 
-2610 KQSAPLTVTV
+2610 
-2620 DTHIAI
+2620 
-2626 DRIELVN
+2626 
-2633 DSGIPGDNL
+2633 
-2642 TNEARPHF
+2642 
-2650 QVTVPADV
+2650 
-2658 NGVRLSI
+2658 
-2665 DGGKTWFDATQSAT
+2665 
-2679 SGVWDYTWLTNVA
+2679 
-2692 NGPHTLMVE
+2692 
-2701 ASDKAGNKTTQ
+2701 
-2712 KLDFT
+2712 
-2717 IDTILSEPTITLD
+2717 
-2730 SADDSAAGDNITNVK
+2730 
-2745 MPGFTLGNI
+2745 
-2754 DADVTKVVVTVAHDG
+2754 
-2769 KNQQIELIKNGG
+2769 
-2781 VWRFTPGAAWTDG
+2781 
-2794 DYTLTV
+2794 
-2800 KVEDKAGNTNYSA
+2800 
-2813 PLTVTIDTQTSI
+2813 
-2825 DRIELLNDTGIVGDN
+2825 
-2840 LTNEARPQFH
+2840 
-2850 ITVPTD
+2850 
-2856 VNSVQLSLD
+2856 
-2865 GGINWVNATLT
+2865 
-2876 SDGVWEYIWPT
+2876 
-2887 DLVENTYTLTVKA
+2887 
-2900 TDVAGNTATETL
+2900 
-2912 NFIIDTTLSTPTITL
+2912 
-2927 DSADDSGTAN
+2927 
-2937 DNKTNVKTP
+2937 
-2946 GFIIGGIDSDVTQVV
+2946 
-2961 VQVMRDGH
+2961 
-2969 SEEVEL
+2969 
-2975 TQTNGQWRFVPGSA
+2975 
-2989 WTDGDYTLTVT
+2989 
-3000 VKDEAGNI
+3000 
-3008 RHSAPLTV
+3008 
-3016 TIDTQITIDHIE
+3016 
-3028 LVNDSGIPDDN
+3028 
-3039 LTNNVRPHFQVT
+3039 
-3051 VPTDV
+3051 
-3056 NVVRLS
+3056 
-3062 IDGGKTW
+3062 
-3069 FNATQSATPG
+3069 
-3079 VWDYTWLADVGEGKH
+3079 TWLADVGEGKH
-3094 TLTVEATDKAGNK
+3094 TLTVEATDKAGNQ

-3151 NIDADARYVTVE
+3151 NIDVDARYVTVE
-3163 VQHGGTKE
+3163 VLHGGTKE

-3399 EVTDN
+3399 EVQDN

-3413 LVVTVDTQTS
+3413 LIVTVDTQTS

-3465 GANWVSATQGIEGV
+3465 GANWVSAAQGIEGV

-3492 HTLTVMVTDRA
+3492 HILTVMVTDRA

-4069 DYNATKVGAG
+4069 DYNAIKVGAG

-4304 TSAELRIE
+4304 TSAELQIE

-4372 GQWEFTAG
+4372 GQWQFTAG

-4504 TIDTIVSDP
+4504 TIDTVVSDP
-4513 SIDLLDADDTGE
+4513 RIDLLDADDTGE

-4531 TSVTTPRFV
+4531 TSITKPRFV

-4553 RINGVSYSVTANGNN
+4553 RINGVSYPVTANGNN

-4610 VSVRMEPASDTGNS
+4610 VSVRMEPASDTGSS

-4652 DDKSGREVLKQ
+4652 DDKSGREVLKH

-4722 IDDQHEATSLR
+4722 IDDQYEATSLR
-4733 PEFKGFAEA
+4733 PEFKGLAEA

-4830 KTPTLIGSTLPNTIV
+4830 KTPTLVGNTLPNAIV

-4951 TTGAGHWGVV
+4951 TTGTGHWGVV

-5082 QKEILIE
+5082 QKDILIE

-5246 ILLQDDGT
+5246 ILLQDDGK

-5295 GSLDDLITNHN
+5295 GSLDDLITSHN

-5384 PAMVAGSDNGI
+5384 PVMMAGSDNGI
-5395 FSNDSITSQTRPT
+5395 FSNDSITSQTRPA

-5533 EVWVNEKGH
+5533 EVWVNDKGH

-5577 WVDTHIKVFTSE
+5577 WVDTHIQVFTSE

-5599 EWWSNSD
+5599 DWWSNSST
-5606 LITMRGTGEIGATVS
+5606 ITMRGMGEIGATVS

-5634 AATGRWELS
+5634 AANGQWELS
-5643 TDKLPEG
+5643 TDQLPEG
-5650 TYDISL
+5650 KYDITLS
-5656 VIEDSAGNR
+5656 IEDNAGNR
-5665 WEDVREIFIDRTPPN
+5665 KEEVHEIFIDRTPPN

-5707 ITDSEGNTYTLTV
+5707 ITDSNGNTYTLTV

-5751 DVPLD
+5751 DVSLD
-5756 IMKEVPVISLSPDSD
+5756 IMKETPVISLSPDSD
-5771 SGTVG
+5771 SGTAG
-5776 DNITRDKQPTFI
+5776 DNITRDNQPTFI

-5873 SDSDNVTNHTQ
+5873 SDSDNVTNHNHTQ

-5904 HNGVTDIY
+5904 HNGVTDTY

-5924 PPAAWNDGNYTLSV
+5924 PPAAWNDGTYTLSV
-5938 TVVDRAGNSQQSA
+5938 TVVDRAGNSLQSA
-5951 SLAVTVDSTVTVTA
+5951 SLEVTVDSTVTVTA
-5965 DSQHDDASDDATAT
+5965 DSQHDDASDDATPT

-5999 EPSAAEESVVKVTA
+5999 VASAAEESVVKETA

-6043 NIVNVSIM
+6043 NIVNVSVM

-6086 DKDNDFL
+6086 DKDDDFL

-6112 NVRGKTEDDINDSP
+6112 NARGKTEDDINDSP

>member
-33 SGPDMNITTPRGSVI
+33 SGPDMNITTPHGSVI

-627 IAPVPPTVSL
+627 VAPVPPTVSL
-637 EDYVV
+637 EDFVV

-691 SNKFLQGAYD
+691 SNKFLQGTYD

-1027 SLSPDSDSGISDDNL
+1027 SLSPDSDSGIADDNL

-1107 GNKANSAIFDFTI
+1107 GNKANSAVFDFTI

-1187 FIPGNTWADG
+1187 FTPGNTWADG

-1208 AGNTNYSA
+1208 AGNTSYSA

-1317 AVDTTLSVPVIVLD
+1317 AVDTTLSVPVIVLN

-1336 GIQGDNMTN
+1336 GVQGDNMTN

-1385 TFTPPTSWADGDY
+1385 SFTPTGAWADGDY

-1434 DSGIPD
+1434 DSGIPN

-1475 TQSATPGVWDY
+1475 TQNATPGVWDY

-1505 EAGNKATQ
+1505 EAGNKTTQ

-1633 NDSGIPGD
+1633 NDSGIPDD

-2016 VTIDTQITIDHI
+2016 VTIDTQIAIDHI

-2043 NVRPHFQVT
+2043 EARPHFQVT

-2115 IIDTLL
+2115 IIDTML

-2135 TKGDHLTNVN
+2135 TKGDNLTNVN

-2225 IDVIELVND
+2225 IDAIELVND

-2310 TETLHFTIDT
+2310 TETLYFTIDT

-2330 SADDSGVHGD
+2330 SADDTGIQGD
-2340 NMTNHTQPTFALQ
+2340 NMTNRTQPTFNLQ

-2379 DAGGW
+2379 GVGGW
-2384 TFTPTGAWAD
+2384 TFTPPTSWGA

-2439 DNLTNNVRPHFQVT
+2439 DNLTNNVRPHFQVK

-2458 NVVRLSIDGG
+2458 N
-2468 KTWFNA
+2468 
-2474 TQSAT
+2474 
-2479 PGVWDYIWPDDVA
+2479 
-2492 DGGYTLTVEATD
+2492 E
-2504 EAGNKATQTLDFTID
+2504 
-2519 TTLSVPT
+2519 
-2526 LSLDS
+2526 
-2531 ADDSGI
+2531 
-2537 AGDNITNVK
+2537 
-2546 TPGFTLNNID
+2546 
-2556 TDVSRVIVEV
+2556 
-2566 MHNGIKQ
+2566 
-2573 EVPLVQTGGQ
+2573 
-2583 WRFAPTS
+2583 
-2590 DWADG
+2590 
-2595 DYILTVKVEDRAGNV
+2595 
-2610 KQSAPLTVTV
+2610 
-2620 DTHIAI
+2620 
-2626 DRIELVN
+2626 
-2633 DSGIPGDNL
+2633 
-2642 TNEARPHF
+2642 
-2650 QVTVPADV
+2650 
-2658 NGVRLSI
+2658 
-2665 DGGKTWFDATQSAT
+2665 
-2679 SGVWDYTWLTNVA
+2679 
-2692 NGPHTLMVE
+2692 
-2701 ASDKAGNKTTQ
+2701 
-2712 KLDFT
+2712 
-2717 IDTILSEPTITLD
+2717 
-2730 SADDSAAGDNITNVK
+2730 
-2745 MPGFTLGNI
+2745 
-2754 DADVTKVVVTVAHDG
+2754 
-2769 KNQQIELIKNGG
+2769 
-2781 VWRFTPGAAWTDG
+2781 
-2794 DYTLTV
+2794 
-2800 KVEDKAGNTNYSA
+2800 
-2813 PLTVTIDTQTSI
+2813 
-2825 DRIELLNDTGIVGDN
+2825 
-2840 LTNEARPQFH
+2840 
-2850 ITVPTD
+2850 
-2856 VNSVQLSLD
+2856 
-2865 GGINWVNATLT
+2865 
-2876 SDGVWEYIWPT
+2876 
-2887 DLVENTYTLTVKA
+2887 
-2900 TDVAGNTATETL
+2900 
-2912 NFIIDTTLSTPTITL
+2912 
-2927 DSADDSGTAN
+2927 
-2937 DNKTNVKTP
+2937 
-2946 GFIIGGIDSDVTQVV
+2946 
-2961 VQVMRDGH
+2961 
-2969 SEEVEL
+2969 
-2975 TQTNGQWRFVPGSA
+2975 
-2989 WTDGDYTLTVT
+2989 
-3000 VKDEAGNI
+3000 
-3008 RHSAPLTV
+3008 
-3016 TIDTQITIDHIE
+3016 
-3028 LVNDSGIPDDN
+3028 
-3039 LTNNVRPHFQVT
+3039 
-3051 VPTDV
+3051 
-3056 NVVRLS
+3056 VRLS

-3094 TLTVEATDKAGNK
+3094 TLTVEATDKAGNQ
-3107 TTQQLDFIIDTLLSE
+3107 TTQKLDFIIDTMLSE
-3122 PTIVLDNTD
+3122 PTIVLDSTD

-3137 DNLTNVNKPTFLLG
+3137 DNLTNANKPTFILG

-3163 VQHGGTKE
+3163 VQYGGTKE

-3413 LVVTVDTQTS
+3413 LIVTVDTQTS

-3465 GANWVSATQGIEGV
+3465 GANWVSAAQGIEGV

-3511 EFFIDTR
+3511 EFFIDTQ

-3623 DRIELVNDSGVPG
+3623 DHIELVNDSGVPG

-3686 DMPEGQHTLTVEVT
+3686 DMPEGQHTLIVEVT
-3700 DGAGNKMTE
+3700 DGAGNKMTG
-3709 TLNFTIDITL
+3709 TLDFTIDITL

-3846 RPVFDIHQVDS
+3846 RPVFDIRQVDS

-4304 TSAELRIE
+4304 TSAELKIE

-4531 TSVTTPRFV
+4531 TSVTKPRFV

-4553 RINGVSYSVTANGNN
+4553 RINGVSYPVTANGNN

-4858 ADTAGRYTFQLSEMK
+4858 ADAAGRYTFQLSEMK

-4888 NSELRSTAVDVTID
+4888 NSELRSTAVDLTID

-5082 QKEILIE
+5082 QKDILIE

-5295 GSLDDLITNHN
+5295 GSLDDLITSHN

-5384 PAMVAGSDNGI
+5384 PVMMAGSDNGI
-5395 FSNDSITSQTRPT
+5395 FSNDSITSQTRPA
-5408 FSIFGEMNQSV
+5408 FSIYGEMNQSV

-5464 ATSKTLNFTIDTF
+5464 ATSKTLNFTIDTL

-5533 EVWVNEKGH
+5533 EVWANDKGH

-5552 TEGQLDITVKSTDR
+5552 TEGQLDINVKSTDR

-5577 WVDTHIKVFTSE
+5577 WVDTHIQVFTSE

-5599 EWWSNSD
+5599 DWWSNSST
-5606 LITMRGTGEIGATVS
+5606 ITMRGMGEIGATVS

-5634 AATGRWELS
+5634 AANGKWELS
-5643 TDKLPEG
+5643 TDQLPEG
-5650 TYDISL
+5650 KYDITLS
-5656 VIEDSAGNR
+5656 IEDNAGNR
-5665 WEDVREIFIDRTPPN
+5665 KEEVHEIFIDRTPPN

-5707 ITDSEGNTYTLTV
+5707 ITDSNGNTYTLTV

-5924 PPAAWNDGNYTLSV
+5924 PPAAWNDGTYTLSV

-5965 DSQHDDASDDATAT
+5965 DSQHNDASDDATAT

-5999 EPSAAEESVVKVTA
+5999 VPSVAEESVVKETA

-6043 NIVNVSIM
+6043 NIVNVSVM

-6086 DKDNDFL
+6086 DKDDDFL

-6112 NVRGKTEDDINDSP
+6112 NARGKTEDDINDSP

>member
-1 MGNKSIQK
+1 QK

-33 SGPDMNITTPRGSVI
+33 SGPDMNITTPHGAVI

-429 TIAPEKPTIELD
+429 TIPPEKPTIELD

-637 EDYVV
+637 EDFVV

-1058 IISVQVWDAMSD
+1058 IISVQVWDAASD

-1107 GNKANSAIFDFTI
+1107 GNKANSAVFDFTI

-1187 FIPGNTWADG
+1187 FTPGNTWADG

-1208 AGNTNYSA
+1208 AGNTSYSA

-1317 AVDTTLSVPVIVLD
+1317 AVDTTLSVPVIVLN

-1336 GIQGDNMTN
+1336 GVQGDNMTN

-1385 TFTPPTSWADGDY
+1385 SFTPTGAWADGDY

-1475 TQSATPGVWDY
+1475 TQNATPGVWDY

-1505 EAGNKATQ
+1505 EAGNKTTQ

-1633 NDSGIPGD
+1633 NDSGIPDD

-1716 FTIDTILSEP
+1716 FIIDTMLSEP

-2016 VTIDTQITIDHI
+2016 VTIDTQIAIDHI

-2043 NVRPHFQVT
+2043 EARPHFQVT

-2115 IIDTLL
+2115 IIDTML

-2135 TKGDHLTNVN
+2135 TKGDNLTNVN

-2330 SADDSGVHGD
+2330 SADDTGIQGD
-2340 NMTNHTQPTFALQ
+2340 NMTNRTQPTFNLQ

-2379 DAGGW
+2379 GVGGW
-2384 TFTPTGAWAD
+2384 TFTPPTSWGA

-2439 DNLTNNVRPHFQVT
+2439 DNLTNNVRPHFQVK

-2458 NVVRLSIDGG
+2458 N
-2468 KTWFNA
+2468 
-2474 TQSAT
+2474 
-2479 PGVWDYIWPDDVA
+2479 
-2492 DGGYTLTVEATD
+2492 E
-2504 EAGNKATQTLDFTID
+2504 
-2519 TTLSVPT
+2519 
-2526 LSLDS
+2526 
-2531 ADDSGI
+2531 
-2537 AGDNITNVK
+2537 
-2546 TPGFTLNNID
+2546 
-2556 TDVSRVIVEV
+2556 
-2566 MHNGIKQ
+2566 
-2573 EVPLVQTGGQ
+2573 
-2583 WRFAPTS
+2583 
-2590 DWADG
+2590 
-2595 DYILTVKVEDRAGNV
+2595 
-2610 KQSAPLTVTV
+2610 
-2620 DTHIAI
+2620 
-2626 DRIELVN
+2626 
-2633 DSGIPGDNL
+2633 
-2642 TNEARPHF
+2642 
-2650 QVTVPADV
+2650 
-2658 NGVRLSI
+2658 
-2665 DGGKTWFDATQSAT
+2665 
-2679 SGVWDYTWLTNVA
+2679 
-2692 NGPHTLMVE
+2692 
-2701 ASDKAGNKTTQ
+2701 
-2712 KLDFT
+2712 
-2717 IDTILSEPTITLD
+2717 
-2730 SADDSAAGDNITNVK
+2730 
-2745 MPGFTLGNI
+2745 
-2754 DADVTKVVVTVAHDG
+2754 
-2769 KNQQIELIKNGG
+2769 
-2781 VWRFTPGAAWTDG
+2781 
-2794 DYTLTV
+2794 
-2800 KVEDKAGNTNYSA
+2800 
-2813 PLTVTIDTQTSI
+2813 
-2825 DRIELLNDTGIVGDN
+2825 
-2840 LTNEARPQFH
+2840 
-2850 ITVPTD
+2850 
-2856 VNSVQLSLD
+2856 
-2865 GGINWVNATLT
+2865 
-2876 SDGVWEYIWPT
+2876 
-2887 DLVENTYTLTVKA
+2887 
-2900 TDVAGNTATETL
+2900 
-2912 NFIIDTTLSTPTITL
+2912 
-2927 DSADDSGTAN
+2927 
-2937 DNKTNVKTP
+2937 
-2946 GFIIGGIDSDVTQVV
+2946 
-2961 VQVMRDGH
+2961 
-2969 SEEVEL
+2969 
-2975 TQTNGQWRFVPGSA
+2975 
-2989 WTDGDYTLTVT
+2989 
-3000 VKDEAGNI
+3000 
-3008 RHSAPLTV
+3008 
-3016 TIDTQITIDHIE
+3016 
-3028 LVNDSGIPDDN
+3028 
-3039 LTNNVRPHFQVT
+3039 
-3051 VPTDV
+3051 
-3056 NVVRLS
+3056 VRLS

-3094 TLTVEATDKAGNK
+3094 TLTVEATDKAGNQ
-3107 TTQQLDFIIDTLLSE
+3107 TTQKLDFIIDTMLSE
-3122 PTIVLDNTD
+3122 PTIVLDSTD

-3137 DNLTNVNKPTFLLG
+3137 DNLTNANKPTFILG

-3163 VQHGGTKE
+3163 VQYGGTKE

-3413 LVVTVDTQTS
+3413 LIVTVDTQTS

-3465 GANWVSATQGIEGV
+3465 GANWVSAAQGIEGV

-3511 EFFIDTR
+3511 EFFIDTQ

-3623 DRIELVNDSGVPG
+3623 DHIELVNDSGVPG

-3686 DMPEGQHTLTVEVT
+3686 DMPEGQHTLIVEVT
-3700 DGAGNKMTE
+3700 DGAGNKMTG
-3709 TLNFTIDITL
+3709 TLDFTIDITL

-3846 RPVFDIHQVDS
+3846 RPVFDIRQVDS

-4304 TSAELRIE
+4304 TSAELKIE

-4531 TSVTTPRFV
+4531 TSVTKPRFV

-4553 RINGVSYSVTANGNN
+4553 RINGVSYPVTANGNN

-4888 NSELRSTAVDVTID
+4888 NSELRSTAVDLTID

-4961 LPALGNDGNYELTF
+4961 LPALGNDGNYVLTF

-5295 GSLDDLITNHN
+5295 GSLDDLITSHN

-5384 PAMVAGSDNGI
+5384 PVMMAGSDNGI
-5395 FSNDSITSQTRPT
+5395 FSNDSITSQTRPA
-5408 FSIFGEMNQSV
+5408 FSIYGEMNQSV

-5464 ATSKTLNFTIDTF
+5464 ATSKTLNFTIDTL

-5533 EVWVNEKGH
+5533 EVWVNDKGH

-5577 WVDTHIKVFTSE
+5577 WVDTHIQVFTSE

-5599 EWWSNSD
+5599 DWWSNSST
-5606 LITMRGTGEIGATVS
+5606 ITMRGMGEIGATVS

-5634 AATGRWELS
+5634 AANGQWELS
-5643 TDKLPEG
+5643 TDQLPEG
-5650 TYDISL
+5650 KYDITLS
-5656 VIEDSAGNR
+5656 IEDNAGNR
-5665 WEDVREIFIDRTPPN
+5665 KEEVHEIFIDRTPPN

-5707 ITDSEGNTYTLTV
+5707 ITDSNGNTYTLTV

-5833 SVIASDAAGN
+5833 SVVASDAAGN

-5924 PPAAWNDGNYTLSV
+5924 PPAAWNDGTYTLSV

-5965 DSQHDDASDDATAT
+5965 DSQHNDASDDATAI

-5999 EPSAAEESVVKVTA
+5999 VPSAAEESVVKETA

-6043 NIVNVSIM
+6043 NIVNVSVM

-6086 DKDNDFL
+6086 DKDDDFL

-6112 NVRGKTEDDINDSP
+6112 NARGKTEDDINDSP

>member
-151 EAFEVQNSSKQI
+151 EAFEVQNSSKQM
-163 EEMLQNFLADN
+163 EEMLQEFLADN

-429 TIAPEKPTIELD
+429 TIPPEKPTIELD

-540 TNDSGIVGDNVT
+540 TDDSGIVGDNVT

-573 SETGEEVIFKAN
+573 SETGEEVVFKAN
-585 DKGEWTFNFTSDSV
+585 DQGEWTFNFTSDSV

-954 APYSTVKLYIDGAL
+954 APYSTVKLYVDGAL

-1027 SLSPDSDSGISDDNL
+1027 SLSPDSDSGIADDNL

-1058 IISVQVWDAMSD
+1058 IISVQVWDAASD

-1107 GNKANSAIFDFTI
+1107 GNKANSAVFDFTI

-1187 FIPGNTWADG
+1187 FTPGNTWADG

-1385 TFTPPTSWADGDY
+1385 SFTPTGAWADGDY

-1434 DSGIPD
+1434 DSGIPN
-1440 DNLTNNVRPHFQV
+1440 DNLTNNVRPQFQV

-1475 TQSATPGVWDY
+1475 TQGATPGAWDY

-1505 EAGNKATQ
+1505 KAGNQTTQ
-1513 TLDFTIDTTLSVP
+1513 ELDFTIDTTLSVP

-1585 RFAPTSDWADG
+1585 RFAPTSDWGDG

-1716 FTIDTILSEP
+1716 FIIDTMLSEP

-1912 LNFIIDTTLSTPTIT
+1912 LNFTIDTTLSTPTIT

-1949 IIGGIDSDVTQVVV
+1949 VIGGIDSDVTQVVV

-2005 AGNIRHSAPLT
+2005 AGNIRHSAPLKVT
-2016 VTIDTQITIDHI
+2016 VDTQIGIDNI
-2028 ELVNDSGIPDDNLTN
+2028 ELVNDSGIPNDNLTN
-2043 NVRPHFQVT
+2043 NVRPQFQVT

-2076 ATPGVWDYTWLAD
+2076 ATPGVWDYTWLTD
-2089 VGEGKHTLTVEA
+2089 VANGSHTLTVEA
-2101 TDKAGNKTTQQLDF
+2101 TDAAGNKATQNLEF
-2115 IIDTLL
+2115 NIDTLL
-2121 SEPTIVLDN
+2121 SEPTIALDS

-2135 TKGDHLTNVN
+2135 TKGDNLTNVN
-2145 KPTFLLG
+2145 KPTFILG

-2174 TATKDATGNWSVT
+2174 TATKGATGIWSVT
-2187 PTGTWA
+2187 PTGMWA
-2193 DGDYT
+2193 DGSHT

-2207 GNEKHSASLTV
+2207 GNVKYSVPLTI

-2225 IDVIELVND
+2225 IDDIELVND
-2234 NGIPGDNMTNDA
+2234 SGTKGDNLTNDA
-2246 HPQFRVTVPGDVNE
+2246 NPHFRITVPGDVNE

-2272 KATQSATPGVWN
+2272 KAMQSSTSGVWN
-2284 YTWPGT
+2284 YTWPKT
-2290 VPDGDYT
+2290 LADDDYT
-2297 LNVKATDNAGNTV
+2297 LTVKATDNAGNTV
-2310 TETLHFTIDT
+2310 TRTLDFTIDT

-2330 SADDSGVHGD
+2330 SADDTGIQGD
-2340 NMTNHTQPTFALQ
+2340 NMTNRTQPTFNLQ

-2366 EHGGVTTTFDATK
+2366 EHGGVTTTFDVTK

-2384 TFTPTGAWAD
+2384 SFTPPTSWGA

-2439 DNLTNNVRPHFQVT
+2439 DNLTNNVRPQFQVK

-2458 NVVRLSIDGG
+2458 N
-2468 KTWFNA
+2468 
-2474 TQSAT
+2474 
-2479 PGVWDYIWPDDVA
+2479 
-2492 DGGYTLTVEATD
+2492 E
-2504 EAGNKATQTLDFTID
+2504 
-2519 TTLSVPT
+2519 
-2526 LSLDS
+2526 
-2531 ADDSGI
+2531 
-2537 AGDNITNVK
+2537 
-2546 TPGFTLNNID
+2546 
-2556 TDVSRVIVEV
+2556 
-2566 MHNGIKQ
+2566 
-2573 EVPLVQTGGQ
+2573 
-2583 WRFAPTS
+2583 
-2590 DWADG
+2590 
-2595 DYILTVKVEDRAGNV
+2595 
-2610 KQSAPLTVTV
+2610 
-2620 DTHIAI
+2620 
-2626 DRIELVN
+2626 
-2633 DSGIPGDNL
+2633 
-2642 TNEARPHF
+2642 
-2650 QVTVPADV
+2650 
-2658 NGVRLSI
+2658 
-2665 DGGKTWFDATQSAT
+2665 
-2679 SGVWDYTWLTNVA
+2679 
-2692 NGPHTLMVE
+2692 
-2701 ASDKAGNKTTQ
+2701 
-2712 KLDFT
+2712 
-2717 IDTILSEPTITLD
+2717 
-2730 SADDSAAGDNITNVK
+2730 
-2745 MPGFTLGNI
+2745 
-2754 DADVTKVVVTVAHDG
+2754 
-2769 KNQQIELIKNGG
+2769 
-2781 VWRFTPGAAWTDG
+2781 
-2794 DYTLTV
+2794 
-2800 KVEDKAGNTNYSA
+2800 
-2813 PLTVTIDTQTSI
+2813 
-2825 DRIELLNDTGIVGDN
+2825 
-2840 LTNEARPQFH
+2840 
-2850 ITVPTD
+2850 
-2856 VNSVQLSLD
+2856 
-2865 GGINWVNATLT
+2865 
-2876 SDGVWEYIWPT
+2876 
-2887 DLVENTYTLTVKA
+2887 
-2900 TDVAGNTATETL
+2900 
-2912 NFIIDTTLSTPTITL
+2912 
-2927 DSADDSGTAN
+2927 
-2937 DNKTNVKTP
+2937 
-2946 GFIIGGIDSDVTQVV
+2946 
-2961 VQVMRDGH
+2961 
-2969 SEEVEL
+2969 
-2975 TQTNGQWRFVPGSA
+2975 
-2989 WTDGDYTLTVT
+2989 
-3000 VKDEAGNI
+3000 
-3008 RHSAPLTV
+3008 
-3016 TIDTQITIDHIE
+3016 
-3028 LVNDSGIPDDN
+3028 
-3039 LTNNVRPHFQVT
+3039 
-3051 VPTDV
+3051 
-3056 NVVRLS
+3056 VRLS

-3094 TLTVEATDKAGNK
+3094 TLTVEATDKAGNQ
-3107 TTQQLDFIIDTLLSE
+3107 TTQKLDFIIDTLLSE
-3122 PTIVLDNTD
+3122 PTIALDSTD

-3137 DNLTNVNKPTFLLG
+3137 DNLTSVNKPTFILG

-3188 GTWADGDYT
+3188 GMWADGSHT

-3215 TVTVDTQ
+3215 TVTVDTH
-3222 ITIDVIELVNDN
+3222 IAIDDIELVNDN

-3297 VEATDKAGNKTTQ
+3297 VEATDKAGNQTTQ

-3399 EVTDN
+3399 EVQDN

-3413 LVVTVDTQTS
+3413 LIVTVDTQTS

-3465 GANWVSATQGIEGV
+3465 GANWVSAAQGIEGV

-3686 DMPEGQHTLTVEVT
+3686 DMPEGQHTLTMEVT

-3815 VTIDGTLTTPVIE
+3815 VTIDGSLTTPVIE

-3841 LTNHD
+3841 LTKHD
-3846 RPVFDIHQVDS
+3846 RPVFDIRQVDS

-3910 KESAPF
+3910 KESAPL

-3956 DVVQV
+3956 DVIQV

-3985 SPNTLVDGTY
+3985 TPNTLVDGTY

-4000 ATDEA
+4000 ATDQA

-4304 TSAELRIE
+4304 TSAELKIE

-4358 FDGVNWTPISKNAA
+4358 FDGVNWTPVSKNAA
-4372 GQWEFTAG
+4372 GQWQFTAG
-4380 SALPDGHYTLHVQ
+4380 SALSDGHYTLHVQ

-4504 TIDTIVSDP
+4504 TIDTVVSDP
-4513 SIDLLDADDTGE
+4513 RIDLLDADDTGE

-4531 TSVTTPRFV
+4531 TSVTKPRFV

-4553 RINGVSYSVTANGNN
+4553 RINGVSYPVTANGNN

-4610 VSVRMEPASDTGNS
+4610 VSVRMEPASDTGSS

-4652 DDKSGREVLKQ
+4652 DDKSGREVLKH

-4722 IDDQHEATSLR
+4722 IDDQYEATSLR
-4733 PEFKGFAEA
+4733 PEFKGLAEA

-4830 KTPTLIGSTLPNTIV
+4830 KTPTLVGNTLPNAIV

-4951 TTGAGHWGVV
+4951 TTGTGHWGVV

-5082 QKEILIE
+5082 QKDILIE

-5246 ILLQDDGT
+5246 ILLQDDGK

-5295 GSLDDLITNHN
+5295 GSLDDLITSHN

-5384 PAMVAGSDNGI
+5384 PVMMAGSDNGI
-5395 FSNDSITSQTRPT
+5395 FSNDSITSQTRPA

-5533 EVWVNEKGH
+5533 EVWVNDKGH

-5577 WVDTHIKVFTSE
+5577 WVDTHIQVFTSE

-5599 EWWSNSD
+5599 DWWSNSST
-5606 LITMRGTGEIGATVS
+5606 ITMRGMGEIGATVS

-5634 AATGRWELS
+5634 AANGQWELS
-5643 TDKLPEG
+5643 TDQLPEG
-5650 TYDISL
+5650 KYDITLS
-5656 VIEDSAGNR
+5656 IEDNAGNR
-5665 WEDVREIFIDRTPPN
+5665 KEEVHEIFIDRTPPN

-5707 ITDSEGNTYTLTV
+5707 ITDSNGNTYTLTV

-5756 IMKEVPVISLSPDSD
+5756 IMKETPVISLSPDSD

-5873 SDSDNVTNHTQ
+5873 SDSDNVTNHNHTQ

-5924 PPAAWNDGNYTLSV
+5924 PPAAWNDGTYTLSV
-5938 TVVDRAGNSQQSA
+5938 TVVDRAGNSLQSA
-5951 SLAVTVDSTVTVTA
+5951 SLEVTVDSTVTVTA

-5999 EPSAAEESVVKVTA
+5999 VPSAAEESVVKETA

-6043 NIVNVSIM
+6043 NIVNVSVM

-6086 DKDNDFL
+6086 DKDDDFL

-6112 NVRGKTEDDINDSP
+6112 NARGKTEDDINDSP

>member
-237 EPLKVTLALAAES
+237 EPLKVTLALATES

-599 EGINNLTFTVE
+599 EGVNNLTFTVE

-627 IAPVPPTVSL
+627 VAPVPPTVSL
-637 EDYVV
+637 EDFVV

-1027 SLSPDSDSGISDDNL
+1027 SLSPDSDSGIADDNL

-1058 IISVQVWDAMSD
+1058 IISVQVWDAASD

-1107 GNKANSAIFDFTI
+1107 GNKANSAVFDFTI

-1208 AGNTNYSA
+1208 AGNTSYSA

-1317 AVDTTLSVPVIVLD
+1317 AVDTTLSVPVIVLN

-1336 GIQGDNMTN
+1336 GVQGDNMTN
-1345 STQPTFALQHID
+1345 RTQPTFALQHID

-1434 DSGIPD
+1434 DSGIPN

-1505 EAGNKATQ
+1505 EAGNKTTQ

-1596 DYILTVKVED
+1596 DYILTVKIED

-1716 FTIDTILSEP
+1716 FIIDTLLSEP

-2016 VTIDTQITIDHI
+2016 VTIDTQIAIDHI

-2043 NVRPHFQVT
+2043 EARPHFQVT

-2115 IIDTLL
+2115 IIDTML

-2135 TKGDHLTNVN
+2135 TKGDNLTNVN

-2225 IDVIELVND
+2225 IDAIELVND

-2320 TLSTPVIVLD
+2320 TLSVPVIVLN
-2330 SADDSGVHGD
+2330 SADDTGVQGD
-2340 NMTNHTQPTFALQ
+2340 NMTNSTQPTFALQ

-2379 DAGGW
+2379 GVGGW
-2384 TFTPTGAWAD
+2384 SFTPTGAWAD

-2439 DNLTNNVRPHFQVT
+2439 DNLTNNVRPHFQVK

-2458 NVVRLSIDGG
+2458 N
-2468 KTWFNA
+2468 
-2474 TQSAT
+2474 
-2479 PGVWDYIWPDDVA
+2479 
-2492 DGGYTLTVEATD
+2492 E
-2504 EAGNKATQTLDFTID
+2504 
-2519 TTLSVPT
+2519 
-2526 LSLDS
+2526 
-2531 ADDSGI
+2531 
-2537 AGDNITNVK
+2537 
-2546 TPGFTLNNID
+2546 
-2556 TDVSRVIVEV
+2556 
-2566 MHNGIKQ
+2566 
-2573 EVPLVQTGGQ
+2573 
-2583 WRFAPTS
+2583 
-2590 DWADG
+2590 
-2595 DYILTVKVEDRAGNV
+2595 
-2610 KQSAPLTVTV
+2610 
-2620 DTHIAI
+2620 
-2626 DRIELVN
+2626 
-2633 DSGIPGDNL
+2633 
-2642 TNEARPHF
+2642 
-2650 QVTVPADV
+2650 
-2658 NGVRLSI
+2658 
-2665 DGGKTWFDATQSAT
+2665 
-2679 SGVWDYTWLTNVA
+2679 
-2692 NGPHTLMVE
+2692 
-2701 ASDKAGNKTTQ
+2701 
-2712 KLDFT
+2712 
-2717 IDTILSEPTITLD
+2717 
-2730 SADDSAAGDNITNVK
+2730 
-2745 MPGFTLGNI
+2745 
-2754 DADVTKVVVTVAHDG
+2754 
-2769 KNQQIELIKNGG
+2769 
-2781 VWRFTPGAAWTDG
+2781 
-2794 DYTLTV
+2794 
-2800 KVEDKAGNTNYSA
+2800 
-2813 PLTVTIDTQTSI
+2813 
-2825 DRIELLNDTGIVGDN
+2825 
-2840 LTNEARPQFH
+2840 
-2850 ITVPTD
+2850 
-2856 VNSVQLSLD
+2856 
-2865 GGINWVNATLT
+2865 
-2876 SDGVWEYIWPT
+2876 
-2887 DLVENTYTLTVKA
+2887 
-2900 TDVAGNTATETL
+2900 
-2912 NFIIDTTLSTPTITL
+2912 
-2927 DSADDSGTAN
+2927 
-2937 DNKTNVKTP
+2937 
-2946 GFIIGGIDSDVTQVV
+2946 
-2961 VQVMRDGH
+2961 
-2969 SEEVEL
+2969 
-2975 TQTNGQWRFVPGSA
+2975 
-2989 WTDGDYTLTVT
+2989 
-3000 VKDEAGNI
+3000 
-3008 RHSAPLTV
+3008 
-3016 TIDTQITIDHIE
+3016 
-3028 LVNDSGIPDDN
+3028 
-3039 LTNNVRPHFQVT
+3039 
-3051 VPTDV
+3051 
-3056 NVVRLS
+3056 VRLS

-3094 TLTVEATDKAGNK
+3094 TLTVEATDKAGNQ
-3107 TTQQLDFIIDTLLSE
+3107 TTQKLDFIIDTMLSE
-3122 PTIVLDNTD
+3122 PTIVLDSTD

-3137 DNLTNVNKPTFLLG
+3137 DNLTNANKPTFILG

-3163 VQHGGTKE
+3163 VQYGGTKE

-3188 GTWADGDYT
+3188 GTWADGDYM

-3324 IAMDSRDD
+3324 ITMDSRDD

-3349 IGNIDADAHSVILRI
+3349 IGNIDSDAQSVILRI

-3413 LVVTVDTQTS
+3413 LIVTVDTQTS

-3465 GANWVSATQGIEGV
+3465 GANWVSAAQGIEGV

-3623 DRIELVNDSGVPG
+3623 DHIELVNDSGVPG

-3719 LTPTIE
+3719 MTPTIE

-3846 RPVFDIHQVDS
+3846 RPVFDIRQVDS

-4304 TSAELRIE
+4304 TSAELKIE

-4531 TSVTTPRFV
+4531 TSVTKPRFV

-4553 RINGVSYSVTANGNN
+4553 RINGVSYPVTANGNN

-4888 NSELRSTAVDVTID
+4888 NSELRSTAVDLTID

-5082 QKEILIE
+5082 QKDILIE

-5408 FSIFGEMNQSV
+5408 FSISGEMNQSV

-5577 WVDTHIKVFTSE
+5577 WVDTHIQVFTSE

-5599 EWWSNSD
+5599 DWWSNSST
-5606 LITMRGTGEIGATVS
+5606 ITMRGMGEIGATVS

-5634 AATGRWELS
+5634 AANGQWELS
-5643 TDKLPEG
+5643 TDQLPEG
-5650 TYDISL
+5650 KYDITLS
-5656 VIEDSAGNR
+5656 IEDNAGNR
-5665 WEDVREIFIDRTPPN
+5665 KEEVHEIFIDRTPPN

-5707 ITDSEGNTYTLTV
+5707 ITDSNGNTYTLTV

-5819 FTPGTPLADGSYTI
+5819 FTPGTPLTDGSYTI

-5858 TVPEIALAAGEDNGA
+5858 TVPEIALSAGEDNGA

-5924 PPAAWNDGNYTLSV
+5924 PPAAWNDGTYTLSV

-5999 EPSAAEESVVKVTA
+5999 VPSAAEESVVKETA

-6043 NIVNVSIM
+6043 NIVNVSVM

-6086 DKDNDFL
+6086 DKDDDFL

-6112 NVRGKTEDDINDSP
+6112 NARGKTEDDINDSP

>member
-33 SGPDMNITTPRGSVI
+33 SGPDMNITTPHGSVI

-441 DSSDSGIKNDNITNS
+441 DSSDSGIKNDSITNS

-540 TNDSGIVGDNVT
+540 TDDSGIVGDNVT

-599 EGINNLTFTVE
+599 EGVNNLTFTVE

-627 IAPVPPTVSL
+627 VAPVPPTVSL
-637 EDYVV
+637 EDFVV

-1058 IISVQVWDAMSD
+1058 IISVQVWDAASD

-1107 GNKANSAIFDFTI
+1107 GNKANSAVFDFTI

-1187 FIPGNTWADG
+1187 FTPGNTWADG

-1260 NEVRLSIDG
+1260 NEVCLSIDG

-1317 AVDTTLSVPVIVLD
+1317 AVDTTLSVPVIVLN

-1336 GIQGDNMTN
+1336 GVQGDNMTN

-1379 KGTGGW
+1379 KGVGGW
-1385 TFTPPTSWADGDY
+1385 SFTPTGAWADGDY

-1434 DSGIPD
+1434 DSGIPN

-1475 TQSATPGVWDY
+1475 TQNATPGVWDY

-1505 EAGNKATQ
+1505 EAGNKTTQ

-1551 TLNNIDTDVSRVIVE
+1551 TLNNIDTDVSRVTVE

-1670 TWFDATQSATS
+1670 TWFDATQSATP

-1716 FTIDTILSEP
+1716 FIIDTMLSEP

-1877 SDGVWEYIWPTDL
+1877 PDGVWEYIWPTDL

-2016 VTIDTQITIDHI
+2016 VTIDTQI
-2028 ELVNDSGIPDDNLTN
+2028 
-2043 NVRPHFQVT
+2043 
-2052 VPTDVN
+2052 
-2058 VVRLSID
+2058 
-2065 GGKTWFNATQS
+2065 A
-2076 ATPGVWDYTWLAD
+2076 
-2089 VGEGKHTLTVEA
+2089 
-2101 TDKAGNKTTQQLDF
+2101 
-2115 IIDTLL
+2115 
-2121 SEPTIVLDN
+2121 
-2130 TDDSG
+2130 
-2135 TKGDHLTNVN
+2135 
-2145 KPTFLLG
+2145 
-2152 NIDADARYVTV
+2152 
-2163 EVQHGGTKEVL
+2163 
-2174 TATKDATGNWSVT
+2174 
-2187 PTGTWA
+2187 
-2193 DGDYT
+2193 
-2198 LTVRVEDEA
+2198 
-2207 GNEKHSASLTV
+2207 
-2218 TVDTQIT
+2218 
-2225 IDVIELVND
+2225 
-2234 NGIPGDNMTNDA
+2234 
-2246 HPQFRVTVPGDVNE
+2246 
-2260 VSLSID
+2260 
-2266 GGVTWV
+2266 
-2272 KATQSATPGVWN
+2272 
-2284 YTWPGT
+2284 
-2290 VPDGDYT
+2290 
-2297 LNVKATDNAGNTV
+2297 
-2310 TETLHFTIDT
+2310 
-2320 TLSTPVIVLD
+2320 
-2330 SADDSGVHGD
+2330 
-2340 NMTNHTQPTFALQ
+2340 
-2353 HIDDDAVRVTVSV
+2353 
-2366 EHGGVTTTFDATK
+2366 
-2379 DAGGW
+2379 
-2384 TFTPTGAWAD
+2384 
-2394 GDYTLSVSVE
+2394 
-2404 DKAGNTSHSA
+2404 
-2414 SLTVTVDTQ
+2414 
-2423 IAINNIELV
+2423 
-2432 NDSGIPD
+2432 
-2439 DNLTNNVRPHFQVT
+2439 
-2453 VPTDV
+2453 
-2458 NVVRLSIDGG
+2458 
-2468 KTWFNA
+2468 
-2474 TQSAT
+2474 
-2479 PGVWDYIWPDDVA
+2479 
-2492 DGGYTLTVEATD
+2492 
-2504 EAGNKATQTLDFTID
+2504 
-2519 TTLSVPT
+2519 
-2526 LSLDS
+2526 
-2531 ADDSGI
+2531 
-2537 AGDNITNVK
+2537 
-2546 TPGFTLNNID
+2546 
-2556 TDVSRVIVEV
+2556 
-2566 MHNGIKQ
+2566 
-2573 EVPLVQTGGQ
+2573 
-2583 WRFAPTS
+2583 
-2590 DWADG
+2590 
-2595 DYILTVKVEDRAGNV
+2595 
-2610 KQSAPLTVTV
+2610 
-2620 DTHIAI
+2620 
-2626 DRIELVN
+2626 
-2633 DSGIPGDNL
+2633 
-2642 TNEARPHF
+2642 
-2650 QVTVPADV
+2650 
-2658 NGVRLSI
+2658 
-2665 DGGKTWFDATQSAT
+2665 
-2679 SGVWDYTWLTNVA
+2679 
-2692 NGPHTLMVE
+2692 
-2701 ASDKAGNKTTQ
+2701 
-2712 KLDFT
+2712 
-2717 IDTILSEPTITLD
+2717 
-2730 SADDSAAGDNITNVK
+2730 
-2745 MPGFTLGNI
+2745 
-2754 DADVTKVVVTVAHDG
+2754 
-2769 KNQQIELIKNGG
+2769 
-2781 VWRFTPGAAWTDG
+2781 
-2794 DYTLTV
+2794 
-2800 KVEDKAGNTNYSA
+2800 
-2813 PLTVTIDTQTSI
+2813 
-2825 DRIELLNDTGIVGDN
+2825 
-2840 LTNEARPQFH
+2840 
-2850 ITVPTD
+2850 
-2856 VNSVQLSLD
+2856 
-2865 GGINWVNATLT
+2865 
-2876 SDGVWEYIWPT
+2876 
-2887 DLVENTYTLTVKA
+2887 
-2900 TDVAGNTATETL
+2900 
-2912 NFIIDTTLSTPTITL
+2912 
-2927 DSADDSGTAN
+2927 
-2937 DNKTNVKTP
+2937 
-2946 GFIIGGIDSDVTQVV
+2946 
-2961 VQVMRDGH
+2961 
-2969 SEEVEL
+2969 
-2975 TQTNGQWRFVPGSA
+2975 
-2989 WTDGDYTLTVT
+2989 
-3000 VKDEAGNI
+3000 
-3008 RHSAPLTV
+3008 
-3016 TIDTQITIDHIE
+3016 IDHIE

-3171 VLTATKGATGI
+3171 VLTATKDATGNWSVTPTGTWADGDYTLTVRVEDEAGNEKHSASLTVTVDTQITIDAIELVNDNGIPGDNMTNDAHPQFRVTVPGDVNEVSLSIDGGVTWVKATQSATPGVWNYTWPGTVPDGDYTLNVKATDNAGNTVTETLHFTIDTALSTPVIVLDSADDTGIQGDNMTNRTQPTFNLQHIDDDAVRVTVSVEHGGVTTTFDATKGVGGWTFTPPTSWGAGDYTLSVSVEDKAGNTSHSASLTVTVDTQIAINNIELVNDSGIPDDNLTNNVRPQFQVKVPTDVNEVRLSIDGGKTWFNATQSATPGVWDYTWLADVGEGKHTLTVEATDKAGNQTTQKLDFIIDTLLSEPTIVLDNTDDSGIKGDNLTNANKPTFLLGNIDADARYVTVEVQHGGTKEVLTATKGATGI

-3197 LTVRVEDDA
+3197 LTVRVEDEA

-3222 ITIDVIELVNDN
+3222 ITIDAIELVNDN

-3324 IAMDSRDD
+3324 ITMDSRDD

-3349 IGNIDADAHSVILRI
+3349 IGNIDSDAQSVILRI

-3413 LVVTVDTQTS
+3413 LIVTVDTQTS

-3465 GANWVSATQGIEGV
+3465 GANWVSAAQGIEGV

-3623 DRIELVNDSGVPG
+3623 DHIELVNDSGVPG
-3636 DNVTKHVRPQFQ
+3636 DNITKHVRPQFQ

-3686 DMPEGQHTLTVEVT
+3686 DMPEGQHTLIVEVT
-3700 DGAGNKMTE
+3700 DGAGNKMTG
-3709 TLNFTIDITL
+3709 TLDFTIDITL

-3815 VTIDGTLTTPVIE
+3815 VTIDGTLITPVIE

-3846 RPVFDIHQVDS
+3846 RPVFDIRQVDS

-3910 KESAPF
+3910 KESAPL

-3956 DVVQV
+3956 DVIQV

-4187 PDGQHTLLVDVT
+4187 PDGKHTLLVDVT

-4304 TSAELRIE
+4304 TSAELQIE

-4531 TSVTTPRFV
+4531 TSVTKPRFV

-4553 RINGVSYSVTANGNN
+4553 RINGVSYPVTANGNN

-4573 VPVALNDGVY
+4573 VPVALSDGVY

-4610 VSVRMEPASDTGNS
+4610 VSVRMEPASDTGSS

-4652 DDKSGREVLKQ
+4652 DDKSGREVLKH

-4722 IDDQHEATSLR
+4722 IDDQYEATSLR
-4733 PEFKGFAEA
+4733 PEFKGLAEA

-4830 KTPTLIGSTLPNTIV
+4830 KTPTLVGNTLPNAIV

-4961 LPALGNDGNYELTF
+4961 LPALGNDGNYVLTF

-5082 QKEILIE
+5082 QKDILIE

-5295 GSLDDLITNHN
+5295 GSLDDLITSHN

-5384 PAMVAGSDNGI
+5384 PVMMAGSDNGI
-5395 FSNDSITSQTRPT
+5395 FSNDSITSQTRPA
-5408 FSIFGEMNQSV
+5408 FSIYGEMNQSV

-5533 EVWVNEKGH
+5533 EVWVNDKGH

-5577 WVDTHIKVFTSE
+5577 WVDTHIQVFTSE

-5599 EWWSNSD
+5599 DWWSNSST
-5606 LITMRGTGEIGATVS
+5606 ITMRGMGEIGATVS

-5634 AATGRWELS
+5634 AANGQWELS
-5643 TDKLPEG
+5643 TDQLPEG
-5650 TYDISL
+5650 KYDITLS
-5656 VIEDSAGNR
+5656 IEDNAGNR
-5665 WEDVREIFIDRTPPN
+5665 KEEVHEIFIDRTPPN

-5707 ITDSEGNTYTLTV
+5707 ITDSNGNTYTLTV

-5756 IMKEVPVISLSPDSD
+5756 IMKETPVISLSPDSD

-5776 DNITRDKQPTFI
+5776 DNITRDNQPTFI

-5858 TVPEIALAAGEDNGA
+5858 TVPEIALAAGEGNGA
-5873 SDSDNVTNHTQ
+5873 SDSDNVTNHNHTQ

-5924 PPAAWNDGNYTLSV
+5924 PPAAWNDGTYTLSV
-5938 TVVDRAGNSQQSA
+5938 TVVDRAGNSLQSA
-5951 SLAVTVDSTVTVTA
+5951 SLEVTVDSTVTVTA

-5999 EPSAAEESVVKVTA
+5999 VPSAAEESVVKETA

-6043 NIVNVSIM
+6043 NIVNVSVM

-6079 TMDVKFI
+6079 TMDVKFL
-6086 DKDNDFL
+6086 DKDDDFL

-6112 NVRGKTEDDINDSP
+6112 NARGKTEDDINDSP

-6139 DVFAVNEVTL
+6139 EVFAVNEVTL

>member
-33 SGPDMNITTPRGSVI
+33 SGPDMNITTPHGSVI

-540 TNDSGIVGDNVT
+540 TDDSGIVGDNVT

-599 EGINNLTFTVE
+599 EGVNNLTFTVE

-627 IAPVPPTVSL
+627 VAPVPPTVSL
-637 EDYVV
+637 EDFVV

-1027 SLSPDSDSGISDDNL
+1027 SLSPDSDSGIADDNL

-1107 GNKANSAIFDFTI
+1107 GNKANSAVFDFTI

-1385 TFTPPTSWADGDY
+1385 SFTPTGAWADGDY

-1434 DSGIPD
+1434 DSGIPN

-1475 TQSATPGVWDY
+1475 TQSATPGAWDY

-1505 EAGNKATQ
+1505 KAGNKTTQ
-1513 TLDFTIDTTLSVP
+1513 ELDFTIDTTLSVP

-2121 SEPTIVLDN
+2121 SEPTIVLDS

-2135 TKGDHLTNVN
+2135 TKGDNLTNVN

-2320 TLSTPVIVLD
+2320 TLSVPVIVLN
-2330 SADDSGVHGD
+2330 SADDTGVQGD
-2340 NMTNHTQPTFALQ
+2340 NMTNSTQPTFALQ

-2379 DAGGW
+2379 GVGGW
-2384 TFTPTGAWAD
+2384 SFTPTGAWAD

-2439 DNLTNNVRPHFQVT
+2439 DNLTNNVRPHFQVK

-2458 NVVRLSIDGG
+2458 N
-2468 KTWFNA
+2468 
-2474 TQSAT
+2474 
-2479 PGVWDYIWPDDVA
+2479 
-2492 DGGYTLTVEATD
+2492 E
-2504 EAGNKATQTLDFTID
+2504 
-2519 TTLSVPT
+2519 
-2526 LSLDS
+2526 
-2531 ADDSGI
+2531 
-2537 AGDNITNVK
+2537 
-2546 TPGFTLNNID
+2546 
-2556 TDVSRVIVEV
+2556 
-2566 MHNGIKQ
+2566 
-2573 EVPLVQTGGQ
+2573 
-2583 WRFAPTS
+2583 
-2590 DWADG
+2590 
-2595 DYILTVKVEDRAGNV
+2595 
-2610 KQSAPLTVTV
+2610 
-2620 DTHIAI
+2620 
-2626 DRIELVN
+2626 
-2633 DSGIPGDNL
+2633 
-2642 TNEARPHF
+2642 
-2650 QVTVPADV
+2650 
-2658 NGVRLSI
+2658 
-2665 DGGKTWFDATQSAT
+2665 
-2679 SGVWDYTWLTNVA
+2679 
-2692 NGPHTLMVE
+2692 
-2701 ASDKAGNKTTQ
+2701 
-2712 KLDFT
+2712 
-2717 IDTILSEPTITLD
+2717 
-2730 SADDSAAGDNITNVK
+2730 
-2745 MPGFTLGNI
+2745 
-2754 DADVTKVVVTVAHDG
+2754 
-2769 KNQQIELIKNGG
+2769 
-2781 VWRFTPGAAWTDG
+2781 
-2794 DYTLTV
+2794 
-2800 KVEDKAGNTNYSA
+2800 
-2813 PLTVTIDTQTSI
+2813 
-2825 DRIELLNDTGIVGDN
+2825 
-2840 LTNEARPQFH
+2840 
-2850 ITVPTD
+2850 
-2856 VNSVQLSLD
+2856 
-2865 GGINWVNATLT
+2865 
-2876 SDGVWEYIWPT
+2876 
-2887 DLVENTYTLTVKA
+2887 
-2900 TDVAGNTATETL
+2900 
-2912 NFIIDTTLSTPTITL
+2912 
-2927 DSADDSGTAN
+2927 
-2937 DNKTNVKTP
+2937 
-2946 GFIIGGIDSDVTQVV
+2946 
-2961 VQVMRDGH
+2961 
-2969 SEEVEL
+2969 
-2975 TQTNGQWRFVPGSA
+2975 
-2989 WTDGDYTLTVT
+2989 
-3000 VKDEAGNI
+3000 
-3008 RHSAPLTV
+3008 
-3016 TIDTQITIDHIE
+3016 
-3028 LVNDSGIPDDN
+3028 
-3039 LTNNVRPHFQVT
+3039 
-3051 VPTDV
+3051 
-3056 NVVRLS
+3056 VRLS

-3094 TLTVEATDKAGNK
+3094 TLTVEATDKAGNQ
-3107 TTQQLDFIIDTLLSE
+3107 TTQKLDFIIDTMLSE
-3122 PTIVLDNTD
+3122 PTIVLDSTD

-3137 DNLTNVNKPTFLLG
+3137 DNLTNANKPTFILG

-3163 VQHGGTKE
+3163 VQYGGTKE

-3324 IAMDSRDD
+3324 ITMDSRDD

-3349 IGNIDADAHSVILRI
+3349 IGNIDSDAQSVILRI

-3413 LVVTVDTQTS
+3413 LIVTVDTQTS

-3465 GANWVSATQGIEGV
+3465 GANWVSAAQGIEGV

-3623 DRIELVNDSGVPG
+3623 DHIELVNDSGVPG

-3719 LTPTIE
+3719 MTPTIE

-3846 RPVFDIHQVDS
+3846 RPVFDIRQVDS

-4163 NAANWIELTK
+4163 NVANWIELTK

-4271 NTGGNLTFTPDQPLS
+4271 NTGENLTFTPDQPLS

-4304 TSAELRIE
+4304 TSAELKIE

-4531 TSVTTPRFV
+4531 TSVTKPRFV

-4553 RINGVSYSVTANGNN
+4553 RINGVSYPVTANGNN

-4888 NSELRSTAVDVTID
+4888 NSELRSTAVDLTID

-5053 DGRWSAE
+5053 DGRWSAK

-5295 GSLDDLITNHN
+5295 GSLDDLITSHN

-5384 PAMVAGSDNGI
+5384 PVMMAGSDNGI
-5395 FSNDSITSQTRPT
+5395 FSNDSITSQTRPA
-5408 FSIFGEMNQSV
+5408 FSIYGEMNQSV

-5464 ATSKTLNFTIDTF
+5464 ATSKTLNFTIDTL

-5533 EVWVNEKGH
+5533 EVWVNDKGH

-5577 WVDTHIKVFTSE
+5577 WVDTHIQVFTSE

-5599 EWWSNSD
+5599 DWWSNSST
-5606 LITMRGTGEIGATVS
+5606 ITMRGMGEIGATVS

-5634 AATGRWELS
+5634 AANGQWELS
-5643 TDKLPEG
+5643 TDQLPEG
-5650 TYDISL
+5650 KYDITLS
-5656 VIEDSAGNR
+5656 IEDNAGNR
-5665 WEDVREIFIDRTPPN
+5665 KEEVHEIFIDRTPPN

-5707 ITDSEGNTYTLTV
+5707 ITDSNGNTYTLTV

-5924 PPAAWNDGNYTLSV
+5924 PPAAWNDGTYTLSV

-5965 DSQHDDASDDATAT
+5965 DSQHNDASDDATAT

-5999 EPSAAEESVVKVTA
+5999 VPSVAEESVVKETA

-6043 NIVNVSIM
+6043 NIVNVSVM

-6086 DKDNDFL
+6086 DKDDDFL

-6112 NVRGKTEDDINDSP
+6112 NARGKAEDDINDSP

>member
-33 SGPDMNITTPRGSVI
+33 SGPDMNITTPHGSVI

-120 QLDDAENAKKEAD
+120 QLDEAENAKKEAD

-441 DSSDSGIKNDNITNS
+441 DSSDSGIKNDSITNS

-540 TNDSGIVGDNVT
+540 TDDSGIVGDNVT

-599 EGINNLTFTVE
+599 EGVNNLTFTVE

-627 IAPVPPTVSL
+627 VAPVPPTVSL
-637 EDYVV
+637 EDFVV

-1058 IISVQVWDAMSD
+1058 IISVQVWDAASD

-1107 GNKANSAIFDFTI
+1107 GNKANSAVFDFTI

-1187 FIPGNTWADG
+1187 FTPGNTWADG

-1317 AVDTTLSVPVIVLD
+1317 AVDTTLSVPVIVLN

-1336 GIQGDNMTN
+1336 GVQGDNMTN

-1379 KGTGGW
+1379 KGVGGW
-1385 TFTPPTSWADGDY
+1385 SFTPTGAWADGDY

-1434 DSGIPD
+1434 DSGIPN

-1475 TQSATPGVWDY
+1475 TQNATPGVWDY

-1505 EAGNKATQ
+1505 EAGNKTTQ

-1551 TLNNIDTDVSRVIVE
+1551 TLNNIDTDVSRVTVE

-1633 NDSGIPGD
+1633 NDSGIPDD

-1670 TWFDATQSATS
+1670 TWFDATQSATP

-1716 FTIDTILSEP
+1716 FIIDTMLSEP

-2016 VTIDTQITIDHI
+2016 VTIDTQIAIDHI

-2135 TKGDHLTNVN
+2135 TKGDNLTNVN

-2330 SADDSGVHGD
+2330 SADDTGIQGD
-2340 NMTNHTQPTFALQ
+2340 NMTNRTQPTFNLQ

-2379 DAGGW
+2379 GVGGW
-2384 TFTPTGAWAD
+2384 TFTPPTSWGA

-2439 DNLTNNVRPHFQVT
+2439 DNLTNNVRPQFQVK

-2458 NVVRLSIDGG
+2458 N
-2468 KTWFNA
+2468 
-2474 TQSAT
+2474 
-2479 PGVWDYIWPDDVA
+2479 
-2492 DGGYTLTVEATD
+2492 E
-2504 EAGNKATQTLDFTID
+2504 
-2519 TTLSVPT
+2519 
-2526 LSLDS
+2526 
-2531 ADDSGI
+2531 
-2537 AGDNITNVK
+2537 
-2546 TPGFTLNNID
+2546 
-2556 TDVSRVIVEV
+2556 
-2566 MHNGIKQ
+2566 
-2573 EVPLVQTGGQ
+2573 
-2583 WRFAPTS
+2583 
-2590 DWADG
+2590 
-2595 DYILTVKVEDRAGNV
+2595 
-2610 KQSAPLTVTV
+2610 
-2620 DTHIAI
+2620 
-2626 DRIELVN
+2626 
-2633 DSGIPGDNL
+2633 
-2642 TNEARPHF
+2642 
-2650 QVTVPADV
+2650 
-2658 NGVRLSI
+2658 
-2665 DGGKTWFDATQSAT
+2665 
-2679 SGVWDYTWLTNVA
+2679 
-2692 NGPHTLMVE
+2692 
-2701 ASDKAGNKTTQ
+2701 
-2712 KLDFT
+2712 
-2717 IDTILSEPTITLD
+2717 
-2730 SADDSAAGDNITNVK
+2730 
-2745 MPGFTLGNI
+2745 
-2754 DADVTKVVVTVAHDG
+2754 
-2769 KNQQIELIKNGG
+2769 
-2781 VWRFTPGAAWTDG
+2781 
-2794 DYTLTV
+2794 
-2800 KVEDKAGNTNYSA
+2800 
-2813 PLTVTIDTQTSI
+2813 
-2825 DRIELLNDTGIVGDN
+2825 
-2840 LTNEARPQFH
+2840 
-2850 ITVPTD
+2850 
-2856 VNSVQLSLD
+2856 
-2865 GGINWVNATLT
+2865 
-2876 SDGVWEYIWPT
+2876 
-2887 DLVENTYTLTVKA
+2887 
-2900 TDVAGNTATETL
+2900 
-2912 NFIIDTTLSTPTITL
+2912 
-2927 DSADDSGTAN
+2927 
-2937 DNKTNVKTP
+2937 
-2946 GFIIGGIDSDVTQVV
+2946 
-2961 VQVMRDGH
+2961 
-2969 SEEVEL
+2969 
-2975 TQTNGQWRFVPGSA
+2975 
-2989 WTDGDYTLTVT
+2989 
-3000 VKDEAGNI
+3000 
-3008 RHSAPLTV
+3008 
-3016 TIDTQITIDHIE
+3016 
-3028 LVNDSGIPDDN
+3028 
-3039 LTNNVRPHFQVT
+3039 
-3051 VPTDV
+3051 
-3056 NVVRLS
+3056 VRLS

-3094 TLTVEATDKAGNK
+3094 TLTVEATDKAGNQ
-3107 TTQQLDFIIDTLLSE
+3107 TTQKLDFIIDTMLSE
-3122 PTIVLDNTD
+3122 PTIVLDSTD

-3137 DNLTNVNKPTFLLG
+3137 DNLTNANKPTFILG

-3197 LTVRVEDDA
+3197 LTVRVEDEA

-3324 IAMDSRDD
+3324 ITMDSRDD

-3349 IGNIDADAHSVILRI
+3349 IGNIDSDAQSVILRI

-3413 LVVTVDTQTS
+3413 LIVTVDTQTS

-3465 GANWVSATQGIEGV
+3465 GANWVSAAQGIEGV

-3623 DRIELVNDSGVPG
+3623 DHIELVNDSGVPG
-3636 DNVTKHVRPQFQ
+3636 DNITKHVRPQFQ

-3686 DMPEGQHTLTVEVT
+3686 DMPEGQHTLIVEVT
-3700 DGAGNKMTE
+3700 DGAGNKMTG
-3709 TLNFTIDITL
+3709 TLDFTIDITL

-3846 RPVFDIHQVDS
+3846 RPVFDIRQVDS

-3910 KESAPF
+3910 KESAPL

-3956 DVVQV
+3956 DVIQV

-4187 PDGQHTLLVDVT
+4187 PDGKHTLLVDVT

-4304 TSAELRIE
+4304 TSAELQIE

-4531 TSVTTPRFV
+4531 TSVTKPRFV

-4553 RINGVSYSVTANGNN
+4553 RINGVSYPVTANGNN

-4610 VSVRMEPASDTGNS
+4610 VSVRMEPASDTGSS

-4652 DDKSGREVLKQ
+4652 DDKSGREVLKH

-4722 IDDQHEATSLR
+4722 IDDQYEATSLR
-4733 PEFKGFAEA
+4733 PEFKGLAEA

-4830 KTPTLIGSTLPNTIV
+4830 KTPTLVGNTLPNAIV

-4961 LPALGNDGNYELTF
+4961 LPALGNDGNYVLTF

-4981 GNIREFGPQNVI
+4981 GNIREIGPQNVI

-5082 QKEILIE
+5082 QKDILIE

-5295 GSLDDLITNHN
+5295 GSLDDLITSHN

-5384 PAMVAGSDNGI
+5384 PVMMAGSDNGI
-5395 FSNDSITSQTRPT
+5395 FSNDSITSQTRPA
-5408 FSIFGEMNQSV
+5408 FSIYGEMNQSV

-5533 EVWVNEKGH
+5533 EVWVNDKGH

-5577 WVDTHIKVFTSE
+5577 WVDTHIQVFTSE

-5599 EWWSNSD
+5599 DWWSNSST
-5606 LITMRGTGEIGATVS
+5606 ITMRGMGEIGATVS

-5634 AATGRWELS
+5634 AANGQWELS
-5643 TDKLPEG
+5643 TDQLPEG
-5650 TYDISL
+5650 KYDITLS
-5656 VIEDSAGNR
+5656 IEDNAGNR
-5665 WEDVREIFIDRTPPN
+5665 KEEVHEIFIDRTPPN

-5707 ITDSEGNTYTLTV
+5707 ITDSNGNTYTLTV

-5756 IMKEVPVISLSPDSD
+5756 IMKETPVISLSPDSD

-5776 DNITRDKQPTFI
+5776 DNITRDNQPTFI

-5858 TVPEIALAAGEDNGA
+5858 TVPEIALAAGEGNGA
-5873 SDSDNVTNHTQ
+5873 SDSDNVTNHNHTQ

-5924 PPAAWNDGNYTLSV
+5924 PPAAWNDGTYTLSV
-5938 TVVDRAGNSQQSA
+5938 TVVDRAGNSLQSA
-5951 SLAVTVDSTVTVTA
+5951 SLEVTVDSTVTVTA
-5965 DSQHDDASDDATAT
+5965 DSQHDDASDDATPT

-5999 EPSAAEESVVKVTA
+5999 VPSAAEESVVKETA

-6043 NIVNVSIM
+6043 NIVNVSVM

-6079 TMDVKFI
+6079 TMDVKFL
-6086 DKDNDFL
+6086 DKDDDFL

-6112 NVRGKTEDDINDSP
+6112 NARGKTEDDINDSP

-6139 DVFAVNEVTL
+6139 EVFAVNEVTL

>member
-151 EAFEVQNSSKQI
+151 EAFEVQNSSKQM
-163 EEMLQNFLADN
+163 EEMLQEFLADN

-429 TIAPEKPTIELD
+429 TIPPEKPTIELD

-1027 SLSPDSDSGISDDNL
+1027 SLSPDSDSGIADDNL

-1058 IISVQVWDAMSD
+1058 IISVQVWDAASD

-1107 GNKANSAIFDFTI
+1107 GNKANSAVFDFTI

-1187 FIPGNTWADG
+1187 FTPGNTWADG

-1208 AGNTNYSA
+1208 AGNTNYST

-1269 GNSWVQATPGVAGSW
+1269 GHSWVQATPGVAGSW

-1317 AVDTTLSVPVIVLD
+1317 AVDSTLSVPVIVLNN
-1331 SADDT
+1331 ADDT
-1336 GIQGDNMTN
+1336 GIQGDNLTN
-1345 STQPTFALQHID
+1345 RTQPTFALQQID

-1385 TFTPPTSWADGDY
+1385 TFTPPALWADGDY

-1434 DSGIPD
+1434 DSGIPN

-1475 TQSATPGVWDY
+1475 TQGATPGAWDY

-1505 EAGNKATQ
+1505 KAGNQTTQ
-1513 TLDFTIDTTLSVP
+1513 ELDFTIDTTLSVP

-1585 RFAPTSDWADG
+1585 RFAPTSDWGDG

-1670 TWFDATQSATS
+1670 TWFDATQSATP

-1716 FTIDTILSEP
+1716 FIIDTMLSEP

-2005 AGNIRHSAPLT
+2005 AGNIRHSAPLKVT
-2016 VTIDTQITIDHI
+2016 VDTQIGIDNI
-2028 ELVNDSGIPDDNLTN
+2028 ELVNDSGIPNDNLTN
-2043 NVRPHFQVT
+2043 NVRPQFQVT

-2076 ATPGVWDYTWLAD
+2076 ATPGVWDYTWLTD
-2089 VGEGKHTLTVEA
+2089 VANGSHTLTVEA
-2101 TDKAGNKTTQQLDF
+2101 TDAAGNKATQNLEF
-2115 IIDTLL
+2115 NIDTLL
-2121 SEPTIVLDN
+2121 SEPTIALDS

-2135 TKGDHLTNVN
+2135 TKGDNLTNVN
-2145 KPTFLLG
+2145 KPTFILG

-2174 TATKDATGNWSVT
+2174 TATKGATGIWSVT
-2187 PTGTWA
+2187 PTGMWA
-2193 DGDYT
+2193 DGSHT

-2207 GNEKHSASLTV
+2207 GNVKYSVPLTI

-2225 IDVIELVND
+2225 IDDIELVND
-2234 NGIPGDNMTNDA
+2234 SGTKGDNLTNDA
-2246 HPQFRVTVPGDVNE
+2246 NPHFRITVPGDVNE

-2272 KATQSATPGVWN
+2272 KAMQSSTSGVWN
-2284 YTWPGT
+2284 YTWPKT
-2290 VPDGDYT
+2290 LADDDYT
-2297 LNVKATDNAGNTV
+2297 LTVKATDNAGNTV

-2330 SADDSGVHGD
+2330 SADDTGIQGD
-2340 NMTNHTQPTFALQ
+2340 NMTNRTQPTFNLQ

-2384 TFTPTGAWAD
+2384 TFTPPTSWGA

-2439 DNLTNNVRPHFQVT
+2439 DNLTNNVRPHFQVK

-2458 NVVRLSIDGG
+2458 N
-2468 KTWFNA
+2468 
-2474 TQSAT
+2474 
-2479 PGVWDYIWPDDVA
+2479 
-2492 DGGYTLTVEATD
+2492 E
-2504 EAGNKATQTLDFTID
+2504 
-2519 TTLSVPT
+2519 
-2526 LSLDS
+2526 
-2531 ADDSGI
+2531 
-2537 AGDNITNVK
+2537 
-2546 TPGFTLNNID
+2546 
-2556 TDVSRVIVEV
+2556 
-2566 MHNGIKQ
+2566 
-2573 EVPLVQTGGQ
+2573 
-2583 WRFAPTS
+2583 
-2590 DWADG
+2590 
-2595 DYILTVKVEDRAGNV
+2595 
-2610 KQSAPLTVTV
+2610 
-2620 DTHIAI
+2620 
-2626 DRIELVN
+2626 
-2633 DSGIPGDNL
+2633 
-2642 TNEARPHF
+2642 
-2650 QVTVPADV
+2650 
-2658 NGVRLSI
+2658 
-2665 DGGKTWFDATQSAT
+2665 
-2679 SGVWDYTWLTNVA
+2679 
-2692 NGPHTLMVE
+2692 
-2701 ASDKAGNKTTQ
+2701 
-2712 KLDFT
+2712 
-2717 IDTILSEPTITLD
+2717 
-2730 SADDSAAGDNITNVK
+2730 
-2745 MPGFTLGNI
+2745 
-2754 DADVTKVVVTVAHDG
+2754 
-2769 KNQQIELIKNGG
+2769 
-2781 VWRFTPGAAWTDG
+2781 
-2794 DYTLTV
+2794 
-2800 KVEDKAGNTNYSA
+2800 
-2813 PLTVTIDTQTSI
+2813 
-2825 DRIELLNDTGIVGDN
+2825 
-2840 LTNEARPQFH
+2840 
-2850 ITVPTD
+2850 
-2856 VNSVQLSLD
+2856 
-2865 GGINWVNATLT
+2865 
-2876 SDGVWEYIWPT
+2876 
-2887 DLVENTYTLTVKA
+2887 
-2900 TDVAGNTATETL
+2900 
-2912 NFIIDTTLSTPTITL
+2912 
-2927 DSADDSGTAN
+2927 
-2937 DNKTNVKTP
+2937 
-2946 GFIIGGIDSDVTQVV
+2946 
-2961 VQVMRDGH
+2961 
-2969 SEEVEL
+2969 
-2975 TQTNGQWRFVPGSA
+2975 
-2989 WTDGDYTLTVT
+2989 
-3000 VKDEAGNI
+3000 
-3008 RHSAPLTV
+3008 
-3016 TIDTQITIDHIE
+3016 
-3028 LVNDSGIPDDN
+3028 
-3039 LTNNVRPHFQVT
+3039 
-3051 VPTDV
+3051 
-3056 NVVRLS
+3056 VRLS

-3094 TLTVEATDKAGNK
+3094 TLTVEATDKAGNQ
-3107 TTQQLDFIIDTLLSE
+3107 TTQKLDFIIDTLLSE
-3122 PTIVLDNTD
+3122 PTIVLDSTD

-3171 VLTATKGATGI
+3171 VLTATKDATGN

-3188 GTWADGDYT
+3188 GMWADGSHT

-3215 TVTVDTQ
+3215 TVTVDTH
-3222 ITIDVIELVNDN
+3222 IAIDDIELVNDN

-3297 VEATDKAGNKTTQ
+3297 VEATDKAGNQTTQ

-3399 EVTDN
+3399 EVQDN

-3413 LVVTVDTQTS
+3413 LIVTVDTQTS

-3465 GANWVSATQGIEGV
+3465 GANWVSAAQGIEGV

-3815 VTIDGTLTTPVIE
+3815 VTIDGSLTTPVIE

-3841 LTNHD
+3841 LTKHD
-3846 RPVFDIHQVDS
+3846 RPVFDIRQVDS

-3910 KESAPF
+3910 KESAPL

-3956 DVVQV
+3956 DVIQV

-3985 SPNTLVDGTY
+3985 TPNTLVDGTY

-4000 ATDEA
+4000 ATDQA

-4304 TSAELRIE
+4304 TSAELKIE

-4358 FDGVNWTPISKNAA
+4358 FDGVNWTPVSKNAA
-4372 GQWEFTAG
+4372 GQWQFTAG
-4380 SALPDGHYTLHVQ
+4380 SALSDGHYTLHVQ

-4504 TIDTIVSDP
+4504 TIDTVVSDP
-4513 SIDLLDADDTGE
+4513 RIDLLDADDTGE

-4531 TSVTTPRFV
+4531 TSVTKPRFV

-4553 RINGVSYSVTANGNN
+4553 RINGVSYPVTANGNN

-4610 VSVRMEPASDTGNS
+4610 VSVRMEPASDTGSS

-4652 DDKSGREVLKQ
+4652 DDKSGREVLKH

-4722 IDDQHEATSLR
+4722 IDDQYEATSLR
-4733 PEFKGFAEA
+4733 PEFKGLAEA

-4830 KTPTLIGSTLPNTIV
+4830 KTPTLVGNTLPNAIV

-4961 LPALGNDGNYELTF
+4961 LPALGNDGNYVLTF

-5272 DYSVDVDSSTDFPTL
+5272 NYSVDVDSSTDFPTL

-5295 GSLDDLITNHN
+5295 GSLDDLITSHN

-5384 PAMVAGSDNGI
+5384 PVMMAGSDNGI
-5395 FSNDSITSQTRPT
+5395 FSNDSITSQTRPA

-5533 EVWVNEKGH
+5533 EVWVNDKGH

-5577 WVDTHIKVFTSE
+5577 WVDTHIQVFTSE

-5599 EWWSNSD
+5599 DWWSNSST
-5606 LITMRGTGEIGATVS
+5606 ITMRGMGEIGATVS

-5634 AATGRWELS
+5634 AANGQWELS
-5643 TDKLPEG
+5643 TDQLPEG
-5650 TYDISL
+5650 KYDITLS
-5656 VIEDSAGNR
+5656 IEDNAGNR
-5665 WEDVREIFIDRTPPN
+5665 KEEVHEIFIDRTPPN

-5707 ITDSEGNTYTLTV
+5707 ITDSNGNTYTLTV

-5756 IMKEVPVISLSPDSD
+5756 IMKETPVISLSPDSD

-5776 DNITRDKQPTFI
+5776 DNITRDNQPTFI

-5873 SDSDNVTNHTQ
+5873 SDSDNVTNHNHTQ

-5924 PPAAWNDGNYTLSV
+5924 PPAAWNDGTYTLSV
-5938 TVVDRAGNSQQSA
+5938 TVVDRAGNSLQSA
-5951 SLAVTVDSTVTVTA
+5951 SLEVTVDSTVTVTA
-5965 DSQHDDASDDATAT
+5965 DSQHDDAIDDATAT

-5999 EPSAAEESVVKVTA
+5999 VPSAAEESVVKETA

-6043 NIVNVSIM
+6043 NIVNVSVM

-6086 DKDNDFL
+6086 DKDDDFL

-6112 NVRGKTEDDINDSP
+6112 NARGKTEDDINDSP
-6126 STSSVGHNNNGAI
+6126 STSSVGHNNGAI

>member
-78 GSVDLKDIQLE
+78 GCVDLKDIQLE

-2121 SEPTIVLDN
+2121 SEPTIVLDS

-2423 IAINNIELV
+2423 IAINN
-2432 NDSGIPD
+2432 
-2439 DNLTNNVRPHFQVT
+2439 
-2453 VPTDV
+2453 
-2458 NVVRLSIDGG
+2458 
-2468 KTWFNA
+2468 
-2474 TQSAT
+2474 
-2479 PGVWDYIWPDDVA
+2479 
-2492 DGGYTLTVEATD
+2492 
-2504 EAGNKATQTLDFTID
+2504 
-2519 TTLSVPT
+2519 
-2526 LSLDS
+2526 
-2531 ADDSGI
+2531 
-2537 AGDNITNVK
+2537 
-2546 TPGFTLNNID
+2546 
-2556 TDVSRVIVEV
+2556 
-2566 MHNGIKQ
+2566 
-2573 EVPLVQTGGQ
+2573 
-2583 WRFAPTS
+2583 
-2590 DWADG
+2590 
-2595 DYILTVKVEDRAGNV
+2595 
-2610 KQSAPLTVTV
+2610 
-2620 DTHIAI
+2620 
-2626 DRIELVN
+2626 
-2633 DSGIPGDNL
+2633 
-2642 TNEARPHF
+2642 
-2650 QVTVPADV
+2650 
-2658 NGVRLSI
+2658 
-2665 DGGKTWFDATQSAT
+2665 
-2679 SGVWDYTWLTNVA
+2679 
-2692 NGPHTLMVE
+2692 
-2701 ASDKAGNKTTQ
+2701 
-2712 KLDFT
+2712 
-2717 IDTILSEPTITLD
+2717 
-2730 SADDSAAGDNITNVK
+2730 
-2745 MPGFTLGNI
+2745 
-2754 DADVTKVVVTVAHDG
+2754 
-2769 KNQQIELIKNGG
+2769 
-2781 VWRFTPGAAWTDG
+2781 
-2794 DYTLTV
+2794 
-2800 KVEDKAGNTNYSA
+2800 
-2813 PLTVTIDTQTSI
+2813 
-2825 DRIELLNDTGIVGDN
+2825 
-2840 LTNEARPQFH
+2840 
-2850 ITVPTD
+2850 
-2856 VNSVQLSLD
+2856 
-2865 GGINWVNATLT
+2865 
-2876 SDGVWEYIWPT
+2876 
-2887 DLVENTYTLTVKA
+2887 
-2900 TDVAGNTATETL
+2900 
-2912 NFIIDTTLSTPTITL
+2912 
-2927 DSADDSGTAN
+2927 
-2937 DNKTNVKTP
+2937 
-2946 GFIIGGIDSDVTQVV
+2946 
-2961 VQVMRDGH
+2961 
-2969 SEEVEL
+2969 
-2975 TQTNGQWRFVPGSA
+2975 
-2989 WTDGDYTLTVT
+2989 
-3000 VKDEAGNI
+3000 
-3008 RHSAPLTV
+3008 
-3016 TIDTQITIDHIE
+3016 IE

-4553 RINGVSYSVTANGNN
+4553 RINGVSYPVTANGNN

>member
-151 EAFEVQNSSKQI
+151 EAFEVQNSSKQM
-163 EEMLQNFLADN
+163 EEMLQEFLADN

-429 TIAPEKPTIELD
+429 TIPPEKPTIELD

-1107 GNKANSAIFDFTI
+1107 GNKANSAVFDFTI

-1187 FIPGNTWADG
+1187 FTPGNTWADG

-1208 AGNTNYSA
+1208 AGNTNYST

-1269 GNSWVQATPGVAGSW
+1269 GHSWVQATPGVAGSW

-1317 AVDTTLSVPVIVLD
+1317 AVDSTLSVPVIVLNN
-1331 SADDT
+1331 ADDT
-1336 GIQGDNMTN
+1336 GIQGDNLTN
-1345 STQPTFALQHID
+1345 RTQPTFALQQID

-1385 TFTPPTSWADGDY
+1385 TFTPPALWADGDY

-1434 DSGIPD
+1434 DSGIPN
-1440 DNLTNNVRPHFQV
+1440 DNLTNNVRPQFQV

-1475 TQSATPGVWDY
+1475 TQGATPGAWDY

-1505 EAGNKATQ
+1505 KAGNQTTQ
-1513 TLDFTIDTTLSVP
+1513 ELDFTIDTTLSVP

-1585 RFAPTSDWADG
+1585 RFAPTSDWGDG

-1702 ASDKAGNKTTQKLD
+1702 ATDKAGNQTTQKLD
-1716 FTIDTILSEP
+1716 FIIDTLLSEP

-2016 VTIDTQITIDHI
+2016 VTIDTQIAINNI

-2043 NVRPHFQVT
+2043 NVRPHFQVK

-2058 VVRLSID
+2058 EVRLSID

-2101 TDKAGNKTTQQLDF
+2101 TDKAGNQTTQKLDF
-2115 IIDTLL
+2115 IIDTML
-2121 SEPTIVLDN
+2121 SEPTIVLD
-2130 TDDSG
+2130 S
-2135 TKGDHLTNVN
+2135 
-2145 KPTFLLG
+2145 
-2152 NIDADARYVTV
+2152 
-2163 EVQHGGTKEVL
+2163 
-2174 TATKDATGNWSVT
+2174 
-2187 PTGTWA
+2187 
-2193 DGDYT
+2193 
-2198 LTVRVEDEA
+2198 
-2207 GNEKHSASLTV
+2207 
-2218 TVDTQIT
+2218 
-2225 IDVIELVND
+2225 
-2234 NGIPGDNMTNDA
+2234 
-2246 HPQFRVTVPGDVNE
+2246 
-2260 VSLSID
+2260 
-2266 GGVTWV
+2266 
-2272 KATQSATPGVWN
+2272 
-2284 YTWPGT
+2284 
-2290 VPDGDYT
+2290 
-2297 LNVKATDNAGNTV
+2297 
-2310 TETLHFTIDT
+2310 
-2320 TLSTPVIVLD
+2320 
-2330 SADDSGVHGD
+2330 
-2340 NMTNHTQPTFALQ
+2340 
-2353 HIDDDAVRVTVSV
+2353 
-2366 EHGGVTTTFDATK
+2366 
-2379 DAGGW
+2379 
-2384 TFTPTGAWAD
+2384 
-2394 GDYTLSVSVE
+2394 
-2404 DKAGNTSHSA
+2404 
-2414 SLTVTVDTQ
+2414 
-2423 IAINNIELV
+2423 
-2432 NDSGIPD
+2432 
-2439 DNLTNNVRPHFQVT
+2439 
-2453 VPTDV
+2453 
-2458 NVVRLSIDGG
+2458 
-2468 KTWFNA
+2468 
-2474 TQSAT
+2474 
-2479 PGVWDYIWPDDVA
+2479 
-2492 DGGYTLTVEATD
+2492 
-2504 EAGNKATQTLDFTID
+2504 
-2519 TTLSVPT
+2519 
-2526 LSLDS
+2526 
-2531 ADDSGI
+2531 
-2537 AGDNITNVK
+2537 
-2546 TPGFTLNNID
+2546 
-2556 TDVSRVIVEV
+2556 
-2566 MHNGIKQ
+2566 
-2573 EVPLVQTGGQ
+2573 
-2583 WRFAPTS
+2583 
-2590 DWADG
+2590 
-2595 DYILTVKVEDRAGNV
+2595 
-2610 KQSAPLTVTV
+2610 
-2620 DTHIAI
+2620 
-2626 DRIELVN
+2626 
-2633 DSGIPGDNL
+2633 
-2642 TNEARPHF
+2642 
-2650 QVTVPADV
+2650 
-2658 NGVRLSI
+2658 
-2665 DGGKTWFDATQSAT
+2665 
-2679 SGVWDYTWLTNVA
+2679 
-2692 NGPHTLMVE
+2692 
-2701 ASDKAGNKTTQ
+2701 
-2712 KLDFT
+2712 
-2717 IDTILSEPTITLD
+2717 
-2730 SADDSAAGDNITNVK
+2730 
-2745 MPGFTLGNI
+2745 
-2754 DADVTKVVVTVAHDG
+2754 
-2769 KNQQIELIKNGG
+2769 
-2781 VWRFTPGAAWTDG
+2781 
-2794 DYTLTV
+2794 
-2800 KVEDKAGNTNYSA
+2800 
-2813 PLTVTIDTQTSI
+2813 
-2825 DRIELLNDTGIVGDN
+2825 
-2840 LTNEARPQFH
+2840 
-2850 ITVPTD
+2850 
-2856 VNSVQLSLD
+2856 
-2865 GGINWVNATLT
+2865 
-2876 SDGVWEYIWPT
+2876 
-2887 DLVENTYTLTVKA
+2887 
-2900 TDVAGNTATETL
+2900 
-2912 NFIIDTTLSTPTITL
+2912 
-2927 DSADDSGTAN
+2927 
-2937 DNKTNVKTP
+2937 
-2946 GFIIGGIDSDVTQVV
+2946 
-2961 VQVMRDGH
+2961 
-2969 SEEVEL
+2969 
-2975 TQTNGQWRFVPGSA
+2975 
-2989 WTDGDYTLTVT
+2989 
-3000 VKDEAGNI
+3000 
-3008 RHSAPLTV
+3008 
-3016 TIDTQITIDHIE
+3016 
-3028 LVNDSGIPDDN
+3028 
-3039 LTNNVRPHFQVT
+3039 
-3051 VPTDV
+3051 
-3056 NVVRLS
+3056 
-3062 IDGGKTW
+3062 
-3069 FNATQSATPG
+3069 
-3079 VWDYTWLADVGEGKH
+3079 
-3094 TLTVEATDKAGNK
+3094 
-3107 TTQQLDFIIDTLLSE
+3107 
-3122 PTIVLDNTD
+3122 TD

-3137 DNLTNVNKPTFLLG
+3137 DNLTNANKPTFILG

-3277 AGIWDY
+3277 AGTWDY

-3297 VEATDKAGNKTTQ
+3297 VEATDKAGNQTTQ

-3399 EVTDN
+3399 EVQDN

-3413 LVVTVDTQTS
+3413 LIVTVDTQTS

-3465 GANWVSATQGIEGV
+3465 GANWVSAAQGIEGV

-3846 RPVFDIHQVDS
+3846 RPVFDIRQVDS

-3910 KESAPF
+3910 KESAPL

-4000 ATDEA
+4000 ATDQA

-4215 TTLREPTIVLD
+4215 TTLQEPTIVLD

-4256 SHIVVHIDGRDYTIE
+4256 SHIVVHLDGRDYTIE

-4304 TSAELRIE
+4304 TSAELKIE

-4358 FDGVNWTPISKNAA
+4358 FDGVNWTPVSKNAA
-4372 GQWEFTAG
+4372 GQWQFTAG
-4380 SALPDGHYTLHVQ
+4380 SALSDGHYTLHVQ

-4504 TIDTIVSDP
+4504 TIDTVVSDP
-4513 SIDLLDADDTGE
+4513 RIDLLDADDTGE

-4531 TSVTTPRFV
+4531 TSVTKPRFV

-4553 RINGVSYSVTANGNN
+4553 RINGVSYPVTANGNN

-4610 VSVRMEPASDTGNS
+4610 VSVRMEPASDTGSS

-4652 DDKSGREVLKQ
+4652 DDKSGREVLKH

-4722 IDDQHEATSLR
+4722 IDDQYEATSLR
-4733 PEFKGFAEA
+4733 PEFKGLAEA

-4830 KTPTLIGSTLPNTIV
+4830 KTPTLVGNTLPNAIV

-5040 PQGVVIATLVVGN
+5040 PQGGVIATLVVGN

-5082 QKEILIE
+5082 QKDILIE

-5295 GSLDDLITNHN
+5295 GSLDDLITSHN

-5384 PAMVAGSDNGI
+5384 PVMMAGSDNGI
-5395 FSNDSITSQTRPT
+5395 FSNDSITSQTRPA

-5464 ATSKTLNFTIDTF
+5464 ATSKTLNFTIDTL

-5533 EVWVNEKGH
+5533 EVWVNDKGH

-5577 WVDTHIKVFTSE
+5577 WVDTHIQVFTSE

-5599 EWWSNSD
+5599 DWWSNSST
-5606 LITMRGTGEIGATVS
+5606 ITMRGMGEIGATVS

-5634 AATGRWELS
+5634 AANGQWELS
-5643 TDKLPEG
+5643 TDQLPEG
-5650 TYDISL
+5650 KYDITLS
-5656 VIEDSAGNR
+5656 IEDNAGNR
-5665 WEDVREIFIDRTPPN
+5665 KEEVHEIFIDRTPPN

-5707 ITDSEGNTYTLTV
+5707 ITDSNGNTYTLTV
-5720 PDNGKWSMAIPYPS
+5720 PDNVKWSMAIPYPS

-5756 IMKEVPVISLSPDSD
+5756 IMKETPVISLSPDSD
-5771 SGTVG
+5771 SGTAG
-5776 DNITRDKQPTFI
+5776 DNITRDNQPTFI

-5873 SDSDNVTNHTQ
+5873 SDSDNVTNHNHTQ

-5924 PPAAWNDGNYTLSV
+5924 PPAAWNDGTYTLSV

-5951 SLAVTVDSTVTVTA
+5951 SLEVTVDSTVTVTA
-5965 DSQHDDASDDATAT
+5965 DSQHNDASDDATAI

-5999 EPSAAEESVVKVTA
+5999 VPSAAEESVVKETA

-6043 NIVNVSIM
+6043 NIVNVSVM

-6086 DKDNDFL
+6086 DKDDDFL

-6112 NVRGKTEDDINDSP
+6112 NARGKTEDDINDSP

>member
-120 QLDDAENAKKEAD
+120 QLDEAENAKKEAD

-151 EAFEVQNSSKQI
+151 EAFEVQNSSKQM
-163 EEMLQNFLADN
+163 EEMLQEFLADN

-441 DSSDSGIKNDNITNS
+441 DSSDSGIKNDSITNS

-540 TNDSGIVGDNVT
+540 TDDSGIVGDNVT

-599 EGINNLTFTVE
+599 EGVNNLTFTVE

-627 IAPVPPTVSL
+627 VAPVPPTVSL
-637 EDYVV
+637 EDFVV

-1027 SLSPDSDSGISDDNL
+1027 SLSPDSDSGIADDNL

-1107 GNKANSAIFDFTI
+1107 GNKANSAVFDFTI

-1187 FIPGNTWADG
+1187 FTPGNTWADG

-1385 TFTPPTSWADGDY
+1385 SFTPTGAWADGDY

-1434 DSGIPD
+1434 DSGIPN

-1475 TQSATPGVWDY
+1475 TQSATPGAWDY

-1505 EAGNKATQ
+1505 KAGNKTTQ
-1513 TLDFTIDTTLSVP
+1513 ELDFTIDTTLSVP

-1551 TLNNIDTDVSRVIVE
+1551 TLNNIDTDVSRVTVE

-1648 PHFQVT
+1648 PHFQVI

-1670 TWFDATQSATS
+1670 TWFDATQSATP

-1716 FTIDTILSEP
+1716 FIIDTMLSEP

-2016 VTIDTQITIDHI
+2016 VTIDTQIAIDHI

-2043 NVRPHFQVT
+2043 
-2052 VPTDVN
+2052 
-2058 VVRLSID
+2058 
-2065 GGKTWFNATQS
+2065 
-2076 ATPGVWDYTWLAD
+2076 
-2089 VGEGKHTLTVEA
+2089 EA
-2101 TDKAGNKTTQQLDF
+2101 
-2115 IIDTLL
+2115 
-2121 SEPTIVLDN
+2121 
-2130 TDDSG
+2130 
-2135 TKGDHLTNVN
+2135 
-2145 KPTFLLG
+2145 
-2152 NIDADARYVTV
+2152 
-2163 EVQHGGTKEVL
+2163 
-2174 TATKDATGNWSVT
+2174 
-2187 PTGTWA
+2187 
-2193 DGDYT
+2193 
-2198 LTVRVEDEA
+2198 
-2207 GNEKHSASLTV
+2207 
-2218 TVDTQIT
+2218 
-2225 IDVIELVND
+2225 
-2234 NGIPGDNMTNDA
+2234 
-2246 HPQFRVTVPGDVNE
+2246 
-2260 VSLSID
+2260 
-2266 GGVTWV
+2266 
-2272 KATQSATPGVWN
+2272 
-2284 YTWPGT
+2284 
-2290 VPDGDYT
+2290 
-2297 LNVKATDNAGNTV
+2297 
-2310 TETLHFTIDT
+2310 
-2320 TLSTPVIVLD
+2320 
-2330 SADDSGVHGD
+2330 
-2340 NMTNHTQPTFALQ
+2340 
-2353 HIDDDAVRVTVSV
+2353 
-2366 EHGGVTTTFDATK
+2366 
-2379 DAGGW
+2379 
-2384 TFTPTGAWAD
+2384 
-2394 GDYTLSVSVE
+2394 
-2404 DKAGNTSHSA
+2404 
-2414 SLTVTVDTQ
+2414 
-2423 IAINNIELV
+2423 
-2432 NDSGIPD
+2432 
-2439 DNLTNNVRPHFQVT
+2439 
-2453 VPTDV
+2453 
-2458 NVVRLSIDGG
+2458 
-2468 KTWFNA
+2468 
-2474 TQSAT
+2474 
-2479 PGVWDYIWPDDVA
+2479 
-2492 DGGYTLTVEATD
+2492 
-2504 EAGNKATQTLDFTID
+2504 
-2519 TTLSVPT
+2519 
-2526 LSLDS
+2526 
-2531 ADDSGI
+2531 
-2537 AGDNITNVK
+2537 
-2546 TPGFTLNNID
+2546 
-2556 TDVSRVIVEV
+2556 
-2566 MHNGIKQ
+2566 
-2573 EVPLVQTGGQ
+2573 
-2583 WRFAPTS
+2583 
-2590 DWADG
+2590 
-2595 DYILTVKVEDRAGNV
+2595 
-2610 KQSAPLTVTV
+2610 
-2620 DTHIAI
+2620 
-2626 DRIELVN
+2626 
-2633 DSGIPGDNL
+2633 
-2642 TNEARPHF
+2642 
-2650 QVTVPADV
+2650 
-2658 NGVRLSI
+2658 
-2665 DGGKTWFDATQSAT
+2665 
-2679 SGVWDYTWLTNVA
+2679 
-2692 NGPHTLMVE
+2692 
-2701 ASDKAGNKTTQ
+2701 
-2712 KLDFT
+2712 
-2717 IDTILSEPTITLD
+2717 
-2730 SADDSAAGDNITNVK
+2730 
-2745 MPGFTLGNI
+2745 
-2754 DADVTKVVVTVAHDG
+2754 
-2769 KNQQIELIKNGG
+2769 
-2781 VWRFTPGAAWTDG
+2781 
-2794 DYTLTV
+2794 
-2800 KVEDKAGNTNYSA
+2800 
-2813 PLTVTIDTQTSI
+2813 
-2825 DRIELLNDTGIVGDN
+2825 
-2840 LTNEARPQFH
+2840 
-2850 ITVPTD
+2850 
-2856 VNSVQLSLD
+2856 
-2865 GGINWVNATLT
+2865 
-2876 SDGVWEYIWPT
+2876 
-2887 DLVENTYTLTVKA
+2887 
-2900 TDVAGNTATETL
+2900 
-2912 NFIIDTTLSTPTITL
+2912 
-2927 DSADDSGTAN
+2927 
-2937 DNKTNVKTP
+2937 
-2946 GFIIGGIDSDVTQVV
+2946 
-2961 VQVMRDGH
+2961 
-2969 SEEVEL
+2969 
-2975 TQTNGQWRFVPGSA
+2975 
-2989 WTDGDYTLTVT
+2989 
-3000 VKDEAGNI
+3000 
-3008 RHSAPLTV
+3008 
-3016 TIDTQITIDHIE
+3016 
-3028 LVNDSGIPDDN
+3028 
-3039 LTNNVRPHFQVT
+3039 RPHFQVT

-3171 VLTATKGATGI
+3171 VLTATKDATGNWSVTPTGTWADGDYTLTVRVEDEAGNEKHSASLTVTVDTQITIDAIELVNDNGIPGDNMTNDAHPQFRVTVPGDVNEVSLSIDGGVTWVKATQSATPGVWNYTWPGTVPDGDYTLNVKATDNAGNTVTETLHFTIDTTLSTPVIVLDSADDTGIQGDNMTNRTQPTFNLQHIDDDAVRVTVSVEHGGVTTTFDATKGVGGWTFTPPTSWGAGDYTLSVSVEDKAGNTSHSASLTVTVDTQIAINNIELVNDSGIPDDNLTNNVRPQFQVKVPTDVNEVRLSIDGGKTWFNATQSATPGVWDYTWLADVGEGKHTLTVEATDKAGNQTTQKLDFIIDTLLSEPTIVLDSTDDSGTKGDNLTNANKPTFLLGNIDADARYVTVEVQHGSTKEVLTATKGATGI

-3197 LTVRVEDDA
+3197 LTVRVEDEA

-3222 ITIDVIELVNDN
+3222 ITIDAIELVNDN

-3324 IAMDSRDD
+3324 ITMDSRDD

-3349 IGNIDADAHSVILRI
+3349 IGNIDSDAQSVILRI

-3413 LVVTVDTQTS
+3413 LIVTVDTQTS

-3465 GANWVSATQGIEGV
+3465 GANWVSAAQGIEGV

-3492 HTLTVMVTDRA
+3492 HILTVMVTDRA

-3623 DRIELVNDSGVPG
+3623 DHIELVNDSGVPG

-3686 DMPEGQHTLTVEVT
+3686 DMPEGQHTLIVEVT
-3700 DGAGNKMTE
+3700 DGAGNKMTG
-3709 TLNFTIDITL
+3709 TLDFTIDITL

-3742 VTQPVFV
+3742 VTQPIFV

-3846 RPVFDIHQVDS
+3846 RPVFDIRQVDS

-3956 DVVQV
+3956 DVIQV

-4000 ATDEA
+4000 ATDQA

-4187 PDGQHTLLVDVT
+4187 PDGKHTLLVDVT

-4304 TSAELRIE
+4304 TSAELQIE

-4531 TSVTTPRFV
+4531 TSVTKPRFV

-4553 RINGVSYSVTANGNN
+4553 RINGVSYPVTANGNN

-4610 VSVRMEPASDTGNS
+4610 VSVRMEPASDTGSS

-4652 DDKSGREVLKQ
+4652 DDKSGREVLKH

-4722 IDDQHEATSLR
+4722 IDDQYEATSLR
-4733 PEFKGFAEA
+4733 PEFKGLAEA

-4830 KTPTLIGSTLPNTIV
+4830 KTPTLVGNTLPNAIV

-4961 LPALGNDGNYELTF
+4961 LPALGNDGNYVLTF

-5082 QKEILIE
+5082 QKDILIE

-5295 GSLDDLITNHN
+5295 GSLDDLITSHN

-5384 PAMVAGSDNGI
+5384 PVMMAGSDNGI
-5395 FSNDSITSQTRPT
+5395 FSNDSITSQTRPA
-5408 FSIFGEMNQSV
+5408 FSIYGEMNQSV

-5533 EVWVNEKGH
+5533 EVWVNDKGH

-5577 WVDTHIKVFTSE
+5577 WVDTHIQVFTSE

-5599 EWWSNSD
+5599 DWWSNSST
-5606 LITMRGTGEIGATVS
+5606 ITMRGMGEIGATVS

-5634 AATGRWELS
+5634 AANGQWELS
-5643 TDKLPEG
+5643 TDQLPEG
-5650 TYDISL
+5650 KYDITLS
-5656 VIEDSAGNR
+5656 IEDNAGNR
-5665 WEDVREIFIDRTPPN
+5665 KEEVHEIFIDRTPPN

-5707 ITDSEGNTYTLTV
+5707 ITDSNGNTYTLTV

-5756 IMKEVPVISLSPDSD
+5756 IMKETPVISLSPDSD

-5776 DNITRDKQPTFI
+5776 DNITRDNQPTFI

-5858 TVPEIALAAGEDNGA
+5858 TVPEIALAAGEGNGA
-5873 SDSDNVTNHTQ
+5873 SDSDNVTNHNHTQ

-5924 PPAAWNDGNYTLSV
+5924 PPAAWNDGTYTLSV
-5938 TVVDRAGNSQQSA
+5938 TVVDRAGNSLQSA
-5951 SLAVTVDSTVTVTA
+5951 SLEVTVDSTVTVTA

-5999 EPSAAEESVVKVTA
+5999 VPSAAEESVVKETA

-6043 NIVNVSIM
+6043 NIVNVSVM

-6086 DKDNDFL
+6086 DKDDDFL

-6112 NVRGKTEDDINDSP
+6112 NARGKTEDDINDSP

>member
-429 TIAPEKPTIELD
+429 TIPPEKPTIELD

-842 DMITKINTPLFTGM
+842 DMITKINTPLFTGI

-1058 IISVQVWDAMSD
+1058 IISVQVWDAASD

-1107 GNKANSAIFDFTI
+1107 GNKANSAVFDFTI

-1385 TFTPPTSWADGDY
+1385 SFTPTGAWADGDY

-1475 TQSATPGVWDY
+1475 TQSATPGAWDY

-1505 EAGNKATQ
+1505 KAGNKTTQ
-1513 TLDFTIDTTLSVP
+1513 ELDFTIDTTLSVP

-2016 VTIDTQITIDHI
+2016 VTIDTQIAIDHI

-2043 NVRPHFQVT
+2043 EARPHFQVT

-2115 IIDTLL
+2115 IIDTML

-2135 TKGDHLTNVN
+2135 TKGDNLTNVN

-2225 IDVIELVND
+2225 IDAIELVND

-2320 TLSTPVIVLD
+2320 TLSVPVIVLN
-2330 SADDSGVHGD
+2330 SADDTGVQGD
-2340 NMTNHTQPTFALQ
+2340 NMTNSSQPTFALQ

-2379 DAGGW
+2379 GVGGW
-2384 TFTPTGAWAD
+2384 SFTPTGAWAD

-2439 DNLTNNVRPHFQVT
+2439 DNLTNNVRPHFQVK

-2458 NVVRLSIDGG
+2458 N
-2468 KTWFNA
+2468 
-2474 TQSAT
+2474 
-2479 PGVWDYIWPDDVA
+2479 
-2492 DGGYTLTVEATD
+2492 E
-2504 EAGNKATQTLDFTID
+2504 
-2519 TTLSVPT
+2519 
-2526 LSLDS
+2526 
-2531 ADDSGI
+2531 
-2537 AGDNITNVK
+2537 
-2546 TPGFTLNNID
+2546 
-2556 TDVSRVIVEV
+2556 
-2566 MHNGIKQ
+2566 
-2573 EVPLVQTGGQ
+2573 
-2583 WRFAPTS
+2583 
-2590 DWADG
+2590 
-2595 DYILTVKVEDRAGNV
+2595 
-2610 KQSAPLTVTV
+2610 
-2620 DTHIAI
+2620 
-2626 DRIELVN
+2626 
-2633 DSGIPGDNL
+2633 
-2642 TNEARPHF
+2642 
-2650 QVTVPADV
+2650 
-2658 NGVRLSI
+2658 
-2665 DGGKTWFDATQSAT
+2665 
-2679 SGVWDYTWLTNVA
+2679 
-2692 NGPHTLMVE
+2692 
-2701 ASDKAGNKTTQ
+2701 
-2712 KLDFT
+2712 
-2717 IDTILSEPTITLD
+2717 
-2730 SADDSAAGDNITNVK
+2730 
-2745 MPGFTLGNI
+2745 
-2754 DADVTKVVVTVAHDG
+2754 
-2769 KNQQIELIKNGG
+2769 
-2781 VWRFTPGAAWTDG
+2781 
-2794 DYTLTV
+2794 
-2800 KVEDKAGNTNYSA
+2800 
-2813 PLTVTIDTQTSI
+2813 
-2825 DRIELLNDTGIVGDN
+2825 
-2840 LTNEARPQFH
+2840 
-2850 ITVPTD
+2850 
-2856 VNSVQLSLD
+2856 
-2865 GGINWVNATLT
+2865 
-2876 SDGVWEYIWPT
+2876 
-2887 DLVENTYTLTVKA
+2887 
-2900 TDVAGNTATETL
+2900 
-2912 NFIIDTTLSTPTITL
+2912 
-2927 DSADDSGTAN
+2927 
-2937 DNKTNVKTP
+2937 
-2946 GFIIGGIDSDVTQVV
+2946 
-2961 VQVMRDGH
+2961 
-2969 SEEVEL
+2969 
-2975 TQTNGQWRFVPGSA
+2975 
-2989 WTDGDYTLTVT
+2989 
-3000 VKDEAGNI
+3000 
-3008 RHSAPLTV
+3008 
-3016 TIDTQITIDHIE
+3016 
-3028 LVNDSGIPDDN
+3028 
-3039 LTNNVRPHFQVT
+3039 
-3051 VPTDV
+3051 
-3056 NVVRLS
+3056 VRLS

-3094 TLTVEATDKAGNK
+3094 TLTVEATDKAGNQ
-3107 TTQQLDFIIDTLLSE
+3107 TTQKLDFIIDTMLSE
-3122 PTIVLDNTD
+3122 PTIVLDSTD

-3137 DNLTNVNKPTFLLG
+3137 DNLTNANKPTFILG

-3163 VQHGGTKE
+3163 VQYGGTKE

-3188 GTWADGDYT
+3188 GTWADGDYM

-3324 IAMDSRDD
+3324 ITMDSRDD

-3349 IGNIDADAHSVILRI
+3349 IGNIDSDAQSVILRI

-3413 LVVTVDTQTS
+3413 LIVTVDTQTS

-3465 GANWVSATQGIEGV
+3465 GANWVSAAQGIEGV

-3623 DRIELVNDSGVPG
+3623 DHIELVNDSGVPG

-3719 LTPTIE
+3719 MTPTIE

-4304 TSAELRIE
+4304 TSAELKIE

-4531 TSVTTPRFV
+4531 TSVTKPRFV

-4553 RINGVSYSVTANGNN
+4553 RINGVSYPVTENGNN

-4888 NSELRSTAVDVTID
+4888 NSELRSTAVDLTID

-5295 GSLDDLITNHN
+5295 GSLDDLITSHN

-5384 PAMVAGSDNGI
+5384 PVMMAGSDNGI
-5395 FSNDSITSQTRPT
+5395 FSNDSITSQTRPA
-5408 FSIFGEMNQSV
+5408 FSIYGEMNQSV

-5464 ATSKTLNFTIDTF
+5464 ATSKTLNFTIDTL

-5577 WVDTHIKVFTSE
+5577 WVDTHIQVFTSE

-5599 EWWSNSD
+5599 DWWSNSST
-5606 LITMRGTGEIGATVS
+5606 ITMRGMGEIGATVS

-5634 AATGRWELS
+5634 AANGQWELS
-5643 TDKLPEG
+5643 TDQLPEG
-5650 TYDISL
+5650 KYDITLS
-5656 VIEDSAGNR
+5656 IEDNAGNR
-5665 WEDVREIFIDRTPPN
+5665 KEEVHEIFIDRTPPN

-5707 ITDSEGNTYTLTV
+5707 ITDSNGNTYTLTV

-5751 DVPLD
+5751 DVSLD

-5858 TVPEIALAAGEDNGA
+5858 TVPEIALAAGEDNGV

-5904 HNGVTDIY
+5904 HNGVTDTY

-5924 PPAAWNDGNYTLSV
+5924 PPAAWNDGTYTLSV

-5965 DSQHDDASDDATAT
+5965 DSQHDDASDDATPT
-5979 AVTPPESETVNAESA
+5979 AVTPLESETVNAESD

-5999 EPSAAEESVVKVTA
+5999 VPSAAEESVVKETA

-6043 NIVNVSIM
+6043 NIVNVSVM

-6112 NVRGKTEDDINDSP
+6112 NARGKAEDDINDSP

>member
-1197 SYTLTVKVEDK
+1197 SYTLTLKVEDK

-2121 SEPTIVLDN
+2121 SEPTIVLDS

-2423 IAINNIELV
+2423 IAINN
-2432 NDSGIPD
+2432 
-2439 DNLTNNVRPHFQVT
+2439 
-2453 VPTDV
+2453 
-2458 NVVRLSIDGG
+2458 
-2468 KTWFNA
+2468 
-2474 TQSAT
+2474 
-2479 PGVWDYIWPDDVA
+2479 
-2492 DGGYTLTVEATD
+2492 
-2504 EAGNKATQTLDFTID
+2504 
-2519 TTLSVPT
+2519 
-2526 LSLDS
+2526 
-2531 ADDSGI
+2531 
-2537 AGDNITNVK
+2537 
-2546 TPGFTLNNID
+2546 
-2556 TDVSRVIVEV
+2556 
-2566 MHNGIKQ
+2566 
-2573 EVPLVQTGGQ
+2573 
-2583 WRFAPTS
+2583 
-2590 DWADG
+2590 
-2595 DYILTVKVEDRAGNV
+2595 
-2610 KQSAPLTVTV
+2610 
-2620 DTHIAI
+2620 
-2626 DRIELVN
+2626 
-2633 DSGIPGDNL
+2633 
-2642 TNEARPHF
+2642 
-2650 QVTVPADV
+2650 
-2658 NGVRLSI
+2658 
-2665 DGGKTWFDATQSAT
+2665 
-2679 SGVWDYTWLTNVA
+2679 
-2692 NGPHTLMVE
+2692 
-2701 ASDKAGNKTTQ
+2701 
-2712 KLDFT
+2712 
-2717 IDTILSEPTITLD
+2717 
-2730 SADDSAAGDNITNVK
+2730 
-2745 MPGFTLGNI
+2745 
-2754 DADVTKVVVTVAHDG
+2754 
-2769 KNQQIELIKNGG
+2769 
-2781 VWRFTPGAAWTDG
+2781 
-2794 DYTLTV
+2794 
-2800 KVEDKAGNTNYSA
+2800 
-2813 PLTVTIDTQTSI
+2813 
-2825 DRIELLNDTGIVGDN
+2825 
-2840 LTNEARPQFH
+2840 
-2850 ITVPTD
+2850 
-2856 VNSVQLSLD
+2856 
-2865 GGINWVNATLT
+2865 
-2876 SDGVWEYIWPT
+2876 
-2887 DLVENTYTLTVKA
+2887 
-2900 TDVAGNTATETL
+2900 
-2912 NFIIDTTLSTPTITL
+2912 
-2927 DSADDSGTAN
+2927 
-2937 DNKTNVKTP
+2937 
-2946 GFIIGGIDSDVTQVV
+2946 
-2961 VQVMRDGH
+2961 
-2969 SEEVEL
+2969 
-2975 TQTNGQWRFVPGSA
+2975 
-2989 WTDGDYTLTVT
+2989 
-3000 VKDEAGNI
+3000 
-3008 RHSAPLTV
+3008 
-3016 TIDTQITIDHIE
+3016 IE

-4553 RINGVSYSVTANGNN
+4553 RINGVSYPVTANGNN

>member
-429 TIAPEKPTIELD
+429 TIPPEKPTIELD

-1058 IISVQVWDAMSD
+1058 IISVQVWDAASD

-1107 GNKANSAIFDFTI
+1107 GNKANSAVFDFTI

-1208 AGNTNYSA
+1208 AGNTSYSA

-1379 KGTGGW
+1379 KDAGGW
-1385 TFTPPTSWADGDY
+1385 TFTPTGAWADGDY

-1422 TQIAINNIELVN
+1422 TQIAIDHIELVN

-1475 TQSATPGVWDY
+1475 TQSATPGAWDY

-1505 EAGNKATQ
+1505 KAGNKTTQ
-1513 TLDFTIDTTLSVP
+1513 ELDFTIDTTLSVP

-1540 DNITNVKTPGF
+1540 DNITSVKTPGF

-1633 NDSGIPGD
+1633 NDSGIPDD

-1702 ASDKAGNKTTQKLD
+1702 ATDKAGNKTTQKLD
-1716 FTIDTILSEP
+1716 FIIDTLLSEP

-2065 GGKTWFNATQS
+2065 GGKTWFNATQI

-2101 TDKAGNKTTQQLDF
+2101 TDKAGNQTTQKLDF

-2121 SEPTIVLDN
+2121 SEPTIVLDS

-2135 TKGDHLTNVN
+2135 TKGDNLTNAN
-2145 KPTFLLG
+2145 KPTFILG

-2198 LTVRVEDEA
+2198 LTVRVEDDA
-2207 GNEKHSASLTV
+2207 GNVKYSASLTV

-2234 NGIPGDNMTNDA
+2234 SGTRGDNLTNDA
-2246 HPQFRVTVPGDVNE
+2246 NPHFRITVPGDVNE

-2272 KATQSATPGVWN
+2272 KAMQSATPGVWN
-2284 YTWPGT
+2284 YTWPKT
-2290 VPDGDYT
+2290 VADGDYT
-2297 LNVKATDNAGNTV
+2297 LTVKATDNAGNTV
-2310 TETLHFTIDT
+2310 TRTLDFTIDT

-2340 NMTNHTQPTFALQ
+2340 NMTNRTQPTFALQ
-2353 HIDDDAVRVTVSV
+2353 QIDDDAVRVTVSV

-2379 DAGGW
+2379 GTGGW
-2384 TFTPTGAWAD
+2384 SFTPTGAWAD

-2479 PGVWDYIWPDDVA
+2479 PGVWDY
-2492 DGGYTLTVEATD
+2492 
-2504 EAGNKATQTLDFTID
+2504 
-2519 TTLSVPT
+2519 
-2526 LSLDS
+2526 
-2531 ADDSGI
+2531 
-2537 AGDNITNVK
+2537 
-2546 TPGFTLNNID
+2546 
-2556 TDVSRVIVEV
+2556 
-2566 MHNGIKQ
+2566 
-2573 EVPLVQTGGQ
+2573 
-2583 WRFAPTS
+2583 
-2590 DWADG
+2590 
-2595 DYILTVKVEDRAGNV
+2595 
-2610 KQSAPLTVTV
+2610 
-2620 DTHIAI
+2620 
-2626 DRIELVN
+2626 
-2633 DSGIPGDNL
+2633 
-2642 TNEARPHF
+2642 
-2650 QVTVPADV
+2650 
-2658 NGVRLSI
+2658 
-2665 DGGKTWFDATQSAT
+2665 
-2679 SGVWDYTWLTNVA
+2679 
-2692 NGPHTLMVE
+2692 
-2701 ASDKAGNKTTQ
+2701 
-2712 KLDFT
+2712 
-2717 IDTILSEPTITLD
+2717 
-2730 SADDSAAGDNITNVK
+2730 
-2745 MPGFTLGNI
+2745 
-2754 DADVTKVVVTVAHDG
+2754 
-2769 KNQQIELIKNGG
+2769 
-2781 VWRFTPGAAWTDG
+2781 
-2794 DYTLTV
+2794 
-2800 KVEDKAGNTNYSA
+2800 
-2813 PLTVTIDTQTSI
+2813 
-2825 DRIELLNDTGIVGDN
+2825 
-2840 LTNEARPQFH
+2840 
-2850 ITVPTD
+2850 
-2856 VNSVQLSLD
+2856 
-2865 GGINWVNATLT
+2865 
-2876 SDGVWEYIWPT
+2876 
-2887 DLVENTYTLTVKA
+2887 
-2900 TDVAGNTATETL
+2900 
-2912 NFIIDTTLSTPTITL
+2912 
-2927 DSADDSGTAN
+2927 
-2937 DNKTNVKTP
+2937 
-2946 GFIIGGIDSDVTQVV
+2946 
-2961 VQVMRDGH
+2961 
-2969 SEEVEL
+2969 
-2975 TQTNGQWRFVPGSA
+2975 
-2989 WTDGDYTLTVT
+2989 
-3000 VKDEAGNI
+3000 
-3008 RHSAPLTV
+3008 
-3016 TIDTQITIDHIE
+3016 
-3028 LVNDSGIPDDN
+3028 
-3039 LTNNVRPHFQVT
+3039 
-3051 VPTDV
+3051 
-3056 NVVRLS
+3056 
-3062 IDGGKTW
+3062 
-3069 FNATQSATPG
+3069 
-3079 VWDYTWLADVGEGKH
+3079 TWLADVGEGKH
-3094 TLTVEATDKAGNK
+3094 TLTVEATDKAGNQ
-3107 TTQQLDFIIDTLLSE
+3107 TTQQLDFIIDTMLSE

-3277 AGIWDY
+3277 AGTWDY

-3324 IAMDSRDD
+3324 ITMDSRDD

-3399 EVTDN
+3399 EVQDN

-3413 LVVTVDTQTS
+3413 LIVTVDTQTS

-3437 DNLTNSTRPQFEITV
+3437 DNLTNNTRPQFEITV

-3465 GANWVSATQGIEGV
+3465 GANWVSAAQGIEGV

-3623 DRIELVNDSGVPG
+3623 DHIELVNDSGVPG

-3719 LTPTIE
+3719 MTPTIE

-3846 RPVFDIHQVDS
+3846 RPVFDIRQVDS

-4553 RINGVSYSVTANGNN
+4553 RINGVSYPVTANGNN

-4733 PEFKGFAEA
+4733 PEFKGVAEA

-5924 PPAAWNDGNYTLSV
+5924 PPAAWNDGNYTLNV

-5979 AVTPPESETVNAESA
+5979 AVTPPESETVNAESD

-5999 EPSAAEESVVKVTA
+5999 VPSAAEESVVKETA

-6043 NIVNVSIM
+6043 NIVNVSVM

-6086 DKDNDFL
+6086 DKDDDFL

-6112 NVRGKTEDDINDSP
+6112 NARGKTEDDINDSP

>member
-33 SGPDMNITTPRGSVI
+33 SGPDMNITTPHGSVI

-441 DSSDSGIKNDNITNS
+441 DSSDSGIKNDSITNS

-585 DKGEWTFNFTSDSV
+585 DKGEWTFKFTSDSV

-627 IAPVPPTVSL
+627 VAPVPPTVSL
-637 EDYVV
+637 EDFVV

-1027 SLSPDSDSGISDDNL
+1027 SLSPDSDSGIADDNL

-1058 IISVQVWDAMSD
+1058 IISVQVWDAVSD

-1107 GNKANSAIFDFTI
+1107 GNKANSAVFDFTI

-1385 TFTPPTSWADGDY
+1385 SFTPTGAWADGDY

-1434 DSGIPD
+1434 DSGIPN

-1475 TQSATPGVWDY
+1475 TQSATPGAWDY

-1505 EAGNKATQ
+1505 KAGNKTTQ
-1513 TLDFTIDTTLSVP
+1513 ELDFTIDTTLSVP

-1633 NDSGIPGD
+1633 NDSGIPDD

-2016 VTIDTQITIDHI
+2016 VTIDTQIAIDHI

-2043 NVRPHFQVT
+2043 EARPHFQVM

-2089 VGEGKHTLTVEA
+2089 VGEGKHTLTVEV

-2115 IIDTLL
+2115 IIDTML

-2135 TKGDHLTNVN
+2135 TKGDNLTNVN

-2225 IDVIELVND
+2225 IDAIELVND

-2330 SADDSGVHGD
+2330 SADDTGIQGD
-2340 NMTNHTQPTFALQ
+2340 NMTNRTQPTFNLQ

-2379 DAGGW
+2379 GVGGW
-2384 TFTPTGAWAD
+2384 TFTPPTSWGA

-2439 DNLTNNVRPHFQVT
+2439 DNLTNNVRPHFQVK

-2458 NVVRLSIDGG
+2458 N
-2468 KTWFNA
+2468 
-2474 TQSAT
+2474 
-2479 PGVWDYIWPDDVA
+2479 
-2492 DGGYTLTVEATD
+2492 E
-2504 EAGNKATQTLDFTID
+2504 
-2519 TTLSVPT
+2519 
-2526 LSLDS
+2526 
-2531 ADDSGI
+2531 
-2537 AGDNITNVK
+2537 
-2546 TPGFTLNNID
+2546 
-2556 TDVSRVIVEV
+2556 
-2566 MHNGIKQ
+2566 
-2573 EVPLVQTGGQ
+2573 
-2583 WRFAPTS
+2583 
-2590 DWADG
+2590 
-2595 DYILTVKVEDRAGNV
+2595 
-2610 KQSAPLTVTV
+2610 
-2620 DTHIAI
+2620 
-2626 DRIELVN
+2626 
-2633 DSGIPGDNL
+2633 
-2642 TNEARPHF
+2642 
-2650 QVTVPADV
+2650 
-2658 NGVRLSI
+2658 
-2665 DGGKTWFDATQSAT
+2665 
-2679 SGVWDYTWLTNVA
+2679 
-2692 NGPHTLMVE
+2692 
-2701 ASDKAGNKTTQ
+2701 
-2712 KLDFT
+2712 
-2717 IDTILSEPTITLD
+2717 
-2730 SADDSAAGDNITNVK
+2730 
-2745 MPGFTLGNI
+2745 
-2754 DADVTKVVVTVAHDG
+2754 
-2769 KNQQIELIKNGG
+2769 
-2781 VWRFTPGAAWTDG
+2781 
-2794 DYTLTV
+2794 
-2800 KVEDKAGNTNYSA
+2800 
-2813 PLTVTIDTQTSI
+2813 
-2825 DRIELLNDTGIVGDN
+2825 
-2840 LTNEARPQFH
+2840 
-2850 ITVPTD
+2850 
-2856 VNSVQLSLD
+2856 
-2865 GGINWVNATLT
+2865 
-2876 SDGVWEYIWPT
+2876 
-2887 DLVENTYTLTVKA
+2887 
-2900 TDVAGNTATETL
+2900 
-2912 NFIIDTTLSTPTITL
+2912 
-2927 DSADDSGTAN
+2927 
-2937 DNKTNVKTP
+2937 
-2946 GFIIGGIDSDVTQVV
+2946 
-2961 VQVMRDGH
+2961 
-2969 SEEVEL
+2969 
-2975 TQTNGQWRFVPGSA
+2975 
-2989 WTDGDYTLTVT
+2989 
-3000 VKDEAGNI
+3000 
-3008 RHSAPLTV
+3008 
-3016 TIDTQITIDHIE
+3016 
-3028 LVNDSGIPDDN
+3028 
-3039 LTNNVRPHFQVT
+3039 
-3051 VPTDV
+3051 
-3056 NVVRLS
+3056 VRLS

-3094 TLTVEATDKAGNK
+3094 TLTVEATDKAGNQ
-3107 TTQQLDFIIDTLLSE
+3107 TTQKLDFIIDTLLSE
-3122 PTIVLDNTD
+3122 PTIVLDSTD

-3137 DNLTNVNKPTFLLG
+3137 DNLTNANKPTFILG

-3297 VEATDKAGNKTTQ
+3297 VEVTDKAGNKTTQ

-3413 LVVTVDTQTS
+3413 LIVTVDTQTS

-3465 GANWVSATQGIEGV
+3465 GANWVSAAQGIEGV

-3623 DRIELVNDSGVPG
+3623 DHIELVNDSGVPG
-3636 DNVTKHVRPQFQ
+3636 DNITKHVRPQFQ

-3686 DMPEGQHTLTVEVT
+3686 DMPEGQHTLIVEVT
-3700 DGAGNKMTE
+3700 DGAGNKMTG
-3709 TLNFTIDITL
+3709 TLDFTIDITL

-3846 RPVFDIHQVDS
+3846 RPVFDIRQVDS

-4079 WQFTPGNAIPDGSY
+4079 WQFTPGNVIPDGSY

-4304 TSAELRIE
+4304 TSAELQIE

-4531 TSVTTPRFV
+4531 TSVTKPRFV

-4553 RINGVSYSVTANGNN
+4553 RINGVSYPVTANGNN

-5082 QKEILIE
+5082 QKDILIE

-5295 GSLDDLITNHN
+5295 GSLDDLITSHN

-5384 PAMVAGSDNGI
+5384 PVMMAGSDNGI
-5395 FSNDSITSQTRPT
+5395 FSNDSITSQTRPA
-5408 FSIFGEMNQSV
+5408 FSIYGEMNQSV

-5464 ATSKTLNFTIDTF
+5464 ATSKTLNFTIDTL

-5533 EVWVNEKGH
+5533 EVWVNDKGH

-5577 WVDTHIKVFTSE
+5577 WVDTHIQVFTSE

-5599 EWWSNSD
+5599 DWWSNSST
-5606 LITMRGTGEIGATVS
+5606 ITMRGMGEIGATVS

-5634 AATGRWELS
+5634 AANGQWELS
-5643 TDKLPEG
+5643 TDQLPEG
-5650 TYDISL
+5650 KYDITLS
-5656 VIEDSAGNR
+5656 IEDNAGNR
-5665 WEDVREIFIDRTPPN
+5665 KEEVHEIFIDRTPPN

-5707 ITDSEGNTYTLTV
+5707 ITDSNGNTYTLTV

-5924 PPAAWNDGNYTLSV
+5924 PPAAWNDGTYTLSV

-5965 DSQHDDASDDATAT
+5965 DSQRNDASDDATAT

-5999 EPSAAEESVVKVTA
+5999 VPSVAEESVVKETA

-6043 NIVNVSIM
+6043 NIVNVSVM

-6086 DKDNDFL
+6086 DKDDDFL

-6112 NVRGKTEDDINDSP
+6112 NARGKTEDDINDSP

>member
-1 MGNKSIQK
+1 M
-9 FFADQN
+9 
-15 SVIDLSS
+15 
-22 LGNAKGAKVSL
+22 
-33 SGPDMNITTPRGSVI
+33 
-48 IVNGAL
+48 
-54 YSSIKGNNLAVKF
+54 
-67 KDKTITGAKIL
+67 
-78 GSVDLKDIQLE
+78 
-89 RIDSSLVDSAQVEKK
+89 
-104 GNGKRRN
+104 
-111 KKEEEELKK
+111 
-120 QLDDAENAKKEAD
+120 
-133 KAKEEAEKA
+133 
-142 KEAAEKALN
+142 
-151 EAFEVQNSSKQI
+151 
-163 EEMLQNFLADN
+163 
-174 VAKDNLAQQSD
+174 
-185 ASQQNTQAKATQASK
+185 
-200 QNDAEKVLPQ
+200 
-210 PINKN
+210 NKN

-2121 SEPTIVLDN
+2121 SEPTIVLDS

-2423 IAINNIELV
+2423 IAINN
-2432 NDSGIPD
+2432 
-2439 DNLTNNVRPHFQVT
+2439 
-2453 VPTDV
+2453 
-2458 NVVRLSIDGG
+2458 
-2468 KTWFNA
+2468 
-2474 TQSAT
+2474 
-2479 PGVWDYIWPDDVA
+2479 
-2492 DGGYTLTVEATD
+2492 
-2504 EAGNKATQTLDFTID
+2504 
-2519 TTLSVPT
+2519 
-2526 LSLDS
+2526 
-2531 ADDSGI
+2531 
-2537 AGDNITNVK
+2537 
-2546 TPGFTLNNID
+2546 
-2556 TDVSRVIVEV
+2556 
-2566 MHNGIKQ
+2566 
-2573 EVPLVQTGGQ
+2573 
-2583 WRFAPTS
+2583 
-2590 DWADG
+2590 
-2595 DYILTVKVEDRAGNV
+2595 
-2610 KQSAPLTVTV
+2610 
-2620 DTHIAI
+2620 
-2626 DRIELVN
+2626 
-2633 DSGIPGDNL
+2633 
-2642 TNEARPHF
+2642 
-2650 QVTVPADV
+2650 
-2658 NGVRLSI
+2658 
-2665 DGGKTWFDATQSAT
+2665 
-2679 SGVWDYTWLTNVA
+2679 
-2692 NGPHTLMVE
+2692 
-2701 ASDKAGNKTTQ
+2701 
-2712 KLDFT
+2712 
-2717 IDTILSEPTITLD
+2717 
-2730 SADDSAAGDNITNVK
+2730 
-2745 MPGFTLGNI
+2745 
-2754 DADVTKVVVTVAHDG
+2754 
-2769 KNQQIELIKNGG
+2769 
-2781 VWRFTPGAAWTDG
+2781 
-2794 DYTLTV
+2794 
-2800 KVEDKAGNTNYSA
+2800 
-2813 PLTVTIDTQTSI
+2813 
-2825 DRIELLNDTGIVGDN
+2825 
-2840 LTNEARPQFH
+2840 
-2850 ITVPTD
+2850 
-2856 VNSVQLSLD
+2856 
-2865 GGINWVNATLT
+2865 
-2876 SDGVWEYIWPT
+2876 
-2887 DLVENTYTLTVKA
+2887 
-2900 TDVAGNTATETL
+2900 
-2912 NFIIDTTLSTPTITL
+2912 
-2927 DSADDSGTAN
+2927 
-2937 DNKTNVKTP
+2937 
-2946 GFIIGGIDSDVTQVV
+2946 
-2961 VQVMRDGH
+2961 
-2969 SEEVEL
+2969 
-2975 TQTNGQWRFVPGSA
+2975 
-2989 WTDGDYTLTVT
+2989 
-3000 VKDEAGNI
+3000 
-3008 RHSAPLTV
+3008 
-3016 TIDTQITIDHIE
+3016 IE

-4553 RINGVSYSVTANGNN
+4553 RINGVSYPVTANGNN

-4733 PEFKGFAEA
+4733 PEFKGVAEA

>member
-429 TIAPEKPTIELD
+429 TIPPEKPTIELD

-540 TNDSGIVGDNVT
+540 TDDSGIVGDNVT

-599 EGINNLTFTVE
+599 EGVNNLTFTVE

-627 IAPVPPTVSL
+627 VAPVPPTVSL
-637 EDYVV
+637 EDFVV

-1027 SLSPDSDSGISDDNL
+1027 SLSPDSDSGIADDNL

-1107 GNKANSAIFDFTI
+1107 GNKANSAVFDFTI

-1385 TFTPPTSWADGDY
+1385 SFTPTGAWADGDY

-1475 TQSATPGVWDY
+1475 TQSATPGAWDY

-1505 EAGNKATQ
+1505 KAGNKTTQ
-1513 TLDFTIDTTLSVP
+1513 ELDFTIDTTLSVP

-2016 VTIDTQITIDHI
+2016 VTIDTQI
-2028 ELVNDSGIPDDNLTN
+2028 
-2043 NVRPHFQVT
+2043 
-2052 VPTDVN
+2052 
-2058 VVRLSID
+2058 
-2065 GGKTWFNATQS
+2065 A
-2076 ATPGVWDYTWLAD
+2076 
-2089 VGEGKHTLTVEA
+2089 
-2101 TDKAGNKTTQQLDF
+2101 
-2115 IIDTLL
+2115 
-2121 SEPTIVLDN
+2121 
-2130 TDDSG
+2130 
-2135 TKGDHLTNVN
+2135 
-2145 KPTFLLG
+2145 
-2152 NIDADARYVTV
+2152 
-2163 EVQHGGTKEVL
+2163 
-2174 TATKDATGNWSVT
+2174 
-2187 PTGTWA
+2187 
-2193 DGDYT
+2193 
-2198 LTVRVEDEA
+2198 
-2207 GNEKHSASLTV
+2207 
-2218 TVDTQIT
+2218 
-2225 IDVIELVND
+2225 
-2234 NGIPGDNMTNDA
+2234 
-2246 HPQFRVTVPGDVNE
+2246 
-2260 VSLSID
+2260 
-2266 GGVTWV
+2266 
-2272 KATQSATPGVWN
+2272 
-2284 YTWPGT
+2284 
-2290 VPDGDYT
+2290 
-2297 LNVKATDNAGNTV
+2297 
-2310 TETLHFTIDT
+2310 
-2320 TLSTPVIVLD
+2320 
-2330 SADDSGVHGD
+2330 
-2340 NMTNHTQPTFALQ
+2340 
-2353 HIDDDAVRVTVSV
+2353 
-2366 EHGGVTTTFDATK
+2366 
-2379 DAGGW
+2379 
-2384 TFTPTGAWAD
+2384 
-2394 GDYTLSVSVE
+2394 
-2404 DKAGNTSHSA
+2404 
-2414 SLTVTVDTQ
+2414 
-2423 IAINNIELV
+2423 
-2432 NDSGIPD
+2432 
-2439 DNLTNNVRPHFQVT
+2439 
-2453 VPTDV
+2453 
-2458 NVVRLSIDGG
+2458 
-2468 KTWFNA
+2468 
-2474 TQSAT
+2474 
-2479 PGVWDYIWPDDVA
+2479 
-2492 DGGYTLTVEATD
+2492 
-2504 EAGNKATQTLDFTID
+2504 
-2519 TTLSVPT
+2519 
-2526 LSLDS
+2526 
-2531 ADDSGI
+2531 
-2537 AGDNITNVK
+2537 
-2546 TPGFTLNNID
+2546 
-2556 TDVSRVIVEV
+2556 
-2566 MHNGIKQ
+2566 
-2573 EVPLVQTGGQ
+2573 
-2583 WRFAPTS
+2583 
-2590 DWADG
+2590 
-2595 DYILTVKVEDRAGNV
+2595 
-2610 KQSAPLTVTV
+2610 
-2620 DTHIAI
+2620 
-2626 DRIELVN
+2626 
-2633 DSGIPGDNL
+2633 
-2642 TNEARPHF
+2642 
-2650 QVTVPADV
+2650 
-2658 NGVRLSI
+2658 
-2665 DGGKTWFDATQSAT
+2665 
-2679 SGVWDYTWLTNVA
+2679 
-2692 NGPHTLMVE
+2692 
-2701 ASDKAGNKTTQ
+2701 
-2712 KLDFT
+2712 
-2717 IDTILSEPTITLD
+2717 
-2730 SADDSAAGDNITNVK
+2730 
-2745 MPGFTLGNI
+2745 
-2754 DADVTKVVVTVAHDG
+2754 
-2769 KNQQIELIKNGG
+2769 
-2781 VWRFTPGAAWTDG
+2781 
-2794 DYTLTV
+2794 
-2800 KVEDKAGNTNYSA
+2800 
-2813 PLTVTIDTQTSI
+2813 
-2825 DRIELLNDTGIVGDN
+2825 
-2840 LTNEARPQFH
+2840 
-2850 ITVPTD
+2850 
-2856 VNSVQLSLD
+2856 
-2865 GGINWVNATLT
+2865 
-2876 SDGVWEYIWPT
+2876 
-2887 DLVENTYTLTVKA
+2887 
-2900 TDVAGNTATETL
+2900 
-2912 NFIIDTTLSTPTITL
+2912 
-2927 DSADDSGTAN
+2927 
-2937 DNKTNVKTP
+2937 
-2946 GFIIGGIDSDVTQVV
+2946 
-2961 VQVMRDGH
+2961 
-2969 SEEVEL
+2969 
-2975 TQTNGQWRFVPGSA
+2975 
-2989 WTDGDYTLTVT
+2989 
-3000 VKDEAGNI
+3000 
-3008 RHSAPLTV
+3008 
-3016 TIDTQITIDHIE
+3016 IDHIE

-3163 VQHGGTKE
+3163 VQHGGTKEVLTATKDATGNWSVTPTGTWADGDYTLTVRVEDEAGNEKHSASLTVTVDTQITIDAIELVNDNGIPGDNMTNDAHPQFRVTVPGDVNEVSLSIDGGVTWVKATQSATPGVWNYTWPGTVPDGDYTLNVKATDNAGNTVTETLHFTIDTTLSVPVIVLNSADDTGVQGDNMTNSTQPTFALQHIDDDAVRVTVSVEHGGVTTTFDATKGVGGWSFTPTGAWADGDYTLSVSVEDKAGNTSHSASLTVTVDTQIAINNIELVNDSGIPDDNLTNNVRPHFQVKVPTDVNEVRLSIDGGKTWFNATQSATPGVWDYTWLADVGEGKHTLTVEATDKAGNQTTQKLDFIIDTMLSEPTIVLDSTDDSGTKGDNLTNANKPTFILGNIDADARYVTVEVQYGGTKE

-3324 IAMDSRDD
+3324 ITMDSRDD

-3349 IGNIDADAHSVILRI
+3349 IGNIDSDAQSVILRI

-3413 LVVTVDTQTS
+3413 LIVTVDTQTS

-3465 GANWVSATQGIEGV
+3465 GANWVSAAQGIEGV

-3623 DRIELVNDSGVPG
+3623 DHIELVNDSGVPG

-3719 LTPTIE
+3719 MTPTIE

-3846 RPVFDIHQVDS
+3846 RPVFDIRQVDS

-4304 TSAELRIE
+4304 TSAELKIE

-4531 TSVTTPRFV
+4531 TSVTKPRFV

-4553 RINGVSYSVTANGNN
+4553 RINGVSYPVTANGNN

-4830 KTPTLIGSTLPNTIV
+4830 KTPTLVGNTLPNAIV

-4961 LPALGNDGNYELTF
+4961 LPALGNDGNYVLTF

-5026 DGTAEAGSTLTIRN
+5026 DGTAEAGSTLTIRS

-5082 QKEILIE
+5082 QKDILIE

-5408 FSIFGEMNQSV
+5408 FSISGEMNQSV

-5577 WVDTHIKVFTSE
+5577 WVDTHIQVFTSE

-5599 EWWSNSD
+5599 DWWSNSST
-5606 LITMRGTGEIGATVS
+5606 ITMRGMGEIGATVS

-5634 AATGRWELS
+5634 AANGQWELS
-5643 TDKLPEG
+5643 TDQLPEG
-5650 TYDISL
+5650 KYDITLS
-5656 VIEDSAGNR
+5656 IEDNAGNR
-5665 WEDVREIFIDRTPPN
+5665 KEEVHEIFIDRTPPN

-5707 ITDSEGNTYTLTV
+5707 ITDSNGNTYTLTV

-5751 DVPLD
+5751 DVSLD

-5858 TVPEIALAAGEDNGA
+5858 TVPEIALAAGEDNGV

-5904 HNGVTDIY
+5904 HNGVTDTY

-5924 PPAAWNDGNYTLSV
+5924 PPAAWNDGTYTLSV

-5999 EPSAAEESVVKVTA
+5999 VPSAAEESVVKETA

-6112 NVRGKTEDDINDSP
+6112 NARGKTEDDINDSP

>member
-120 QLDDAENAKKEAD
+120 QLDEAENAKKEAD

-151 EAFEVQNSSKQI
+151 EAFEVQNSSKQM
-163 EEMLQNFLADN
+163 EEMLQEFLADN

-185 ASQQNTQAKATQASK
+185 ASQQKTQAKATQASK

-441 DSSDSGIKNDNITNS
+441 DSSDSGIKNDSITNS

-540 TNDSGIVGDNVT
+540 TDDSGIVGDNVT

-599 EGINNLTFTVE
+599 EGVNNLTFTVE

-627 IAPVPPTVSL
+627 VAPVPPTVSL
-637 EDYVV
+637 EDFVV

-1027 SLSPDSDSGISDDNL
+1027 SLSPDSDSGIADDNL

-1107 GNKANSAIFDFTI
+1107 GNKANSAVFDFTI

-1187 FIPGNTWADG
+1187 FTPGNTWADG

-1385 TFTPPTSWADGDY
+1385 SFTPTGAWADGDY

-1434 DSGIPD
+1434 DSGIPN

-1475 TQSATPGVWDY
+1475 TQSATPGAWDY

-1505 EAGNKATQ
+1505 KAGNKTTQ
-1513 TLDFTIDTTLSVP
+1513 ELDFTIDTTLSVP

-1551 TLNNIDTDVSRVIVE
+1551 TLNNIDTDVSRVTVE

-1670 TWFDATQSATS
+1670 TWFDATQSATP

-1716 FTIDTILSEP
+1716 FIIDTMLSEP

-2016 VTIDTQITIDHI
+2016 VTIDTQIAIDHI

-2043 NVRPHFQVT
+2043 
-2052 VPTDVN
+2052 
-2058 VVRLSID
+2058 
-2065 GGKTWFNATQS
+2065 
-2076 ATPGVWDYTWLAD
+2076 
-2089 VGEGKHTLTVEA
+2089 EA
-2101 TDKAGNKTTQQLDF
+2101 
-2115 IIDTLL
+2115 
-2121 SEPTIVLDN
+2121 
-2130 TDDSG
+2130 
-2135 TKGDHLTNVN
+2135 
-2145 KPTFLLG
+2145 
-2152 NIDADARYVTV
+2152 
-2163 EVQHGGTKEVL
+2163 
-2174 TATKDATGNWSVT
+2174 
-2187 PTGTWA
+2187 
-2193 DGDYT
+2193 
-2198 LTVRVEDEA
+2198 
-2207 GNEKHSASLTV
+2207 
-2218 TVDTQIT
+2218 
-2225 IDVIELVND
+2225 
-2234 NGIPGDNMTNDA
+2234 
-2246 HPQFRVTVPGDVNE
+2246 
-2260 VSLSID
+2260 
-2266 GGVTWV
+2266 
-2272 KATQSATPGVWN
+2272 
-2284 YTWPGT
+2284 
-2290 VPDGDYT
+2290 
-2297 LNVKATDNAGNTV
+2297 
-2310 TETLHFTIDT
+2310 
-2320 TLSTPVIVLD
+2320 
-2330 SADDSGVHGD
+2330 
-2340 NMTNHTQPTFALQ
+2340 
-2353 HIDDDAVRVTVSV
+2353 
-2366 EHGGVTTTFDATK
+2366 
-2379 DAGGW
+2379 
-2384 TFTPTGAWAD
+2384 
-2394 GDYTLSVSVE
+2394 
-2404 DKAGNTSHSA
+2404 
-2414 SLTVTVDTQ
+2414 
-2423 IAINNIELV
+2423 
-2432 NDSGIPD
+2432 
-2439 DNLTNNVRPHFQVT
+2439 
-2453 VPTDV
+2453 
-2458 NVVRLSIDGG
+2458 
-2468 KTWFNA
+2468 
-2474 TQSAT
+2474 
-2479 PGVWDYIWPDDVA
+2479 
-2492 DGGYTLTVEATD
+2492 
-2504 EAGNKATQTLDFTID
+2504 
-2519 TTLSVPT
+2519 
-2526 LSLDS
+2526 
-2531 ADDSGI
+2531 
-2537 AGDNITNVK
+2537 
-2546 TPGFTLNNID
+2546 
-2556 TDVSRVIVEV
+2556 
-2566 MHNGIKQ
+2566 
-2573 EVPLVQTGGQ
+2573 
-2583 WRFAPTS
+2583 
-2590 DWADG
+2590 
-2595 DYILTVKVEDRAGNV
+2595 
-2610 KQSAPLTVTV
+2610 
-2620 DTHIAI
+2620 
-2626 DRIELVN
+2626 
-2633 DSGIPGDNL
+2633 
-2642 TNEARPHF
+2642 
-2650 QVTVPADV
+2650 
-2658 NGVRLSI
+2658 
-2665 DGGKTWFDATQSAT
+2665 
-2679 SGVWDYTWLTNVA
+2679 
-2692 NGPHTLMVE
+2692 
-2701 ASDKAGNKTTQ
+2701 
-2712 KLDFT
+2712 
-2717 IDTILSEPTITLD
+2717 
-2730 SADDSAAGDNITNVK
+2730 
-2745 MPGFTLGNI
+2745 
-2754 DADVTKVVVTVAHDG
+2754 
-2769 KNQQIELIKNGG
+2769 
-2781 VWRFTPGAAWTDG
+2781 
-2794 DYTLTV
+2794 
-2800 KVEDKAGNTNYSA
+2800 
-2813 PLTVTIDTQTSI
+2813 
-2825 DRIELLNDTGIVGDN
+2825 
-2840 LTNEARPQFH
+2840 
-2850 ITVPTD
+2850 
-2856 VNSVQLSLD
+2856 
-2865 GGINWVNATLT
+2865 
-2876 SDGVWEYIWPT
+2876 
-2887 DLVENTYTLTVKA
+2887 
-2900 TDVAGNTATETL
+2900 
-2912 NFIIDTTLSTPTITL
+2912 
-2927 DSADDSGTAN
+2927 
-2937 DNKTNVKTP
+2937 
-2946 GFIIGGIDSDVTQVV
+2946 
-2961 VQVMRDGH
+2961 
-2969 SEEVEL
+2969 
-2975 TQTNGQWRFVPGSA
+2975 
-2989 WTDGDYTLTVT
+2989 
-3000 VKDEAGNI
+3000 
-3008 RHSAPLTV
+3008 
-3016 TIDTQITIDHIE
+3016 
-3028 LVNDSGIPDDN
+3028 
-3039 LTNNVRPHFQVT
+3039 RPHFQVT

-3171 VLTATKGATGI
+3171 VLTATKDATGNWSVTPTGTWADGDYTLTVRVEDEAGNEKHSASLTVTVDTQITIDAIELVNDNGIPGDNMTNDAHPQFRVTVPGDVNEVSLSIDGGVTWVKATQSATPGVWNYTWPGTVPDGDYTLNVKATDNAGNTVTETLHFTIDTTLSTPVIVLDSADDTGIQGDNMTNRTQPTFNLQHIDDDAVRVTVSVEHGGVTTTFDATKGVGGWTFTPPTSWGAGDYTLSVSVEDKAGNTSHSASLTVTVDTQIAINNIELVNDSGIPDDNLTNNVRPQFQVKVPTDVNEVRLSIDGGKTWFNATQSATPGVWDYTWLADVGEGKHTLTVEATDKAGNQTTQKLDFIIDTLLSEPTIVLDSTDDSGTKGDNLTNANKPTFLLGNIDADARYVTVEVQHGSTKEVLTATKGATGI

-3197 LTVRVEDDA
+3197 LTVRVEDEA

-3222 ITIDVIELVNDN
+3222 ITIDAIELVNDN

-3324 IAMDSRDD
+3324 ITMDSRDD

-3349 IGNIDADAHSVILRI
+3349 IGNIDSDAQSVILRI

-3413 LVVTVDTQTS
+3413 LIVTVDTQTS

-3465 GANWVSATQGIEGV
+3465 GANWVSAAQGIEGV

-3492 HTLTVMVTDRA
+3492 HILTVMVTDRA

-3623 DRIELVNDSGVPG
+3623 DHIELVNDSGVPG

-3686 DMPEGQHTLTVEVT
+3686 DMPEGQHTLIVEVT
-3700 DGAGNKMTE
+3700 DGAGNKMTG
-3709 TLNFTIDITL
+3709 TLDFTIDITL

-3742 VTQPVFV
+3742 VTQPIFV

-3846 RPVFDIHQVDS
+3846 RPVFDIRQVDS

-3956 DVVQV
+3956 DVIQV

-4000 ATDEA
+4000 ATDQA

-4187 PDGQHTLLVDVT
+4187 PDGKHTLLVDVT

-4304 TSAELRIE
+4304 TSAELQIE

-4531 TSVTTPRFV
+4531 TSVTKPRFV

-4553 RINGVSYSVTANGNN
+4553 RINGVSYPVTANGNN

-4610 VSVRMEPASDTGNS
+4610 VSVRMEPASDTGSS

-4652 DDKSGREVLKQ
+4652 DDKSGREVLKH

-4722 IDDQHEATSLR
+4722 IDDQYEATSLR
-4733 PEFKGFAEA
+4733 PEFKGLAEA

-4830 KTPTLIGSTLPNTIV
+4830 KTPTLVGNTLPNAIV

-4961 LPALGNDGNYELTF
+4961 LPALGNDGNYVLTF

-5082 QKEILIE
+5082 QKDILIE

-5295 GSLDDLITNHN
+5295 GSLDDLITSHN

-5384 PAMVAGSDNGI
+5384 PVMMAGSDNGI
-5395 FSNDSITSQTRPT
+5395 FSNDSITSQTRPA
-5408 FSIFGEMNQSV
+5408 FSIYGEMNQSV

-5533 EVWVNEKGH
+5533 EVWVNDKGH

-5577 WVDTHIKVFTSE
+5577 WVDTHIQVFTSE

-5599 EWWSNSD
+5599 DWWSNSST
-5606 LITMRGTGEIGATVS
+5606 ITMRGMGEIGATVS

-5634 AATGRWELS
+5634 AANGQWELS
-5643 TDKLPEG
+5643 TDQLPEG
-5650 TYDISL
+5650 KYDITLS
-5656 VIEDSAGNR
+5656 IEDNAGNR
-5665 WEDVREIFIDRTPPN
+5665 KEEVHEIFIDRTPPN

-5707 ITDSEGNTYTLTV
+5707 ITDSNGNTYTLTV

-5756 IMKEVPVISLSPDSD
+5756 IMKETPVISLSPDSD

-5776 DNITRDKQPTFI
+5776 DNITRDNQPTFI

-5858 TVPEIALAAGEDNGA
+5858 TVPEIALAAGEGNGA
-5873 SDSDNVTNHTQ
+5873 SDSDNVTNHNHTQ

-5924 PPAAWNDGNYTLSV
+5924 PPAAWNDGTYTLSV
-5938 TVVDRAGNSQQSA
+5938 TVVDRAGNSLQSA
-5951 SLAVTVDSTVTVTA
+5951 SLEVTVDSTVTVTA

-5999 EPSAAEESVVKVTA
+5999 VPSAAEESVVKETA

-6043 NIVNVSIM
+6043 NIVNVSVM

-6086 DKDNDFL
+6086 DKDDDFL

-6112 NVRGKTEDDINDSP
+6112 NARGKTEDDINDSP

>member
-151 EAFEVQNSSKQI
+151 EAFEVQNSSKQM
-163 EEMLQNFLADN
+163 EEMLQEFLADN

-429 TIAPEKPTIELD
+429 TIPPEKPTIELD

-540 TNDSGIVGDNVT
+540 TDDSGIVGDNVT

-573 SETGEEVIFKAN
+573 SETGEEVVFKAN
-585 DKGEWTFNFTSDSV
+585 DQGEWTFNFTSDSV

-627 IAPVPPTVSL
+627 IAPLPPTVSL

-1058 IISVQVWDAMSD
+1058 IISVQVWDAASD

-1107 GNKANSAIFDFTI
+1107 GNKANSAVFDFTI

-1187 FIPGNTWADG
+1187 FTPGNTWADG

-1317 AVDTTLSVPVIVLD
+1317 AVDTTLSVPVIVLN

-1336 GIQGDNMTN
+1336 GVQGDNMTN

-1385 TFTPPTSWADGDY
+1385 TFTPPALWADGDY

-1434 DSGIPD
+1434 DSGIPN
-1440 DNLTNNVRPHFQV
+1440 DNLTNNVRPQFQV

-1475 TQSATPGVWDY
+1475 TQGATPGAWDY

-1505 EAGNKATQ
+1505 KAGNQTTQ
-1513 TLDFTIDTTLSVP
+1513 ELDFTIDTTLSVP

-1585 RFAPTSDWADG
+1585 RFAPTSDWGDG

-1716 FTIDTILSEP
+1716 FIIDTLLSEP
-1726 TITLDSADDSAAGD
+1726 TIILDSADDSAAGD

-2005 AGNIRHSAPLT
+2005 AGNIRHSAPLKVT
-2016 VTIDTQITIDHI
+2016 VDTQIGIDNI
-2028 ELVNDSGIPDDNLTN
+2028 ELVNDSGIPNDNLTN
-2043 NVRPHFQVT
+2043 NVRPQFQVT

-2076 ATPGVWDYTWLAD
+2076 ATPGVWDYTWLTD
-2089 VGEGKHTLTVEA
+2089 VANGSHTLTVEA
-2101 TDKAGNKTTQQLDF
+2101 TDAAGNKATQNLEF
-2115 IIDTLL
+2115 NIDTLL
-2121 SEPTIVLDN
+2121 SEPTIALDS

-2135 TKGDHLTNVN
+2135 TKGDNLTNVN
-2145 KPTFLLG
+2145 KPTFILG

-2174 TATKDATGNWSVT
+2174 TATKGATGIWSVT
-2187 PTGTWA
+2187 PTGMWA
-2193 DGDYT
+2193 DGSHT

-2207 GNEKHSASLTV
+2207 GNVKYSVPLTI

-2225 IDVIELVND
+2225 IDDIELVND
-2234 NGIPGDNMTNDA
+2234 SGTKGDNLTNDA
-2246 HPQFRVTVPGDVNE
+2246 NPHFRITVPGDVNE

-2272 KATQSATPGVWN
+2272 KAMQSSTSGVWN
-2284 YTWPGT
+2284 YTWPKT
-2290 VPDGDYT
+2290 LADDDYT
-2297 LNVKATDNAGNTV
+2297 LTVKATDNAGNTV
-2310 TETLHFTIDT
+2310 TRTLDFTIDT

-2330 SADDSGVHGD
+2330 SADDTGVQGD
-2340 NMTNHTQPTFALQ
+2340 NMTNRTQPTFNLQ

-2366 EHGGVTTTFDATK
+2366 EHSGVTTTFDVTK

-2384 TFTPTGAWAD
+2384 TFTPPTSWGA

-2439 DNLTNNVRPHFQVT
+2439 DNLTNNVRPQFQVK

-2458 NVVRLSIDGG
+2458 NEVRLSIDGG

-2474 TQSAT
+2474 TQS
-2479 PGVWDYIWPDDVA
+2479 
-2492 DGGYTLTVEATD
+2492 
-2504 EAGNKATQTLDFTID
+2504 
-2519 TTLSVPT
+2519 S
-2526 LSLDS
+2526 
-2531 ADDSGI
+2531 
-2537 AGDNITNVK
+2537 
-2546 TPGFTLNNID
+2546 
-2556 TDVSRVIVEV
+2556 
-2566 MHNGIKQ
+2566 
-2573 EVPLVQTGGQ
+2573 
-2583 WRFAPTS
+2583 
-2590 DWADG
+2590 
-2595 DYILTVKVEDRAGNV
+2595 
-2610 KQSAPLTVTV
+2610 
-2620 DTHIAI
+2620 
-2626 DRIELVN
+2626 
-2633 DSGIPGDNL
+2633 
-2642 TNEARPHF
+2642 
-2650 QVTVPADV
+2650 
-2658 NGVRLSI
+2658 
-2665 DGGKTWFDATQSAT
+2665 
-2679 SGVWDYTWLTNVA
+2679 
-2692 NGPHTLMVE
+2692 
-2701 ASDKAGNKTTQ
+2701 
-2712 KLDFT
+2712 
-2717 IDTILSEPTITLD
+2717 
-2730 SADDSAAGDNITNVK
+2730 
-2745 MPGFTLGNI
+2745 
-2754 DADVTKVVVTVAHDG
+2754 
-2769 KNQQIELIKNGG
+2769 
-2781 VWRFTPGAAWTDG
+2781 
-2794 DYTLTV
+2794 
-2800 KVEDKAGNTNYSA
+2800 
-2813 PLTVTIDTQTSI
+2813 
-2825 DRIELLNDTGIVGDN
+2825 
-2840 LTNEARPQFH
+2840 
-2850 ITVPTD
+2850 
-2856 VNSVQLSLD
+2856 
-2865 GGINWVNATLT
+2865 
-2876 SDGVWEYIWPT
+2876 
-2887 DLVENTYTLTVKA
+2887 
-2900 TDVAGNTATETL
+2900 
-2912 NFIIDTTLSTPTITL
+2912 
-2927 DSADDSGTAN
+2927 
-2937 DNKTNVKTP
+2937 
-2946 GFIIGGIDSDVTQVV
+2946 
-2961 VQVMRDGH
+2961 
-2969 SEEVEL
+2969 
-2975 TQTNGQWRFVPGSA
+2975 
-2989 WTDGDYTLTVT
+2989 
-3000 VKDEAGNI
+3000 
-3008 RHSAPLTV
+3008 
-3016 TIDTQITIDHIE
+3016 
-3028 LVNDSGIPDDN
+3028 
-3039 LTNNVRPHFQVT
+3039 
-3051 VPTDV
+3051 
-3056 NVVRLS
+3056 
-3062 IDGGKTW
+3062 
-3069 FNATQSATPG
+3069 TPG

-3094 TLTVEATDKAGNK
+3094 TLTVEATDKAGNQ
-3107 TTQQLDFIIDTLLSE
+3107 TTQKLDFIIDTLLSE
-3122 PTIVLDNTD
+3122 PTIALDSTD

-3137 DNLTNVNKPTFLLG
+3137 DNLTSVNKPTFILG

-3188 GTWADGDYT
+3188 GMWADGSHT

-3215 TVTVDTQ
+3215 TVTVDTH
-3222 ITIDVIELVNDN
+3222 IAIDDIELVNDN

-3297 VEATDKAGNKTTQ
+3297 VEATDKAGNQTTQ

-3399 EVTDN
+3399 EVQDN

-3413 LVVTVDTQTS
+3413 LIVTVDTQTS

-3465 GANWVSATQGIEGV
+3465 GANWVSAAQGIEGV

-3815 VTIDGTLTTPVIE
+3815 VTIDGSLTTPVIE

-3841 LTNHD
+3841 LTKHD
-3846 RPVFDIHQVDS
+3846 RPVFDIRQVDS

-3910 KESAPF
+3910 KESAPL

-3956 DVVQV
+3956 DVIQV
-3961 RVTLDGGANWNVIRK
+3961 RVTLDGGTSWSQVRK

-3985 SPNTLVDGTY
+3985 TPNTLVDGTY

-4000 ATDEA
+4000 ATDQA

-4304 TSAELRIE
+4304 TSAELKIE

-4358 FDGVNWTPISKNAA
+4358 FDGVNWTPVSKNAA
-4372 GQWEFTAG
+4372 GQWQFTAG
-4380 SALPDGHYTLHVQ
+4380 SALSDGHYTLHVQ

-4504 TIDTIVSDP
+4504 TIDTVVSDP
-4513 SIDLLDADDTGE
+4513 RIDLLDADDTGE

-4531 TSVTTPRFV
+4531 TSVTKPRFV

-4553 RINGVSYSVTANGNN
+4553 RINGVSYPVTANGNN

-4610 VSVRMEPASDTGNS
+4610 VSVRMEPASDTGSS

-4652 DDKSGREVLKQ
+4652 DDKSGREVLKH

-4722 IDDQHEATSLR
+4722 IDDQYEATSLR
-4733 PEFKGFAEA
+4733 PEFKGLAEA

-4830 KTPTLIGSTLPNTIV
+4830 KTPTLVGNTLPNAIV

-5082 QKEILIE
+5082 QKDILIE

-5246 ILLQDDGT
+5246 ILLQDDGK

-5295 GSLDDLITNHN
+5295 GSLDDLITSHN

-5384 PAMVAGSDNGI
+5384 PVMMAGSDNGI
-5395 FSNDSITSQTRPT
+5395 FSNDSITSQTRPA

-5533 EVWVNEKGH
+5533 EVWVNDKGR

-5577 WVDTHIKVFTSE
+5577 WVDTHIQVFTSE

-5599 EWWSNSD
+5599 DWWSNSST
-5606 LITMRGTGEIGATVS
+5606 ITMRGMGEIGATVS

-5634 AATGRWELS
+5634 AANGQWELS
-5643 TDKLPEG
+5643 TDQLPEG
-5650 TYDISL
+5650 KYDITLS
-5656 VIEDSAGNR
+5656 IEDNAGNR
-5665 WEDVREIFIDRTPPN
+5665 KEEVHEIFIDRTPPN

-5707 ITDSEGNTYTLTV
+5707 ITDSNGNTYTLTV

-5873 SDSDNVTNHTQ
+5873 SDSDNVTNHNHTQ

-5924 PPAAWNDGNYTLSV
+5924 PPAAWNDGTYTLSV
-5938 TVVDRAGNSQQSA
+5938 TVVDRAGNSLQSA
-5951 SLAVTVDSTVTVTA
+5951 SLEVTVDSTVTVTA
-5965 DSQHDDASDDATAT
+5965 DSQHDDAIDDATAT

-5999 EPSAAEESVVKVTA
+5999 VPSAAEESVVKETA

-6043 NIVNVSIM
+6043 NIVNVSVM

-6086 DKDNDFL
+6086 DKDDDFL

-6112 NVRGKTEDDINDSP
+6112 NARGKTEDDINDSP